1 MNKTYN
7 IIWNAARGMYI
18 VTSELARSG
27 SRAIVSVSASCA
39 VTLLAMDAAPAV
51 AEETRVSIP
60 SQTTTYTLSGATPFV
75 VETGNTVATDTA
87 TSAAIVGDNSN
98 DWDLLIES
106 GAVVGSSL
114 TDSQAMNLDSSTGAT
129 SVHNQGTI
137 TGSNEDG
144 TIMLQ
149 NGGSVINDARIE
161 NNATY
166 EHDPEDIPQEYAGV
180 YMLNGGSYVSSESG
194 VLEGVSG
201 VIVQSGEAHI
211 TNGGMINSDGSWRSY
226 GVEFRD
232 GTYGTI
238 VNTGTIITTA
248 SDGSGKIEDAAI
260 YVHTLND
267 MAVSGSVS
275 VDNSGLMQSDFITVA
290 LYYGSHF
297 EVVNRV
303 GGVITAGNS
312 SLVGI
317 KSTAMELK
325 VGVDNLVTN
334 DGTIS
339 AYGTANT
346 YGIHYG
352 ESTSG
357 GVITNTGSITTT
369 GGGSGDASVYVHGNG
384 DGTVVNN
391 SGTMSSTVYGVY
403 LDSARSKGHTLNNQA
418 GGAISANTAVA
429 INGNGNTISNQ
440 GKMTGVSDGLVLSG
454 NNNIVTTSGGE
465 ISGKNG
471 IRVSKGSGNQITAKS
486 GSKITATSTG
496 ISIAGGNNQVTTE
509 SGSTIVAKDN
519 GILINSG
526 ANNVTNGGSIT
537 ATGSSISYGIQYNS
551 GTSGTITN
559 TGTITTTGKGAGDA
573 SVYAHGGAV
582 TINNS
587 GTMDSSVFGVYVTT
601 GHTLNNLAGGSIT
614 ANTAVQLNGNNN
626 TLANAGA
633 ILGDTNGVTINGS
646 GNTLTSQGKITGGT
660 NAILI
665 NSGSKNNTLT
675 LNTGT
680 EISGSITDDNN
691 SASANN
697 NLILDGE
704 GTLGSSI
711 SGLNS
716 VTSSGDWTLSG
727 ATMNLSGTTNSALW
741 VKSGTLILN
750 GAMTAKGATVDSGTT
765 LQIGNGGTLGAF
777 NGDIVDNGTLTFNR
791 SDAAAYGS
799 VISGSGNVI
808 KQGGGELTL
817 SNNNSYSG
825 GTTIAEGTL
834 TATAGGALGS
844 GNIDNRAYLK
854 LDAANA
860 SDPFIVADLT
870 THSGATVEIGA
881 GSTLQANTLTQQDGS
896 TLTADL
902 TATSGPAIRAKNVN
916 LDGTLNVASPASQE
930 PIRSTDDLISLAL
943 IESDNA
949 ISGDFDGITINGNA
963 MNPDAFI
970 TVVGQKNVND
980 THYDLV
986 ETLTW
991 YADRYNAAIDAHGT
1005 FNLADA
1011 DDSFTVNTVL
1021 ENVDANSGWNG
1032 QSLTKTGA
1040 GTLIL
1045 NAENTYTGGTTI
1057 SDGTLVATNVEALG
1071 TGNVTDNATLELNT
1085 GGDFDNAISG
1095 SGQVVKSGDETL
1107 TLSGSNTY
1115 TGGTIIS
1122 GGTLVATNVEALGT
1136 GDVTDN
1142 ATLELNT
1149 GGDFDN
1155 AIGGTGSVVKS
1166 GDKTLTLSGANSY
1179 TGGTTISGGTLV
1191 ASNVEALG
1199 SGDVTDNATLELN
1212 TGGDFANNIG
1222 GTGSV
1227 VKSGDK
1233 TLTLSGTNSYTGGT
1247 TISGGTLVANNVEA
1261 LGTGDVTNNATLELN
1276 TGGDFD
1282 NAISGSGQVVK
1293 SGDETLTLSGANSYT
1308 GGTTISGGT
1317 LVATNVEALGTG
1329 DITDNATLEL
1339 NAGGDFT
1346 NNIGGTGSVEKS
1358 GDKTLTLSG
1367 TNTYRGGTLISG
1379 GTLVAS
1385 NVEALGSGDVTD
1397 NATLEMNTGGDFANN
1412 IGGTGSVVKSGDKT
1426 LTLSGANS
1434 YTGGTTI
1441 SGGTLV
1447 ASNVEALGTG
1457 NVTDNATLEL
1467 NTGGDFDNAI
1477 SGSGQVVKS
1486 GDGALTLSGANSYS
1500 GATTISGGTLI
1511 AANVNALGTGAID
1524 NRASLLLDASGQF
1537 TVTDLTTESGGNTEI
1552 GAGSTLQATTLTQKS
1567 DSTLTINLNSNTVDP
1582 VIHAAS
1588 QVSLAGTLDITGVG
1602 DVLDSDPASTDD
1614 LDTFTL
1620 IASDKTIAGDF
1631 EKLTVAGMDA
1641 DLADFITVDGR
1652 IDDTGKQYELTTAL
1666 TWYADRDDAVTDAH
1680 GTFNLTNADGSFAV
1694 NTVLE
1699 NVDATLD
1706 PASATGWDGTSLIK
1720 QGAGTLILNAENTYT
1735 GGTTISGGTL
1745 VATNVDALGSGDVTD
1760 DATLELN
1767 TGGTFDNAISGSG
1780 QVVKSG
1786 DDVLTL
1792 SGANSYSGGTLI
1804 SDGTLVASN
1813 VDALGSG
1820 DVTNNATLEMNTGG
1834 DFINNIGGTGRV
1846 EKSGDDTLT
1855 LSGSNTYTG
1864 GTLIS
1869 DGTLVASNVEAL
1881 GTGDVTNNATLEL
1894 NTGGTFDNAISGS
1907 GQVVKSGDDV
1917 LTLSGANSYSGGTLI
1932 SGGTLVANN
1941 VEALGTGDV
1950 TDNATLEM
1958 NTGGDFINNIG
1969 GTGRVEKSGD
1979 DALTLSGSNTYT
1991 GGTTINDGTL
2001 IATSVD
2007 ALGSGDV
2014 TNNAVLELNTGGDF
2028 INNIGGTGRVEK
2040 SGDETLTLSG
2050 SNTYTGGT
2058 LISGGT
2064 LVATNVEAL
2073 GTGDVTDNAVLE
2085 LNTGGD
2091 FINNIGG
2098 TGRVEKSG
2106 DDTLTLS
2113 GSNSYTGGTLISSG
2127 TLVATNVDA
2136 LGSGDVTDNATLEL
2150 NTGGDFTN
2158 NISGSGQ
2165 VVKSGDETLT
2175 LSGSNT
2181 YTGGTTI
2188 NDGTL
2193 VATSVEALGSGDVT
2207 NDAVLALNTGGDF
2220 ANNIGGTGSV
2230 VKSGDETLTLSG
2242 TNSYTGGTTIS
2253 GGTLV
2258 ATNVEALGTG
2268 DVTNNAT
2275 LELNTGGDFTNNISG
2290 NGQVVKSGDDTLT
2303 FSGSNTYTG
2312 GTTINDG
2319 TLVATS
2325 VEALGSGDVTNDA
2338 VLALN
2343 TGGDFANNIGGTGSV
2358 VKSGDETLT
2367 LSGSNTYTGSTLI
2380 SSGTLVANDV
2390 NALGTGDV
2398 TDNATLMLNTGGD
2411 FINNIGGTGRVEKS
2425 GDDTLTLSGSN
2436 SYTGGTLISSGTLV
2450 ATNVDALGSGD
2461 VTDNATLE
2469 LNTGGTF
2476 DNAISGSGQVV
2487 KSGDETLTL
2496 SGANSYTGGTLI
2508 SSGTL
2513 VANDVNALGTGDVT
2527 DNAVLELNTG
2537 GDFDNAISGSGQV
2550 VKSGDETLTLSG
2562 ANSYTGGTTISGGT
2576 LVASNVEALG
2586 SGDIDNYAS
2595 LQLNASGQFVTAN
2608 LTTHDN
2614 AITAI
2619 GAGSALRANTLTQ
2632 EANSTL
2638 AVHLID
2644 SNSGAI
2650 VTADHAN
2657 LGGTLDITGIGNVA
2671 KSWTRDAYAYT
2682 LIDTD
2687 SAINSDFAQFTVAGM
2702 DAKQVDFLTVD
2713 GRVNA
2718 DDDTRYDVTA
2728 SLSWYADSDNAATDA
2743 HGTFT
2748 LSEQGHS
2755 FTLNTALTDVDAT
2768 LNPDSA
2774 TYWDGKSL
2782 IKRGAGTL
2790 ILGAQNTYSGDT
2802 DVQEGALWLAETA
2815 TIGSAGSAQAVNIAA
2830 NAAFGGHNSTVNG
2843 HVNNQGSLYFVDT
2856 FTVNGDV
2863 VNSSAMISGSDQP
2876 NNTLTI
2882 AGNYT
2887 GNDGH
2892 LYLNTQLGDDSSPTD
2907 KLIVTGDT
2915 AGSTTL
2921 HITNVNGLGAQTVNG
2936 IEVIEVGGQSD
2947 GDFRLYK
2954 GHVDINAWTYTL
2966 KQDGGDWYLRS
2977 ESDDVPDDGGEVT
2990 PPDDG
2995 GEVTPPDDGG
3005 EVTPPDD
3012 GGEVTPPDDGGE
3024 VTPPDDDGEVTPPD
3038 DGGDITPPDDGGDI
3052 TPPDGGDVT
3061 PVAPQYRADIGVYL
3075 GNQWMARN
3083 LQMQTL
3089 YDREGS
3095 QYRSADGSIWMR
3107 FKAGKAES
3115 QAVNGNVDI
3124 DSDYSQFQL
3133 GGDILTWSDGAQSVT
3148 VGLMGSYIN
3157 ASTDS
3162 TGNRGADGSQF
3173 SANGSVDGYNLGL
3186 YATWFAD
3193 AQSHRGAYIDS
3204 WYQYGAYN
3212 NSVDNDGLS
3221 ASRYDSA
3228 AHAVSLETGYRY
3240 DIALS
3245 NRNTVSLTPQAQ
3257 VTWQRYSADT
3267 VIDDG
3272 GTRIS
3277 GQNDDSWTTR
3287 LGVRVDGKLYKESG
3301 RIQPFM
3307 EVNWLHASDNA
3318 SATFGDTKVS
3328 QDLPNDRVEVKVGI
3342 QANVSERLSVYAQAA
3357 GQKGKNDYGDA
3368 SFSLNMRYNW

>member
-114 TDSQAMNLDSSTGAT
+114 TDSQAMNLDSLTGAT

-137 TGSNEDG
+137 TGSSADG
-144 TIMLQ
+144 TILLQ
-149 NGGSVINDARIE
+149 NGGSVINDGRIE
-161 NNATY
+161 NSAIYVHNLDYGA
-166 EHDPEDIPQEYAGV
+166 PEIDAAI
-180 YMLNGGSYVSSESG
+180 YMLNGGSYVSSENG
-194 VLEGVSG
+194 VLKGVSG
-201 VIVQSGEAHI
+201 VIVQSGEVHI
-211 TNGGMINSDGSWRSY
+211 TNGGTINSDGSWRSY
-226 GVEFRD
+226 GVELR
-232 GTYGTI
+232 GGAYGTI

-248 SDGSGKIEDAAI
+248 SDGSNKIEDAAI
-260 YVHTLND
+260 YAHTFD
-267 MAVSGSVS
+267 DIAAGDSVS
-275 VDNSGLMQSDFITVA
+275 VDNSGLLQSDFIAVA
-290 LYYGSHF
+290 LYHGAHF
-297 EVVNRV
+297 EVFNRA

-317 KSTAMELK
+317 QSAAMELK
-325 VGVDNLVTN
+325 AGADNLVTN

-369 GGGSGDASVYVHGNG
+369 GGGAGDASVYVHGNG

-440 GKMTGVSDGLVLSG
+440 GKMTGVSDGLLISG

-486 GSKITATSTG
+486 GSKITTTSTG

-509 SGSTIVAKDN
+509 SGSVIVAKDN

-633 ILGDTNGVTINGS
+633 ILGDTNGVTISGS
-646 GNTLTSQGKITGGT
+646 GNTLTNQGKITGGT
-660 NAILI
+660 NAVLI

-680 EISGSITDDNN
+680 EMSGSITDGNN

-697 NLILDGE
+697 NLILDGK

-791 SDAAAYGS
+791 SDAAVYGS
-799 VISGSGNVI
+799 VISGSGNVV

-854 LDAANA
+854 LEAASA

-949 ISGDFDGITINGNA
+949 ISGDFDGITINGSA

-991 YADRYNAAIDAHGT
+991 YADRDNAAIDAHGT

-1045 NAENTYTGGTTI
+1045 NAENTYTGSTTI
-1057 SDGTLVATNVEALG
+1057 SEGTLIATNVEALG
-1071 TGNVTDNATLELNT
+1071 TGNVTDNATLEMNT

-1095 SGQVVKSGDETL
+1095 SGQVVKSGDE
-1107 TLSGSNTY
+1107 
-1115 TGGTIIS
+1115 
-1122 GGTLVATNVEALGT
+1122 
-1136 GDVTDN
+1136 
-1142 ATLELNT
+1142 
-1149 GGDFDN
+1149 
-1155 AIGGTGSVVKS
+1155 
-1166 GDKTLTLSGANSY
+1166 TLTLSGANSY

-1212 TGGDFANNIG
+1212 TGG
-1222 GTGSV
+1222 T
-1227 VKSGDK
+1227 
-1233 TLTLSGTNSYTGGT
+1233 
-1247 TISGGTLVANNVEA
+1247 
-1261 LGTGDVTNNATLELN
+1261 
-1276 TGGDFD
+1276 FD
-1282 NAISGSGQVVK
+1282 NVISGSGQVVK
-1293 SGDETLTLSGANSYT
+1293 SGDDALTLSGNNSYT
-1308 GGTTISGGT
+1308 GGT
-1317 LVATNVEALGTG
+1317 
-1329 DITDNATLEL
+1329 
-1339 NAGGDFT
+1339 
-1346 NNIGGTGSVEKS
+1346 
-1358 GDKTLTLSG
+1358 
-1367 TNTYRGGTLISG
+1367 LISD

-1447 ASNVEALGTG
+1447 ANNVEALGTG
-1457 NVTDNATLEL
+1457 DVTNNATLEL
-1467 NTGGDFDNAI
+1467 NTGGTFDNAI

-1486 GDGALTLSGANSYS
+1486 GDETLTLSGNNTYR

-1511 AANVNALGTGAID
+1511 ATHVNALGTGAID

-1567 DSTLTINLNSNTVDP
+1567 DSTLTINLDSNTADP

-1745 VATNVDALGSGDVTD
+1745 VATNVEALGSGDVTD

-1813 VDALGSG
+1813 VES
-1820 DVTNNATLEMNTGG
+1820 
-1834 DFINNIGGTGRV
+1834 
-1846 EKSGDDTLT
+1846 
-1855 LSGSNTYTG
+1855 
-1864 GTLIS
+1864 
-1869 DGTLVASNVEAL
+1869 L

-1894 NTGGTFDNAISGS
+1894 NTGGTFDNAIGGS
-1907 GQVVKSGDDV
+1907 GNVVKSGADT
-1917 LTLSGANSYSGGTLI
+1917 LTLSGSNSYTGGTTI
-1932 SGGTLVANN
+1932 SGGTLVASN

-1950 TDNATLEM
+1950 TNNAVLEL
-1958 NTGGDFINNIG
+1958 NTGGDFDNAISG
-1969 GTGRVEKSGD
+1969 SGQVEKSGD
-1979 DALTLSGSNTYT
+1979 GTLTLSGSNTYT

-2001 IATSVD
+2001 IATSVE
-2007 ALGSGDV
+2007 ALGTGDV
-2014 TNNAVLELNTGGDF
+2014 TDNATLALNTGGDF

-2073 GTGDVTDNAVLE
+2073 GTGD
-2085 LNTGGD
+2085 
-2091 FINNIGG
+2091 
-2098 TGRVEKSG
+2098 
-2106 DDTLTLS
+2106 
-2113 GSNSYTGGTLISSG
+2113 
-2127 TLVATNVDA
+2127 
-2136 LGSGDVTDNATLEL
+2136 
-2150 NTGGDFTN
+2150 
-2158 NISGSGQ
+2158 
-2165 VVKSGDETLT
+2165 
-2175 LSGSNT
+2175 
-2181 YTGGTTI
+2181 
-2188 NDGTL
+2188 
-2193 VATSVEALGSGDVT
+2193 
-2207 NDAVLALNTGGDF
+2207 
-2220 ANNIGGTGSV
+2220 
-2230 VKSGDETLTLSG
+2230 
-2242 TNSYTGGTTIS
+2242 
-2253 GGTLV
+2253 
-2258 ATNVEALGTG
+2258 
-2268 DVTNNAT
+2268 
-2275 LELNTGGDFTNNISG
+2275 
-2290 NGQVVKSGDDTLT
+2290 
-2303 FSGSNTYTG
+2303 
-2312 GTTINDG
+2312 
-2319 TLVATS
+2319 
-2325 VEALGSGDVTNDA
+2325 
-2338 VLALN
+2338 
-2343 TGGDFANNIGGTGSV
+2343 
-2358 VKSGDETLT
+2358 
-2367 LSGSNTYTGSTLI
+2367 
-2380 SSGTLVANDV
+2380 
-2390 NALGTGDV
+2390 
-2398 TDNATLMLNTGGD
+2398 
-2411 FINNIGGTGRVEKS
+2411 
-2425 GDDTLTLSGSN
+2425 
-2436 SYTGGTLISSGTLV
+2436 
-2450 ATNVDALGSGD
+2450 
-2461 VTDNATLE
+2461 
-2469 LNTGGTF
+2469 
-2476 DNAISGSGQVV
+2476 
-2487 KSGDETLTL
+2487 
-2496 SGANSYTGGTLI
+2496 
-2508 SSGTL
+2508 
-2513 VANDVNALGTGDVT
+2513 
-2527 DNAVLELNTG
+2527 
-2537 GDFDNAISGSGQV
+2537 
-2550 VKSGDETLTLSG
+2550 
-2562 ANSYTGGTTISGGT
+2562 
-2576 LVASNVEALG
+2576 
-2586 SGDIDNYAS
+2586 
-2595 LQLNASGQFVTAN
+2595 
-2608 LTTHDN
+2608 
-2614 AITAI
+2614 
-2619 GAGSALRANTLTQ
+2619 
-2632 EANSTL
+2632 
-2638 AVHLID
+2638 
-2644 SNSGAI
+2644 
-2650 VTADHAN
+2650 
-2657 LGGTLDITGIGNVA
+2657 
-2671 KSWTRDAYAYT
+2671 
-2682 LIDTD
+2682 
-2687 SAINSDFAQFTVAGM
+2687 
-2702 DAKQVDFLTVD
+2702 
-2713 GRVNA
+2713 
-2718 DDDTRYDVTA
+2718 
-2728 SLSWYADSDNAATDA
+2728 
-2743 HGTFT
+2743 
-2748 LSEQGHS
+2748 
-2755 FTLNTALTDVDAT
+2755 
-2768 LNPDSA
+2768 
-2774 TYWDGKSL
+2774 
-2782 IKRGAGTL
+2782 
-2790 ILGAQNTYSGDT
+2790 
-2802 DVQEGALWLAETA
+2802 
-2815 TIGSAGSAQAVNIAA
+2815 
-2830 NAAFGGHNSTVNG
+2830 
-2843 HVNNQGSLYFVDT
+2843 
-2856 FTVNGDV
+2856 
-2863 VNSSAMISGSDQP
+2863 
-2876 NNTLTI
+2876 
-2882 AGNYT
+2882 
-2887 GNDGH
+2887 
-2892 LYLNTQLGDDSSPTD
+2892 
-2907 KLIVTGDT
+2907 
-2915 AGSTTL
+2915 
-2921 HITNVNGLGAQTVNG
+2921 
-2936 IEVIEVGGQSD
+2936 
-2947 GDFRLYK
+2947 
-2954 GHVDINAWTYTL
+2954 
-2966 KQDGGDWYLRS
+2966 
-2977 ESDDVPDDGGEVT
+2977 
-2990 PPDDG
+2990 
-2995 GEVTPPDDGG
+2995 
-3005 EVTPPDD
+3005 
-3012 GGEVTPPDDGGE
+3012 
-3024 VTPPDDDGEVTPPD
+3024 
-3038 DGGDITPPDDGGDI
+3038 
-3052 TPPDGGDVT
+3052 
-3061 PVAPQYRADIGVYL
+3061 
-3075 GNQWMARN
+3075 
-3083 LQMQTL
+3083 
-3089 YDREGS
+3089 
-3095 QYRSADGSIWMR
+3095 
-3107 FKAGKAES
+3107 
-3115 QAVNGNVDI
+3115 
-3124 DSDYSQFQL
+3124 
-3133 GGDILTWSDGAQSVT
+3133 
-3148 VGLMGSYIN
+3148 
-3157 ASTDS
+3157 
-3162 TGNRGADGSQF
+3162 
-3173 SANGSVDGYNLGL
+3173 
-3186 YATWFAD
+3186 
-3193 AQSHRGAYIDS
+3193 
-3204 WYQYGAYN
+3204 
-3212 NSVDNDGLS
+3212 
-3221 ASRYDSA
+3221 
-3228 AHAVSLETGYRY
+3228 
-3240 DIALS
+3240 
-3245 NRNTVSLTPQAQ
+3245 
-3257 VTWQRYSADT
+3257 
-3267 VIDDG
+3267 
-3272 GTRIS
+3272 
-3277 GQNDDSWTTR
+3277 
-3287 LGVRVDGKLYKESG
+3287 
-3301 RIQPFM
+3301 
-3307 EVNWLHASDNA
+3307 
-3318 SATFGDTKVS
+3318 
-3328 QDLPNDRVEVKVGI
+3328 
-3342 QANVSERLSVYAQAA
+3342 
-3357 GQKGKNDYGDA
+3357 
-3368 SFSLNMRYNW
+3368 

>member
-1 MNKTYN
+1 
-7 IIWNAARGMYI
+7 
-18 VTSELARSG
+18 
-27 SRAIVSVSASCA
+27 
-39 VTLLAMDAAPAV
+39 
-51 AEETRVSIP
+51 
-60 SQTTTYTLSGATPFV
+60 
-75 VETGNTVATDTA
+75 
-87 TSAAIVGDNSN
+87 
-98 DWDLLIES
+98 
-106 GAVVGSSL
+106 
-114 TDSQAMNLDSSTGAT
+114 
-129 SVHNQGTI
+129 
-137 TGSNEDG
+137 
-144 TIMLQ
+144 
-149 NGGSVINDARIE
+149 
-161 NNATY
+161 
-166 EHDPEDIPQEYAGV
+166 
-180 YMLNGGSYVSSESG
+180 
-194 VLEGVSG
+194 
-201 VIVQSGEAHI
+201 
-211 TNGGMINSDGSWRSY
+211 
-226 GVEFRD
+226 
-232 GTYGTI
+232 
-238 VNTGTIITTA
+238 
-248 SDGSGKIEDAAI
+248 
-260 YVHTLND
+260 
-267 MAVSGSVS
+267 
-275 VDNSGLMQSDFITVA
+275 
-290 LYYGSHF
+290 
-297 EVVNRV
+297 
-303 GGVITAGNS
+303 
-312 SLVGI
+312 
-317 KSTAMELK
+317 
-325 VGVDNLVTN
+325 
-334 DGTIS
+334 
-339 AYGTANT
+339 
-346 YGIHYG
+346 IHYG
-352 ESTSG
+352 ENTSG

-391 SGTMSSTVYGVY
+391 SGTMSSSVYGVY
-403 LDSARSKGHTLNNQA
+403 LDSTRSKGHTLNNQA

-429 INGNGNTISNQ
+429 INGNGNTITNQ
-440 GKMTGVSDGLVLSG
+440 GKMTGVSDGLLISG

-486 GSKITATSTG
+486 GSKITTTSTG

-551 GTSGTITN
+551 GASGTITN

-633 ILGDTNGVTINGS
+633 ILGDTDGVTISGS

-660 NAILI
+660 NAVLI
-665 NSGSKNNTLT
+665 NSGSKNNTIT

-799 VISGSGNVI
+799 VISGSGNVV

-854 LDAANA
+854 LDAASA

-949 ISGDFDGITINGNA
+949 ISGDFDDITINGNA

-991 YADRYNAAIDAHGT
+991 YADRDNAAIDAHGT

-1045 NAENTYTGGTTI
+1045 NAENTYTGSTTI
-1057 SDGTLVATNVEALG
+1057 SEGTLIATNVEALG
-1071 TGNVTDNATLELNT
+1071 TGNVTDNATLEMNT

-1095 SGQVVKSGDETL
+1095 SGQVVKSGDE
-1107 TLSGSNTY
+1107 
-1115 TGGTIIS
+1115 
-1122 GGTLVATNVEALGT
+1122 
-1136 GDVTDN
+1136 
-1142 ATLELNT
+1142 
-1149 GGDFDN
+1149 
-1155 AIGGTGSVVKS
+1155 
-1166 GDKTLTLSGANSY
+1166 TLTLSGANSY

-1212 TGGDFANNIG
+1212 TGGDFDNNIG

-1233 TLTLSGTNSYTGGT
+1233 
-1247 TISGGTLVANNVEA
+1247 
-1261 LGTGDVTNNATLELN
+1261 
-1276 TGGDFD
+1276 
-1282 NAISGSGQVVK
+1282 
-1293 SGDETLTLSGANSYT
+1293 TLTLSGANSYT

-1317 LVATNVEALGTG
+1317 LVV
-1329 DITDNATLEL
+1329 
-1339 NAGGDFT
+1339 
-1346 NNIGGTGSVEKS
+1346 
-1358 GDKTLTLSG
+1358 
-1367 TNTYRGGTLISG
+1367 
-1379 GTLVAS
+1379 S

-1447 ASNVEALGTG
+1447 ANNVNALGSGDVTDNATLEMNTGGDFANNIGGTGSVVKSGDKTLTLSGANSYTGGTTISGGTLVATNVDALGTG

-1467 NTGGDFDNAI
+1467 NTGGTFDNAI
-1477 SGSGQVVKS
+1477 GGTGSVVKS
-1486 GDGALTLSGANSYS
+1486 GDKTLTLSGANSYS

-1537 TVTDLTTESGGNTEI
+1537 TVTDLTTGSGGNTEI

-1706 PASATGWDGTSLIK
+1706 PASSTGWDGTSLIK

-1745 VATNVDALGSGDVTD
+1745 VATNVEALGTGDVTDNAVLELNTGGTFDNAISGIGQVVKSGDETLMLSGTNTYSGGTLISGGTLVASNVEALGTGDVTNDAVLELNTSGDFDNAISGSGQVEKSGDGTLTLSGSNTYTGGTLISGGTLVASNVEALGTGDVTNDAVLELNTGGTFDNAISGSGQVVKSGDDALTLSGANSYTGGTLISGGTLIASNVEALGSGDVTD
-1760 DATLELN
+1760 NATLALN

-1813 VDALGSG
+1813 VEALGSG
-1820 DVTNNATLEMNTGG
+1820 DVTNDAVLELNTGG
-1834 DFINNIGGTGRV
+1834 TFDNTISGSGRV
-1846 EKSGDDTLT
+1846 VKSGDGALT
-1855 LSGSNTYTG
+1855 LSGANSYSGGTLISDGTLIAGRVDVLGSGDVTDDATLELNTGGTFDNAISGSGQVVKSGDKMLTLSGANSYSG

-1894 NTGGTFDNAISGS
+1894 NTGG
-1907 GQVVKSGDDV
+1907 
-1917 LTLSGANSYSGGTLI
+1917 
-1932 SGGTLVANN
+1932 
-1941 VEALGTGDV
+1941 
-1950 TDNATLEM
+1950 
-1958 NTGGDFINNIG
+1958 
-1969 GTGRVEKSGD
+1969 
-1979 DALTLSGSNTYT
+1979 
-1991 GGTTINDGTL
+1991 
-2001 IATSVD
+2001 
-2007 ALGSGDV
+2007 
-2014 TNNAVLELNTGGDF
+2014 
-2028 INNIGGTGRVEK
+2028 
-2040 SGDETLTLSG
+2040 
-2050 SNTYTGGT
+2050 
-2058 LISGGT
+2058 
-2064 LVATNVEAL
+2064 
-2073 GTGDVTDNAVLE
+2073 
-2085 LNTGGD
+2085 
-2091 FINNIGG
+2091 
-2098 TGRVEKSG
+2098 
-2106 DDTLTLS
+2106 
-2113 GSNSYTGGTLISSG
+2113 
-2127 TLVATNVDA
+2127 
-2136 LGSGDVTDNATLEL
+2136 
-2150 NTGGDFTN
+2150 DFTN

-2165 VVKSGDETLT
+2165 VVKSGDDTLT
-2175 LSGSNT
+2175 LSG
-2181 YTGGTTI
+2181 
-2188 NDGTL
+2188 
-2193 VATSVEALGSGDVT
+2193 A
-2207 NDAVLALNTGGDF
+2207 
-2220 ANNIGGTGSV
+2220 
-2230 VKSGDETLTLSG
+2230 
-2242 TNSYTGGTTIS
+2242 NSYTGGTTIS

-2258 ATNVEALGTG
+2258 ATNVEALGSG
-2268 DVTNNAT
+2268 DVTNNA
-2275 LELNTGGDFTNNISG
+2275 
-2290 NGQVVKSGDDTLT
+2290 V
-2303 FSGSNTYTG
+2303 
-2312 GTTINDG
+2312 
-2319 TLVATS
+2319 
-2325 VEALGSGDVTNDA
+2325 
-2338 VLALN
+2338 
-2343 TGGDFANNIGGTGSV
+2343 
-2358 VKSGDETLT
+2358 
-2367 LSGSNTYTGSTLI
+2367 
-2380 SSGTLVANDV
+2380 
-2390 NALGTGDV
+2390 
-2398 TDNATLMLNTGGD
+2398 
-2411 FINNIGGTGRVEKS
+2411 
-2425 GDDTLTLSGSN
+2425 
-2436 SYTGGTLISSGTLV
+2436 
-2450 ATNVDALGSGD
+2450 
-2461 VTDNATLE
+2461 LE

-2487 KSGDETLTL
+2487 KSGDKTLTL
-2496 SGANSYTGGTLI
+2496 SGANSYTGGTTI
-2508 SSGTL
+2508 NDGTL
-2513 VANDVNALGTGDVT
+2513 VATSVDALGTGDVTDDATLELNTGGDFDNAIGGSGNVVKSGADTLTLSGSNTYTGGTLISDGTLVASNVDALGTGDVT
-2527 DNAVLELNTG
+2527 DNATLELNTG
-2537 GDFDNAISGSGQV
+2537 GDFDNAISGRGQV
-2550 VKSGDETLTLSG
+2550 VKSGDKTLTLSG

-2614 AITAI
+2614 ATTAI

-2638 AVHLID
+2638 AVHLTD

-2650 VTADHAN
+2650 VTADRAN

-2774 TYWDGKSL
+2774 TDWDGKSL

-2830 NAAFGGHNSTVNG
+2830 NAAFGGHNATVNG
-2843 HVNNQGSLYFVDT
+2843 HVNNLGNLYFVDT

-2977 ESDDVPDDGGEVT
+2977 ESDDVPDDGGDVT

-3005 EVTPPDD
+3005 DVTPPDD
-3012 GGEVTPPDDGGE
+3012 GGDVIPPDDGGDI
-3024 VTPPDDDGEVTPPD
+3024 TPPDGGGDVTPPD
-3038 DGGDITPPDDGGDI
+3038 DGGDITPPDDDGNI

-3204 WYQYGAYN
+3204 WYQYGVYN

-3342 QANVSERLSVYAQAA
+3342 QANVSERLSVYAQAV

>member
-161 NNATY
+161 NSATY

-248 SDGSGKIEDAAI
+248 SDGSNKIEDAAI

-290 LYYGSHF
+290 LYHGSHF

-369 GGGSGDASVYVHGNG
+369 GGGAGDASVYVHGNG
-384 DGTVVNN
+384 DGTIVNN
-391 SGTMSSTVYGVY
+391 SGTMSSSVYGVY

-429 INGNGNTISNQ
+429 INGNGNTITNQ
-440 GKMTGVSDGLVLSG
+440 GKMTGVSDGLLISG

-496 ISIAGGNNQVTTE
+496 ISIASGNNQVTTE
-509 SGSTIVAKDN
+509 SGSAIVAKDN

-537 ATGSSISYGIQYNS
+537 ATGSSNSYGIQYNS
-551 GTSGTITN
+551 GASGTITN
-559 TGTITTTGKGAGDA
+559 TGTITTTGKGVGDA

-587 GTMDSSVFGVYVTT
+587 GTMDSSVFCVYVTT

-633 ILGDTNGVTINGS
+633 ILGDTNGVTISGS

-660 NAILI
+660 NAVLI
-665 NSGSKNNTLT
+665 NSGSKNNTIT

-799 VISGSGNVI
+799 VISGSGNVV

-854 LDAANA
+854 LDAASA

-902 TATSGPAIRAKNVN
+902 TETSGPVIRAKNVN

-949 ISGDFDGITINGNA
+949 ISGDFDDITINGNA

-991 YADRYNAAIDAHGT
+991 YADRDNAAIDAHGT

-1021 ENVDANSGWNG
+1021 EDVDANSGWNG

-1057 SDGTLVATNVEALG
+1057 SDGTLVANNVEALG
-1071 TGNVTDNATLELNT
+1071 TGNVTD
-1085 GGDFDNAISG
+1085 
-1095 SGQVVKSGDETL
+1095 
-1107 TLSGSNTY
+1107 
-1115 TGGTIIS
+1115 
-1122 GGTLVATNVEALGT
+1122 
-1136 GDVTDN
+1136 
-1142 ATLELNT
+1142 
-1149 GGDFDN
+1149 
-1155 AIGGTGSVVKS
+1155 
-1166 GDKTLTLSGANSY
+1166 
-1179 TGGTTISGGTLV
+1179 
-1191 ASNVEALG
+1191 
-1199 SGDVTDNATLELN
+1199 
-1212 TGGDFANNIG
+1212 
-1222 GTGSV
+1222 
-1227 VKSGDK
+1227 
-1233 TLTLSGTNSYTGGT
+1233 
-1247 TISGGTLVANNVEA
+1247 
-1261 LGTGDVTNNATLELN
+1261 NATLELN

-1317 LVATNVEALGTG
+1317 LVASNVEALGTG

-1339 NAGGDFT
+1339 NAGGTFD
-1346 NNIGGTGSVEKS
+1346 NV
-1358 GDKTLTLSG
+1358 
-1367 TNTYRGGTLISG
+1367 ISG
-1379 GTLVAS
+1379 
-1385 NVEALGSGDVTD
+1385 SGQ
-1397 NATLEMNTGGDFANN
+1397 
-1412 IGGTGSVVKSGDKT
+1412 VVKSGDDA

-1447 ASNVEALGTG
+1447 ANNVEALGTG
-1457 NVTDNATLEL
+1457 DVTNNATLEL
-1467 NTGGDFDNAI
+1467 NTGGDFTNAI

-1486 GDGALTLSGANSYS
+1486 GDKTLTLSGANSYS

-1511 AANVNALGTGAID
+1511 ATHVNALGTGAID

-1567 DSTLTINLNSNTVDP
+1567 DSTLTINLNSNTADP

-1614 LDTFTL
+1614 LDIFTL

-1786 DDVLTL
+1786 DGALTL

-1907 GQVVKSGDDV
+1907 GQVEKSGDDV

-1932 SGGTLVANN
+1932 SDGTLVASNVEALGTGDVTDDATLELNTGGDFINNIGGTGRVEKSGDDKLTLSGSNTYTGGTLISSGTLVANDVNALGTGDVTDNATLMLNTGGDFTNNIGGTGRVEKSGDDALTLSGSNTYTGGTLISGGTLVANDVNALGTGDITDNATLALNAVGDFDNAISGSGKVEKSGDDALTLSGSNTYTGGTLISSGTLVASN

-1950 TDNATLEM
+1950 TDNATLEL
-1958 NTGGDFINNIG
+1958 NTGGTFDNAISGSGQVVKSGDETLTLSGSNTYTGGTLISGGTLVASNVEALGSGDVTNDAVLELNTDGDFDNAIG

-2007 ALGSGDV
+2007 ALG
-2014 TNNAVLELNTGGDF
+2014 
-2028 INNIGGTGRVEK
+2028 
-2040 SGDETLTLSG
+2040 
-2050 SNTYTGGT
+2050 
-2058 LISGGT
+2058 
-2064 LVATNVEAL
+2064 
-2073 GTGDVTDNAVLE
+2073 TGDVTDNAV
-2085 LNTGGD
+2085 
-2091 FINNIGG
+2091 
-2098 TGRVEKSG
+2098 
-2106 DDTLTLS
+2106 
-2113 GSNSYTGGTLISSG
+2113 
-2127 TLVATNVDA
+2127 
-2136 LGSGDVTDNATLEL
+2136 
-2150 NTGGDFTN
+2150 
-2158 NISGSGQ
+2158 
-2165 VVKSGDETLT
+2165 
-2175 LSGSNT
+2175 
-2181 YTGGTTI
+2181 
-2188 NDGTL
+2188 
-2193 VATSVEALGSGDVT
+2193 
-2207 NDAVLALNTGGDF
+2207 
-2220 ANNIGGTGSV
+2220 
-2230 VKSGDETLTLSG
+2230 
-2242 TNSYTGGTTIS
+2242 
-2253 GGTLV
+2253 
-2258 ATNVEALGTG
+2258 
-2268 DVTNNAT
+2268 
-2275 LELNTGGDFTNNISG
+2275 
-2290 NGQVVKSGDDTLT
+2290 
-2303 FSGSNTYTG
+2303 
-2312 GTTINDG
+2312 
-2319 TLVATS
+2319 
-2325 VEALGSGDVTNDA
+2325 
-2338 VLALN
+2338 
-2343 TGGDFANNIGGTGSV
+2343 
-2358 VKSGDETLT
+2358 
-2367 LSGSNTYTGSTLI
+2367 
-2380 SSGTLVANDV
+2380 
-2390 NALGTGDV
+2390 
-2398 TDNATLMLNTGGD
+2398 
-2411 FINNIGGTGRVEKS
+2411 
-2425 GDDTLTLSGSN
+2425 
-2436 SYTGGTLISSGTLV
+2436 
-2450 ATNVDALGSGD
+2450 
-2461 VTDNATLE
+2461 LE

-2476 DNAISGSGQVV
+2476 DNAISGSGQVE
-2487 KSGDETLTL
+2487 KSGDDVLTL
-2496 SGANSYTGGTLI
+2496 SGANSYSGGTLI
-2508 SSGTL
+2508 SDGTL

-2550 VKSGDETLTLSG
+2550 VKSGDETLTLSGANSYTGGTLISGGTLVATSVEALGSGDVTDNAVLELNTGGTFDNAISGSGQVVKSGDKTLTLSG

-2638 AVHLID
+2638 AVHLTD

-2650 VTADHAN
+2650 VTADRAN

-2682 LIDTD
+2682 LIDSD
-2687 SAINSDFAQFTVAGM
+2687 SAIDSDFAQFTVAGM

-2718 DDDTRYDVTA
+2718 ADDTRYDVTA

-2774 TYWDGKSL
+2774 TDWDGKSL

-2802 DVQEGALWLAETA
+2802 DVQEGTLWLAETA

-2830 NAAFGGHNSTVNG
+2830 NAAFGGHNATVNG

-2947 GDFRLYK
+2947 GDFTLYK

-2977 ESDDVPDDGGEVT
+2977 ESDDVPDDGGDVTPPDDGGDVTPPDDGGDVT

-3005 EVTPPDD
+3005 D
-3012 GGEVTPPDDGGE
+3012 

-3038 DGGDITPPDDGGDI
+3038 DGGDVTPPDDDGDI

-3061 PVAPQYRADIGVYL
+3061 PVTPQYRADIGVYL

-3095 QYRSADGSIWMR
+3095 QYRSADGSVWMR

-3287 LGVRVDGKLYKESG
+3287 LGVRVDGKLYKDSG

>member
-114 TDSQAMNLDSSTGAT
+114 TDSQAMNLDSLTGAT

-149 NGGSVINDARIE
+149 NGGSVINDALIE
-161 NNATY
+161 NSATY

-369 GGGSGDASVYVHGNG
+369 GGGAGDASVYVHGNG

-429 INGNGNTISNQ
+429 INGNGNTITNL
-440 GKMTGVSDGLVLSG
+440 GKMTGVSDGLLISG

-486 GSKITATSTG
+486 GSKITTTSTG

-509 SGSTIVAKDN
+509 SGSAIVAKDN

-601 GHTLNNLAGGSIT
+601 GHTLNNLAGGSIS
-614 ANTAVQLNGNNN
+614 ANTAVQFNGNNN
-626 TLANAGA
+626 KLANAGA
-633 ILGDTNGVTINGS
+633 ISGDTNGVTISGS
-646 GNTLTSQGKITGGT
+646 GNTLTNQGKITGGT
-660 NAILI
+660 NAVLI

-680 EISGSITDDNN
+680 EMSGSITDGNN

-765 LQIGNGGTLGAF
+765 LQIGNSGTLGAF

-791 SDAAAYGS
+791 SDAAVYGS
-799 VISGSGNVI
+799 VISGSGNVV

-854 LDAANA
+854 LDAASA

-949 ISGDFDGITINGNA
+949 ISGDFDDITINGNA

-991 YADRYNAAIDAHGT
+991 YADRDNAAIDAHGT

-1021 ENVDANSGWNG
+1021 ENVDANSGWDG

-1045 NAENTYTGGTTI
+1045 NAENSYTGGTTI
-1057 SDGTLVATNVEALG
+1057 SDGTLVATSVDALG
-1071 TGNVTDNATLELNT
+1071 TGDVTDNATLELNT
-1085 GGDFDNAISG
+1085 GGTFDNAISG

-1107 TLSGSNTY
+1107 ALSGINSYTGGTTISGGTLIASNVEALGTGDVTDNAVLELNTGGDFANNIGGSGQVVKSGDDALTLSGSNTY
-1115 TGGTIIS
+1115 TGGTLIS
-1122 GGTLVATNVEALGT
+1122 DGTLVATNVEALGT

-1142 ATLELNT
+1142 AVLELNT
-1149 GGDFDN
+1149 GGDF
-1155 AIGGTGSVVKS
+1155 T
-1166 GDKTLTLSGANSY
+1166 
-1179 TGGTTISGGTLV
+1179 
-1191 ASNVEALG
+1191 
-1199 SGDVTDNATLELN
+1199 
-1212 TGGDFANNIG
+1212 
-1222 GTGSV
+1222 
-1227 VKSGDK
+1227 
-1233 TLTLSGTNSYTGGT
+1233 
-1247 TISGGTLVANNVEA
+1247 
-1261 LGTGDVTNNATLELN
+1261 
-1276 TGGDFD
+1276 

-1293 SGDETLTLSGANSYT
+1293 SGD
-1308 GGTTISGGT
+1308 
-1317 LVATNVEALGTG
+1317 
-1329 DITDNATLEL
+1329 
-1339 NAGGDFT
+1339 
-1346 NNIGGTGSVEKS
+1346 
-1358 GDKTLTLSG
+1358 KT
-1367 TNTYRGGTLISG
+1367 
-1379 GTLVAS
+1379 
-1385 NVEALGSGDVTD
+1385 
-1397 NATLEMNTGGDFANN
+1397 
-1412 IGGTGSVVKSGDKT
+1412 
-1426 LTLSGANS
+1426 
-1434 YTGGTTI
+1434 
-1441 SGGTLV
+1441 
-1447 ASNVEALGTG
+1447 
-1457 NVTDNATLEL
+1457 
-1467 NTGGDFDNAI
+1467 
-1477 SGSGQVVKS
+1477 
-1486 GDGALTLSGANSYS
+1486 LTLSGANSYS

-1511 AANVNALGTGAID
+1511 ATHVNALGTGAID

-1706 PASATGWDGTSLIK
+1706 PANATGWDGTSLIK

-1745 VATNVDALGSGDVTD
+1745 VATNVEALGSGDVTD
-1760 DATLELN
+1760 
-1767 TGGTFDNAISGSG
+1767 
-1780 QVVKSG
+1780 
-1786 DDVLTL
+1786 
-1792 SGANSYSGGTLI
+1792 
-1804 SDGTLVASN
+1804 
-1813 VDALGSG
+1813 
-1820 DVTNNATLEMNTGG
+1820 
-1834 DFINNIGGTGRV
+1834 
-1846 EKSGDDTLT
+1846 
-1855 LSGSNTYTG
+1855 
-1864 GTLIS
+1864 
-1869 DGTLVASNVEAL
+1869 
-1881 GTGDVTNNATLEL
+1881 NATLEL

-1907 GQVVKSGDDV
+1907 GQVVKSGDK
-1917 LTLSGANSYSGGTLI
+1917 T
-1932 SGGTLVANN
+1932 
-1941 VEALGTGDV
+1941 
-1950 TDNATLEM
+1950 
-1958 NTGGDFINNIG
+1958 
-1969 GTGRVEKSGD
+1969 
-1979 DALTLSGSNTYT
+1979 LTLSGSNTYT
-1991 GGTTINDGTL
+1991 GGTTISDGTL
-2001 IATSVD
+2001 VASNVE
-2007 ALGSGDV
+2007 ALGTGDV
-2014 TNNAVLELNTGGDF
+2014 TNDAVLELNTGGTFDNA
-2028 INNIGGTGRVEK
+2028 ISGSGQVVK

-2050 SNTYTGGT
+2050 ANSYTGGT

-2064 LVATNVEAL
+2064 LVASNVEAL

-2091 FINNIGG
+2091 F
-2098 TGRVEKSG
+2098 
-2106 DDTLTLS
+2106 
-2113 GSNSYTGGTLISSG
+2113 
-2127 TLVATNVDA
+2127 
-2136 LGSGDVTDNATLEL
+2136 DNA
-2150 NTGGDFTN
+2150 
-2158 NISGSGQ
+2158 ISGSGQ

-2175 LSGSNT
+2175 LSGANS

-2188 NDGTL
+2188 SGGTL
-2193 VATSVEALGSGDVT
+2193 VATSVDALGSGDVTDNAVLELNTGGDFTNSISGSGQVVKSGDETLTLSGTNTYRGGTTISGGTLVASNVEALGTGDVT

-2358 VKSGDETLT
+2358 VKSGDKTLT
-2367 LSGSNTYTGSTLI
+2367 LSG
-2380 SSGTLVANDV
+2380 A
-2390 NALGTGDV
+2390 
-2398 TDNATLMLNTGGD
+2398 
-2411 FINNIGGTGRVEKS
+2411 
-2425 GDDTLTLSGSN
+2425 N
-2436 SYTGGTLISSGTLV
+2436 SYTGGTLISGGTLV
-2450 ATNVDALGSGD
+2450 ATSVDALGTGD
-2461 VTDNATLE
+2461 VTDDATLE

-2487 KSGDETLTL
+2487 KSGDDVLTL
-2496 SGANSYTGGTLI
+2496 SGANSYSGGTLI
-2508 SSGTL
+2508 SGGTL
-2513 VANDVNALGTGDVT
+2513 VATSVEALGSGDVT

-2537 GDFDNAISGSGQV
+2537 GTFDNVISGSGQV
-2550 VKSGDETLTLSG
+2550 VKSGDDALTLSG
-2562 ANSYTGGTTISGGT
+2562 ANTYTGGTTISGGT

-2614 AITAI
+2614 ATTAI

-2638 AVHLID
+2638 AVHLTD

-2650 VTADHAN
+2650 VTADRAN

-2682 LIDTD
+2682 LIDSD
-2687 SAINSDFAQFTVAGM
+2687 SAIDSDFAQFTVAGM

-2755 FTLNTALTDVDAT
+2755 FTLNTVLTDVDAT
-2768 LNPDSA
+2768 LDPDSA
-2774 TYWDGKSL
+2774 TDWDGKSL

-2830 NAAFGGHNSTVNG
+2830 NAAFGGHNATVNG
-2843 HVNNQGSLYFVDT
+2843 HVNNLGSLYFVDT

-2907 KLIVTGDT
+2907 KLIVTGNT

-2947 GDFRLYK
+2947 GDFTLYK

-3012 GGEVTPPDDGGE
+3012 GGEVTPPDD
-3024 VTPPDDDGEVTPPD
+3024 DGEV
-3038 DGGDITPPDDGGDI
+3038 TPPDDGGDI

>member
-75 VETGNTVATDTA
+75 VEAGNTIATDTA
-87 TSAAIVGDNSN
+87 ASAAIVGDNSN

-114 TDSQAMNLDSSTGAT
+114 IDSQAMNLDSLTGAT

-137 TGSNEDG
+137 TGSSADG
-144 TIMLQ
+144 TILLQ
-149 NGGSVINDARIE
+149 NGGSVINDGRIE
-161 NNATY
+161 NSAIYVHNLDLGA
-166 EHDPEDIPQEYAGV
+166 PEIDAAI
-180 YMLNGGSYVSSESG
+180 YMLNGGSYVSSENG
-194 VLEGVSG
+194 VLKGVSG
-201 VIVQSGEAHI
+201 VIVQSGEVHI
-211 TNGGMINSDGSWRSY
+211 TNGGTINSDGSWRSY
-226 GVEFRD
+226 GVELR
-232 GTYGTI
+232 GGAYGTI

-248 SDGSGKIEDAAI
+248 SDGSGEIEDAAI
-260 YVHTLND
+260 YAHTFD
-267 MAVSGSVS
+267 DIAAGDYVS
-275 VDNSGLMQSDFITVA
+275 VDNSGLLQSDFIAVA
-290 LYYGSHF
+290 LYHGAHF
-297 EVVNRV
+297 EVINRA

-317 KSTAMELK
+317 QSAAMELK
-325 VGVDNLVTN
+325 AGANNLVTN

-369 GGGSGDASVYVHGNG
+369 GGGAGDASVYVHGNG

-429 INGNGNTISNQ
+429 INGNGNTITNQ
-440 GKMTGVSDGLVLSG
+440 GKMTGVSDGLLISG

-486 GSKITATSTG
+486 GSKITTTSTG
-496 ISIAGGNNQVTTE
+496 ISIAGGNNQITTE
-509 SGSTIVAKDN
+509 SGSAIVAKDN

-537 ATGSSISYGIQYNS
+537 ATGSSISYGIHYYS

-614 ANTAVQLNGNNN
+614 ANTAVQFHGNNN

-633 ILGDTNGVTINGS
+633 ILGDTNGVTISGS
-646 GNTLTSQGKITGGT
+646 GNTLTNQGKITGGT

-765 LQIGNGGTLGAF
+765 LQIGNSGTLGTF

-799 VISGSGNVI
+799 VISGSGNVV

-854 LDAANA
+854 LDAASA

-1057 SDGTLVATNVEALG
+1057 SEGTLVANNVEALG

-1095 SGQVVKSGDETL
+1095 SGQVVKSGDKTL
-1107 TLSGSNTY
+1107 TLSGANSY
-1115 TGGTIIS
+1115 TGGTTIS
-1122 GGTLVATNVEALGT
+1122 GGTLVATNVEALGS

-1149 GGDFDN
+1149 GGTFDN
-1155 AIGGTGSVVKS
+1155 VISGSGQVVKS
-1166 GDKTLTLSGANSY
+1166 GDEMLTLSGANSY

-1212 TGGDFANNIG
+1212 TGGDFDNAIS
-1222 GTGSV
+1222 GSGQV
-1227 VKSGDK
+1227 VKSGDDA
-1233 TLTLSGTNSYTGGT
+1233 LTLSGNNSYTGGT
-1247 TISGGTLVANNVEA
+1247 LISDGTLVASNVEA
-1261 LGTGDVTNNATLELN
+1261 LGSGDVTNDAVLELN

-1282 NAISGSGQVVK
+1282 NAISGSGQ
-1293 SGDETLTLSGANSYT
+1293 
-1308 GGTTISGGT
+1308 
-1317 LVATNVEALGTG
+1317 
-1329 DITDNATLEL
+1329 
-1339 NAGGDFT
+1339 
-1346 NNIGGTGSVEKS
+1346 
-1358 GDKTLTLSG
+1358 
-1367 TNTYRGGTLISG
+1367 
-1379 GTLVAS
+1379 
-1385 NVEALGSGDVTD
+1385 
-1397 NATLEMNTGGDFANN
+1397 
-1412 IGGTGSVVKSGDKT
+1412 VVKSGDKT

-1447 ASNVEALGTG
+1447 ASNVEALGSG
-1457 NVTDNATLEL
+1457 DITDNATLEL

-1486 GDGALTLSGANSYS
+1486 GDETLTLSGTNTYT
-1500 GATTISGGTLI
+1500 GGTTISGGTLI
-1511 AANVNALGTGAID
+1511 ATHVNALGTGAID

-1537 TVTDLTTESGGNTEI
+1537 AVTDLTTESGGNTEI

-1567 DSTLTINLNSNTVDP
+1567 DSTLTINLNSNTADP

-1706 PASATGWDGTSLIK
+1706 PDSATGWDGTSLIK

-1735 GGTTISGGTL
+1735 VGTTISGGTL

-1786 DDVLTL
+1786 DKMLTL
-1792 SGANSYSGGTLI
+1792 SGTNSYSGGTLI
-1804 SDGTLVASN
+1804 SGGTLVATN

-1820 DVTNNATLEMNTGG
+1820 DVT
-1834 DFINNIGGTGRV
+1834 
-1846 EKSGDDTLT
+1846 DD
-1855 LSGSNTYTG
+1855 
-1864 GTLIS
+1864 
-1869 DGTLVASNVEAL
+1869 
-1881 GTGDVTNNATLEL
+1881 ATLEL

-1907 GQVVKSGDDV
+1907 GQVVKSGDDT
-1917 LTLSGANSYSGGTLI
+1917 LTLSGSNTYTGGTII
-1932 SGGTLVANN
+1932 SGGTLVASN

-1950 TDNATLEM
+1950 TNDAVLEL
-1958 NTGGDFINNIG
+1958 NTGGDFDNAISG
-1969 GTGRVEKSGD
+1969 SGQVVKSGD
-1979 DALTLSGSNTYT
+1979 ETLTLSGSNTYT

-2014 TNNAVLELNTGGDF
+2014 T
-2028 INNIGGTGRVEK
+2028 
-2040 SGDETLTLSG
+2040 
-2050 SNTYTGGT
+2050 
-2058 LISGGT
+2058 
-2064 LVATNVEAL
+2064 
-2073 GTGDVTDNAVLE
+2073 DNAV
-2085 LNTGGD
+2085 
-2091 FINNIGG
+2091 
-2098 TGRVEKSG
+2098 
-2106 DDTLTLS
+2106 
-2113 GSNSYTGGTLISSG
+2113 
-2127 TLVATNVDA
+2127 
-2136 LGSGDVTDNATLEL
+2136 
-2150 NTGGDFTN
+2150 
-2158 NISGSGQ
+2158 
-2165 VVKSGDETLT
+2165 
-2175 LSGSNT
+2175 
-2181 YTGGTTI
+2181 
-2188 NDGTL
+2188 
-2193 VATSVEALGSGDVT
+2193 
-2207 NDAVLALNTGGDF
+2207 
-2220 ANNIGGTGSV
+2220 
-2230 VKSGDETLTLSG
+2230 
-2242 TNSYTGGTTIS
+2242 
-2253 GGTLV
+2253 
-2258 ATNVEALGTG
+2258 
-2268 DVTNNAT
+2268 
-2275 LELNTGGDFTNNISG
+2275 
-2290 NGQVVKSGDDTLT
+2290 
-2303 FSGSNTYTG
+2303 
-2312 GTTINDG
+2312 
-2319 TLVATS
+2319 
-2325 VEALGSGDVTNDA
+2325 
-2338 VLALN
+2338 
-2343 TGGDFANNIGGTGSV
+2343 
-2358 VKSGDETLT
+2358 
-2367 LSGSNTYTGSTLI
+2367 
-2380 SSGTLVANDV
+2380 
-2390 NALGTGDV
+2390 
-2398 TDNATLMLNTGGD
+2398 
-2411 FINNIGGTGRVEKS
+2411 
-2425 GDDTLTLSGSN
+2425 
-2436 SYTGGTLISSGTLV
+2436 
-2450 ATNVDALGSGD
+2450 
-2461 VTDNATLE
+2461 LE

-2487 KSGDETLTL
+2487 KSGDKTLTL
-2496 SGANSYTGGTLI
+2496 SGS
-2508 SSGTL
+2508 
-2513 VANDVNALGTGDVT
+2513 
-2527 DNAVLELNTG
+2527 NT
-2537 GDFDNAISGSGQV
+2537 
-2550 VKSGDETLTLSG
+2550 
-2562 ANSYTGGTTISGGT
+2562 YTGGTTISGGT
-2576 LVASNVEALG
+2576 LIASNVEALG
-2586 SGDIDNYAS
+2586 SGNIDNYAS

-2614 AITAI
+2614 ATTAI
-2619 GAGSALRANTLTQ
+2619 GAGSTLRANTLTQ

-2638 AVHLID
+2638 AVHLTD

-2718 DDDTRYDVTA
+2718 ADDTRYDVTA

-2774 TYWDGKSL
+2774 TDWDGKSL

-2830 NAAFGGHNSTVNG
+2830 NAAFGGHNATVNG
-2843 HVNNQGSLYFVDT
+2843 HVNNLGSLYFVDT

-2947 GDFRLYK
+2947 GDFTLYK

-2977 ESDDVPDDGGEVT
+2977 ESDDVPDDGG
-2990 PPDDG
+2990 D
-2995 GEVTPPDDGG
+2995 
-3005 EVTPPDD
+3005 
-3012 GGEVTPPDDGGE
+3012 
-3024 VTPPDDDGEVTPPD
+3024 VTPPD
-3038 DGGDITPPDDGGDI
+3038 DGGDVIPPDDGGDVTPPDDGGDVTPPDDGGDVTPPDDGGDVTPPDDGGDVTPPDDDGDI

-3095 QYRSADGSIWMR
+3095 QYRSADGSVWMR

-3287 LGVRVDGKLYKESG
+3287 LGMRVDGKLYKESG

>member
-1 MNKTYN
+1 
-7 IIWNAARGMYI
+7 
-18 VTSELARSG
+18 
-27 SRAIVSVSASCA
+27 
-39 VTLLAMDAAPAV
+39 TL
-51 AEETRVSIP
+51 
-60 SQTTTYTLSGATPFV
+60 
-75 VETGNTVATDTA
+75 
-87 TSAAIVGDNSN
+87 
-98 DWDLLIES
+98 
-106 GAVVGSSL
+106 
-114 TDSQAMNLDSSTGAT
+114 
-129 SVHNQGTI
+129 
-137 TGSNEDG
+137 
-144 TIMLQ
+144 
-149 NGGSVINDARIE
+149 
-161 NNATY
+161 
-166 EHDPEDIPQEYAGV
+166 
-180 YMLNGGSYVSSESG
+180 
-194 VLEGVSG
+194 
-201 VIVQSGEAHI
+201 
-211 TNGGMINSDGSWRSY
+211 
-226 GVEFRD
+226 
-232 GTYGTI
+232 
-238 VNTGTIITTA
+238 
-248 SDGSGKIEDAAI
+248 
-260 YVHTLND
+260 
-267 MAVSGSVS
+267 
-275 VDNSGLMQSDFITVA
+275 
-290 LYYGSHF
+290 
-297 EVVNRV
+297 
-303 GGVITAGNS
+303 
-312 SLVGI
+312 
-317 KSTAMELK
+317 
-325 VGVDNLVTN
+325 
-334 DGTIS
+334 
-339 AYGTANT
+339 
-346 YGIHYG
+346 
-352 ESTSG
+352 
-357 GVITNTGSITTT
+357 
-369 GGGSGDASVYVHGNG
+369 
-384 DGTVVNN
+384 
-391 SGTMSSTVYGVY
+391 
-403 LDSARSKGHTLNNQA
+403 
-418 GGAISANTAVA
+418 
-429 INGNGNTISNQ
+429 
-440 GKMTGVSDGLVLSG
+440 
-454 NNNIVTTSGGE
+454 
-465 ISGKNG
+465 
-471 IRVSKGSGNQITAKS
+471 
-486 GSKITATSTG
+486 
-496 ISIAGGNNQVTTE
+496 
-509 SGSTIVAKDN
+509 
-519 GILINSG
+519 
-526 ANNVTNGGSIT
+526 
-537 ATGSSISYGIQYNS
+537 
-551 GTSGTITN
+551 
-559 TGTITTTGKGAGDA
+559 
-573 SVYAHGGAV
+573 
-582 TINNS
+582 
-587 GTMDSSVFGVYVTT
+587 
-601 GHTLNNLAGGSIT
+601 
-614 ANTAVQLNGNNN
+614 
-626 TLANAGA
+626 
-633 ILGDTNGVTINGS
+633 
-646 GNTLTSQGKITGGT
+646 
-660 NAILI
+660 
-665 NSGSKNNTLT
+665 
-675 LNTGT
+675 
-680 EISGSITDDNN
+680 
-691 SASANN
+691 
-697 NLILDGE
+697 
-704 GTLGSSI
+704 
-711 SGLNS
+711 
-716 VTSSGDWTLSG
+716 
-727 ATMNLSGTTNSALW
+727 
-741 VKSGTLILN
+741 
-750 GAMTAKGATVDSGTT
+750 
-765 LQIGNGGTLGAF
+765 
-777 NGDIVDNGTLTFNR
+777 
-791 SDAAAYGS
+791 
-799 VISGSGNVI
+799 
-808 KQGGGELTL
+808 
-817 SNNNSYSG
+817 
-825 GTTIAEGTL
+825 
-834 TATAGGALGS
+834 
-844 GNIDNRAYLK
+844 
-854 LDAANA
+854 
-860 SDPFIVADLT
+860 
-870 THSGATVEIGA
+870 
-881 GSTLQANTLTQQDGS
+881 
-896 TLTADL
+896 
-902 TATSGPAIRAKNVN
+902 
-916 LDGTLNVASPASQE
+916 
-930 PIRSTDDLISLAL
+930 
-943 IESDNA
+943 
-949 ISGDFDGITINGNA
+949 
-963 MNPDAFI
+963 
-970 TVVGQKNVND
+970 
-980 THYDLV
+980 
-986 ETLTW
+986 
-991 YADRYNAAIDAHGT
+991 
-1005 FNLADA
+1005 
-1011 DDSFTVNTVL
+1011 
-1021 ENVDANSGWNG
+1021 
-1032 QSLTKTGA
+1032 
-1040 GTLIL
+1040 
-1045 NAENTYTGGTTI
+1045 I
-1057 SDGTLVATNVEALG
+1057 SDGTLVASNVEALG
-1071 TGNVTDNATLELNT
+1071 SGDVTNDAVLELNT

-1095 SGQVVKSGDETL
+1095 SGQ
-1107 TLSGSNTY
+1107 
-1115 TGGTIIS
+1115 
-1122 GGTLVATNVEALGT
+1122 
-1136 GDVTDN
+1136 
-1142 ATLELNT
+1142 
-1149 GGDFDN
+1149 
-1155 AIGGTGSVVKS
+1155 VVKS

-1199 SGDVTDNATLELN
+1199 SGDITD
-1212 TGGDFANNIG
+1212 
-1222 GTGSV
+1222 
-1227 VKSGDK
+1227 
-1233 TLTLSGTNSYTGGT
+1233 
-1247 TISGGTLVANNVEA
+1247 
-1261 LGTGDVTNNATLELN
+1261 NATLELN

-1293 SGDETLTLSGANSYT
+1293 SGDETLTLSGTNTYT

-1317 LVATNVEALGTG
+1317 LIATH
-1329 DITDNATLEL
+1329 
-1339 NAGGDFT
+1339 
-1346 NNIGGTGSVEKS
+1346 
-1358 GDKTLTLSG
+1358 
-1367 TNTYRGGTLISG
+1367 
-1379 GTLVAS
+1379 
-1385 NVEALGSGDVTD
+1385 
-1397 NATLEMNTGGDFANN
+1397 
-1412 IGGTGSVVKSGDKT
+1412 
-1426 LTLSGANS
+1426 
-1434 YTGGTTI
+1434 
-1441 SGGTLV
+1441 
-1447 ASNVEALGTG
+1447 
-1457 NVTDNATLEL
+1457 
-1467 NTGGDFDNAI
+1467 
-1477 SGSGQVVKS
+1477 
-1486 GDGALTLSGANSYS
+1486 
-1500 GATTISGGTLI
+1500 
-1511 AANVNALGTGAID
+1511 VNALGTGAID

-1537 TVTDLTTESGGNTEI
+1537 AVTDLTTESGGNTEI

-1567 DSTLTINLNSNTVDP
+1567 DSTLTINLNSNTADP

-1706 PASATGWDGTSLIK
+1706 PDSATGWDGTSLIK

-1735 GGTTISGGTL
+1735 VGTTISGGTL

-1786 DDVLTL
+1786 DKMLTL
-1792 SGANSYSGGTLI
+1792 SGTNSYSGGTLI
-1804 SDGTLVASN
+1804 SGGTLVATN

-1820 DVTNNATLEMNTGG
+1820 DVT
-1834 DFINNIGGTGRV
+1834 
-1846 EKSGDDTLT
+1846 DD
-1855 LSGSNTYTG
+1855 
-1864 GTLIS
+1864 
-1869 DGTLVASNVEAL
+1869 
-1881 GTGDVTNNATLEL
+1881 ATLEL

-1907 GQVVKSGDDV
+1907 GQVVKSGDD
-1917 LTLSGANSYSGGTLI
+1917 T
-1932 SGGTLVANN
+1932 
-1941 VEALGTGDV
+1941 
-1950 TDNATLEM
+1950 
-1958 NTGGDFINNIG
+1958 
-1969 GTGRVEKSGD
+1969 
-1979 DALTLSGSNTYT
+1979 LTLSGSNTYT
-1991 GGTTINDGTL
+1991 GGTIISGGTL
-2001 IATSVD
+2001 VASNVE
-2007 ALGSGDV
+2007 ALGTGDV
-2014 TNNAVLELNTGGDF
+2014 TNDAVLELNTGGDF
-2028 INNIGGTGRVEK
+2028 DNAISGSGQVVK

-2064 LVATNVEAL
+2064 LVASNVEALGSGDVTNDAVLELNTGGDFTNAISGSGQVVKSGDETLTLSGANSYTGGTLISGGTLIASNVEAL

-2091 FINNIGG
+2091 F
-2098 TGRVEKSG
+2098 
-2106 DDTLTLS
+2106 
-2113 GSNSYTGGTLISSG
+2113 
-2127 TLVATNVDA
+2127 
-2136 LGSGDVTDNATLEL
+2136 
-2150 NTGGDFTN
+2150 
-2158 NISGSGQ
+2158 
-2165 VVKSGDETLT
+2165 
-2175 LSGSNT
+2175 
-2181 YTGGTTI
+2181 
-2188 NDGTL
+2188 
-2193 VATSVEALGSGDVT
+2193 
-2207 NDAVLALNTGGDF
+2207 
-2220 ANNIGGTGSV
+2220 
-2230 VKSGDETLTLSG
+2230 
-2242 TNSYTGGTTIS
+2242 
-2253 GGTLV
+2253 
-2258 ATNVEALGTG
+2258 
-2268 DVTNNAT
+2268 
-2275 LELNTGGDFTNNISG
+2275 
-2290 NGQVVKSGDDTLT
+2290 
-2303 FSGSNTYTG
+2303 
-2312 GTTINDG
+2312 
-2319 TLVATS
+2319 
-2325 VEALGSGDVTNDA
+2325 
-2338 VLALN
+2338 
-2343 TGGDFANNIGGTGSV
+2343 
-2358 VKSGDETLT
+2358 
-2367 LSGSNTYTGSTLI
+2367 
-2380 SSGTLVANDV
+2380 
-2390 NALGTGDV
+2390 
-2398 TDNATLMLNTGGD
+2398 
-2411 FINNIGGTGRVEKS
+2411 
-2425 GDDTLTLSGSN
+2425 
-2436 SYTGGTLISSGTLV
+2436 
-2450 ATNVDALGSGD
+2450 
-2461 VTDNATLE
+2461 
-2469 LNTGGTF
+2469 
-2476 DNAISGSGQVV
+2476 DNAISGSGQVE

-2537 GDFDNAISGSGQV
+2537 GTFDNAISGSGQVVKSGDETLTLSGSNTYTGGTTINDGTLIATSVDALGSGDVTDNAVLELNTGGDFDNAISGSGQV

-2562 ANSYTGGTTISGGT
+2562 TNSYTDGTLISGGTLVATNLEALGTGDVTNNATLELNTGGTFDNAISGSGQVVKSGDDALTLSGSNTYTGGTTISGGT
-2576 LVASNVEALG
+2576 LIATSVDALGSGDVTDNAVLELNTGGTFDNAISGSGQVVKSGDKTLTLSGSNTYTGGTTISGGTLIASNVEALG
-2586 SGDIDNYAS
+2586 SGNIDNYAS

-2614 AITAI
+2614 ATTAI
-2619 GAGSALRANTLTQ
+2619 GAGSTLRANTLTQ

-2638 AVHLID
+2638 AVHLTD

-2718 DDDTRYDVTA
+2718 ADDTRYDVTA

-2774 TYWDGKSL
+2774 TDWDGKSL

-2830 NAAFGGHNSTVNG
+2830 NAAFGGHNATVNG
-2843 HVNNQGSLYFVDT
+2843 HVNNLGSLYFVDT

-2947 GDFRLYK
+2947 GDFTLYK

-2977 ESDDVPDDGGEVT
+2977 ESDDVPDDGG
-2990 PPDDG
+2990 D
-2995 GEVTPPDDGG
+2995 
-3005 EVTPPDD
+3005 
-3012 GGEVTPPDDGGE
+3012 
-3024 VTPPDDDGEVTPPD
+3024 VTPPD
-3038 DGGDITPPDDGGDI
+3038 DGGDVTPPDDGGDVTPPDDGGDVTPPDDGGDVTPPDDDGDI

-3095 QYRSADGSIWMR
+3095 QYRSADGSVWMR

-3287 LGVRVDGKLYKESG
+3287 LGMRVDGKLYKESG

>member
-1 MNKTYN
+1 
-7 IIWNAARGMYI
+7 
-18 VTSELARSG
+18 
-27 SRAIVSVSASCA
+27 
-39 VTLLAMDAAPAV
+39 
-51 AEETRVSIP
+51 
-60 SQTTTYTLSGATPFV
+60 
-75 VETGNTVATDTA
+75 
-87 TSAAIVGDNSN
+87 
-98 DWDLLIES
+98 
-106 GAVVGSSL
+106 
-114 TDSQAMNLDSSTGAT
+114 
-129 SVHNQGTI
+129 
-137 TGSNEDG
+137 
-144 TIMLQ
+144 
-149 NGGSVINDARIE
+149 
-161 NNATY
+161 
-166 EHDPEDIPQEYAGV
+166 YA
-180 YMLNGGSYVSSESG
+180 
-194 VLEGVSG
+194 
-201 VIVQSGEAHI
+201 
-211 TNGGMINSDGSWRSY
+211 
-226 GVEFRD
+226 
-232 GTYGTI
+232 
-238 VNTGTIITTA
+238 
-248 SDGSGKIEDAAI
+248 
-260 YVHTLND
+260 
-267 MAVSGSVS
+267 
-275 VDNSGLMQSDFITVA
+275 
-290 LYYGSHF
+290 
-297 EVVNRV
+297 
-303 GGVITAGNS
+303 
-312 SLVGI
+312 
-317 KSTAMELK
+317 
-325 VGVDNLVTN
+325 
-334 DGTIS
+334 
-339 AYGTANT
+339 
-346 YGIHYG
+346 
-352 ESTSG
+352 
-357 GVITNTGSITTT
+357 
-369 GGGSGDASVYVHGNG
+369 
-384 DGTVVNN
+384 
-391 SGTMSSTVYGVY
+391 
-403 LDSARSKGHTLNNQA
+403 
-418 GGAISANTAVA
+418 
-429 INGNGNTISNQ
+429 
-440 GKMTGVSDGLVLSG
+440 
-454 NNNIVTTSGGE
+454 
-465 ISGKNG
+465 
-471 IRVSKGSGNQITAKS
+471 
-486 GSKITATSTG
+486 
-496 ISIAGGNNQVTTE
+496 
-509 SGSTIVAKDN
+509 
-519 GILINSG
+519 
-526 ANNVTNGGSIT
+526 
-537 ATGSSISYGIQYNS
+537 
-551 GTSGTITN
+551 
-559 TGTITTTGKGAGDA
+559 
-573 SVYAHGGAV
+573 
-582 TINNS
+582 
-587 GTMDSSVFGVYVTT
+587 
-601 GHTLNNLAGGSIT
+601 
-614 ANTAVQLNGNNN
+614 
-626 TLANAGA
+626 
-633 ILGDTNGVTINGS
+633 
-646 GNTLTSQGKITGGT
+646 
-660 NAILI
+660 
-665 NSGSKNNTLT
+665 
-675 LNTGT
+675 
-680 EISGSITDDNN
+680 
-691 SASANN
+691 
-697 NLILDGE
+697 
-704 GTLGSSI
+704 
-711 SGLNS
+711 
-716 VTSSGDWTLSG
+716 
-727 ATMNLSGTTNSALW
+727 
-741 VKSGTLILN
+741 
-750 GAMTAKGATVDSGTT
+750 
-765 LQIGNGGTLGAF
+765 
-777 NGDIVDNGTLTFNR
+777 
-791 SDAAAYGS
+791 
-799 VISGSGNVI
+799 
-808 KQGGGELTL
+808 
-817 SNNNSYSG
+817 G
-825 GTTIAEGTL
+825 GTTI
-834 TATAGGALGS
+834 
-844 GNIDNRAYLK
+844 N
-854 LDAANA
+854 
-860 SDPFIVADLT
+860 
-870 THSGATVEIGA
+870 
-881 GSTLQANTLTQQDGS
+881 
-896 TLTADL
+896 
-902 TATSGPAIRAKNVN
+902 
-916 LDGTLNVASPASQE
+916 
-930 PIRSTDDLISLAL
+930 
-943 IESDNA
+943 
-949 ISGDFDGITINGNA
+949 
-963 MNPDAFI
+963 
-970 TVVGQKNVND
+970 
-980 THYDLV
+980 
-986 ETLTW
+986 
-991 YADRYNAAIDAHGT
+991 
-1005 FNLADA
+1005 
-1011 DDSFTVNTVL
+1011 
-1021 ENVDANSGWNG
+1021 
-1032 QSLTKTGA
+1032 
-1040 GTLIL
+1040 
-1045 NAENTYTGGTTI
+1045 
-1057 SDGTLVATNVEALG
+1057 DGTLVANNVEALG
-1071 TGNVTDNATLELNT
+1071 TGDVIDNATLELNT

-1095 SGQVVKSGDETL
+1095 SGQVVKSGD
-1107 TLSGSNTY
+1107 
-1115 TGGTIIS
+1115 
-1122 GGTLVATNVEALGT
+1122 
-1136 GDVTDN
+1136 
-1142 ATLELNT
+1142 
-1149 GGDFDN
+1149 
-1155 AIGGTGSVVKS
+1155 
-1166 GDKTLTLSGANSY
+1166 KT
-1179 TGGTTISGGTLV
+1179 
-1191 ASNVEALG
+1191 
-1199 SGDVTDNATLELN
+1199 
-1212 TGGDFANNIG
+1212 
-1222 GTGSV
+1222 
-1227 VKSGDK
+1227 
-1233 TLTLSGTNSYTGGT
+1233 
-1247 TISGGTLVANNVEA
+1247 
-1261 LGTGDVTNNATLELN
+1261 
-1276 TGGDFD
+1276 
-1282 NAISGSGQVVK
+1282 
-1293 SGDETLTLSGANSYT
+1293 
-1308 GGTTISGGT
+1308 
-1317 LVATNVEALGTG
+1317 
-1329 DITDNATLEL
+1329 
-1339 NAGGDFT
+1339 
-1346 NNIGGTGSVEKS
+1346 
-1358 GDKTLTLSG
+1358 
-1367 TNTYRGGTLISG
+1367 
-1379 GTLVAS
+1379 
-1385 NVEALGSGDVTD
+1385 
-1397 NATLEMNTGGDFANN
+1397 
-1412 IGGTGSVVKSGDKT
+1412 
-1426 LTLSGANS
+1426 
-1434 YTGGTTI
+1434 
-1441 SGGTLV
+1441 
-1447 ASNVEALGTG
+1447 
-1457 NVTDNATLEL
+1457 
-1467 NTGGDFDNAI
+1467 
-1477 SGSGQVVKS
+1477 
-1486 GDGALTLSGANSYS
+1486 LTLSGANSYS

-1567 DSTLTINLNSNTVDP
+1567 DSTLTINLNSNTADP

-1652 IDDTGKQYELTTAL
+1652 IDDMGKQYELTTAL

-1706 PASATGWDGTSLIK
+1706 PASSTGWDGTSLIK

-1786 DDVLTL
+1786 DDALTL
-1792 SGANSYSGGTLI
+1792 SGANTYTGGTTI
-1804 SDGTLVASN
+1804 NDGTLVACN
-1813 VDALGSG
+1813 VEALGTG
-1820 DVTNNATLEMNTGG
+1820 DVTDNATLELNTGG
-1834 DFINNIGGTGRV
+1834 TFDNVISGSGQMV
-1846 EKSGDDTLT
+1846 KSGDDTLT

-1864 GTLIS
+1864 GTTIS
-1869 DGTLVASNVEAL
+1869 GGTLVATSVDALGSGDVTNDAVLELNTGGDFDNAISGSGQVVKSGDETLTLSGANSYTGGTTISGGTLVASNVEAL
-1881 GTGDVTNNATLEL
+1881 GSSDVTDNATLEL
-1894 NTGGTFDNAISGS
+1894 NTGGDFTNNISGS

-1932 SGGTLVANN
+1932 SDGTLVASN
-1941 VEALGTGDV
+1941 VEALGTGDI
-1950 TDNATLEM
+1950 TD
-1958 NTGGDFINNIG
+1958 
-1969 GTGRVEKSGD
+1969 
-1979 DALTLSGSNTYT
+1979 
-1991 GGTTINDGTL
+1991 
-2001 IATSVD
+2001 
-2007 ALGSGDV
+2007 
-2014 TNNAVLELNTGGDF
+2014 NAVLELNTGGDF
-2028 INNIGGTGRVEK
+2028 DNAISGSGQVVK

-2058 LISGGT
+2058 TISGGTLVASNVDALGTGDVTDNATLELNTGGTFDNVISGSGQVVKSGDKTLTLSGANSYTGGTTINDGTLVASNVDALGSGDVTNDAVLELNTGGDFTNNISGSGQVVKSGDETLTLSGTNSYTDGTLISGGT
-2064 LVATNVEAL
+2064 LVATNLEAL
-2073 GTGDVTDNAVLE
+2073 GTGDVTN
-2085 LNTGGD
+2085 
-2091 FINNIGG
+2091 
-2098 TGRVEKSG
+2098 
-2106 DDTLTLS
+2106 
-2113 GSNSYTGGTLISSG
+2113 
-2127 TLVATNVDA
+2127 
-2136 LGSGDVTDNATLEL
+2136 NATLEL

-2175 LSGSNT
+2175 LSG
-2181 YTGGTTI
+2181 
-2188 NDGTL
+2188 
-2193 VATSVEALGSGDVT
+2193 A
-2207 NDAVLALNTGGDF
+2207 
-2220 ANNIGGTGSV
+2220 
-2230 VKSGDETLTLSG
+2230 
-2242 TNSYTGGTTIS
+2242 NSYTGGTTIS

-2258 ATNVEALGTG
+2258 ASNVE
-2268 DVTNNAT
+2268 
-2275 LELNTGGDFTNNISG
+2275 
-2290 NGQVVKSGDDTLT
+2290 
-2303 FSGSNTYTG
+2303 
-2312 GTTINDG
+2312 
-2319 TLVATS
+2319 
-2325 VEALGSGDVTNDA
+2325 
-2338 VLALN
+2338 
-2343 TGGDFANNIGGTGSV
+2343 
-2358 VKSGDETLT
+2358 
-2367 LSGSNTYTGSTLI
+2367 
-2380 SSGTLVANDV
+2380 
-2390 NALGTGDV
+2390 
-2398 TDNATLMLNTGGD
+2398 
-2411 FINNIGGTGRVEKS
+2411 
-2425 GDDTLTLSGSN
+2425 
-2436 SYTGGTLISSGTLV
+2436 
-2450 ATNVDALGSGD
+2450 ALGSGD

-2469 LNTGGTF
+2469 M
-2476 DNAISGSGQVV
+2476 
-2487 KSGDETLTL
+2487 
-2496 SGANSYTGGTLI
+2496 
-2508 SSGTL
+2508 
-2513 VANDVNALGTGDVT
+2513 
-2527 DNAVLELNTG
+2527 NTG

-2550 VKSGDETLTLSG
+2550 VKSGDKTLTLSG

-2614 AITAI
+2614 ATTAI

-2718 DDDTRYDVTA
+2718 ADDTRYDVTA

-2830 NAAFGGHNSTVNG
+2830 NAAFGGHNATVNG

-2947 GDFRLYK
+2947 GDFTLYK

-3005 EVTPPDD
+3005 DVTPPDGGGDVTPPDD

-3024 VTPPDDDGEVTPPD
+3024 VTPPDDGGDVTPPD
-3038 DGGDITPPDDGGDI
+3038 
-3052 TPPDGGDVT
+3052 DGGDVT

-3157 ASTDS
+3157 ANTDS

-3287 LGVRVDGKLYKESG
+3287 LGMRVDGKLYKESG

-3318 SATFGDTKVS
+3318 AATFGDTKVS

>member
-75 VETGNTVATDTA
+75 VETGNTVATDIA

-114 TDSQAMNLDSSTGAT
+114 TDSQAMNLDSLTGAT

-144 TIMLQ
+144 TILLQ
-149 NGGSVINDARIE
+149 NGGSVINDGRIE
-161 NNATY
+161 NSATY
-166 EHDPEDIPQEYAGV
+166 EHDPQDIPQEYAGV

-290 LYYGSHF
+290 LYHGSHF

-369 GGGSGDASVYVHGNG
+369 GGGAGDASVYVHGNG

-418 GGAISANTAVA
+418 GSAISANTAVA
-429 INGNGNTISNQ
+429 INGNGNTITNQ
-440 GKMTGVSDGLVLSG
+440 GKMTGVSDGLLISG

-496 ISIAGGNNQVTTE
+496 ISIASGNNQVTTE
-509 SGSTIVAKDN
+509 SGSAIVAKDN

-537 ATGSSISYGIQYNS
+537 ATGSSNSYGIQYNS
-551 GTSGTITN
+551 GASGTITN
-559 TGTITTTGKGAGDA
+559 TGTITTTGKGVGDA

-601 GHTLNNLAGGSIT
+601 GHTLNNLAGGSIS
-614 ANTAVQLNGNNN
+614 ANTAVQFHGNNN
-626 TLANAGA
+626 KLANAGA
-633 ILGDTNGVTINGS
+633 ISGDTNGVTISGS
-646 GNTLTSQGKITGGT
+646 GNTLTNQGKITGGT

-799 VISGSGNVI
+799 VISGSGNVV

-854 LDAANA
+854 LDAASA

-1045 NAENTYTGGTTI
+1045 NAENTYTGGTLI
-1057 SDGTLVATNVEALG
+1057 SDGTLVASNVEALG
-1071 TGNVTDNATLELNT
+1071 TGDITDNAVLELNT

-1107 TLSGSNTY
+1107 TLSGSNT
-1115 TGGTIIS
+1115 
-1122 GGTLVATNVEALGT
+1122 
-1136 GDVTDN
+1136 
-1142 ATLELNT
+1142 
-1149 GGDFDN
+1149 
-1155 AIGGTGSVVKS
+1155 
-1166 GDKTLTLSGANSY
+1166 
-1179 TGGTTISGGTLV
+1179 
-1191 ASNVEALG
+1191 
-1199 SGDVTDNATLELN
+1199 
-1212 TGGDFANNIG
+1212 
-1222 GTGSV
+1222 
-1227 VKSGDK
+1227 
-1233 TLTLSGTNSYTGGT
+1233 YTGGT

-1293 SGDETLTLSGANSYT
+1293 SGD
-1308 GGTTISGGT
+1308 
-1317 LVATNVEALGTG
+1317 
-1329 DITDNATLEL
+1329 
-1339 NAGGDFT
+1339 
-1346 NNIGGTGSVEKS
+1346 
-1358 GDKTLTLSG
+1358 KT
-1367 TNTYRGGTLISG
+1367 
-1379 GTLVAS
+1379 
-1385 NVEALGSGDVTD
+1385 
-1397 NATLEMNTGGDFANN
+1397 
-1412 IGGTGSVVKSGDKT
+1412 
-1426 LTLSGANS
+1426 
-1434 YTGGTTI
+1434 
-1441 SGGTLV
+1441 
-1447 ASNVEALGTG
+1447 
-1457 NVTDNATLEL
+1457 
-1467 NTGGDFDNAI
+1467 
-1477 SGSGQVVKS
+1477 
-1486 GDGALTLSGANSYS
+1486 LTLSGANSYS

-1511 AANVNALGTGAID
+1511 ATHVNALGTGAID

-1567 DSTLTINLNSNTVDP
+1567 DSTLTINLNGNTVDP

-1767 TGGTFDNAISGSG
+1767 TGGTFDNAIGGSG
-1780 QVVKSG
+1780 NVVKSG
-1786 DDVLTL
+1786 ADTLTL
-1792 SGANSYSGGTLI
+1792 SGSNSYTGGTTI
-1804 SDGTLVASN
+1804 SGGTLVASN
-1813 VDALGSG
+1813 VEALGTG
-1820 DVTNNATLEMNTGG
+1820 DVTNNATLELNTGG

-1864 GTLIS
+1864 GTLING
-1869 DGTLVASNVEAL
+1869 GTLVASNVEAL
-1881 GTGDVTNNATLEL
+1881 GTGDVTDNATLAL

-1907 GQVVKSGDDV
+1907 GQ
-1917 LTLSGANSYSGGTLI
+1917 
-1932 SGGTLVANN
+1932 
-1941 VEALGTGDV
+1941 
-1950 TDNATLEM
+1950 
-1958 NTGGDFINNIG
+1958 
-1969 GTGRVEKSGD
+1969 
-1979 DALTLSGSNTYT
+1979 
-1991 GGTTINDGTL
+1991 
-2001 IATSVD
+2001 
-2007 ALGSGDV
+2007 
-2014 TNNAVLELNTGGDF
+2014 
-2028 INNIGGTGRVEK
+2028 
-2040 SGDETLTLSG
+2040 
-2050 SNTYTGGT
+2050 
-2058 LISGGT
+2058 
-2064 LVATNVEAL
+2064 
-2073 GTGDVTDNAVLE
+2073 
-2085 LNTGGD
+2085 
-2091 FINNIGG
+2091 
-2098 TGRVEKSG
+2098 
-2106 DDTLTLS
+2106 
-2113 GSNSYTGGTLISSG
+2113 
-2127 TLVATNVDA
+2127 
-2136 LGSGDVTDNATLEL
+2136 
-2150 NTGGDFTN
+2150 
-2158 NISGSGQ
+2158 
-2165 VVKSGDETLT
+2165 
-2175 LSGSNT
+2175 
-2181 YTGGTTI
+2181 
-2188 NDGTL
+2188 
-2193 VATSVEALGSGDVT
+2193 
-2207 NDAVLALNTGGDF
+2207 
-2220 ANNIGGTGSV
+2220 V

-2258 ATNVEALGTG
+2258 ATNVEALGSGDVTDDATLELNTGGTFDNAISGSGQVVKSGDKMLTLSGANSYSGGTLISDGTLVASNVEALGTG

-2275 LELNTGGDFTNNISG
+2275 LALNTGGDFTNNISG
-2290 NGQVVKSGDDTLT
+2290 SGQVVKSGDDTLT
-2303 FSGSNTYTG
+2303 LSGANSYTG
-2312 GTTINDG
+2312 GTTI
-2319 TLVATS
+2319 
-2325 VEALGSGDVTNDA
+2325 SG
-2338 VLALN
+2338 
-2343 TGGDFANNIGGTGSV
+2343 
-2358 VKSGDETLT
+2358 
-2367 LSGSNTYTGSTLI
+2367 
-2380 SSGTLVANDV
+2380 
-2390 NALGTGDV
+2390 
-2398 TDNATLMLNTGGD
+2398 
-2411 FINNIGGTGRVEKS
+2411 
-2425 GDDTLTLSGSN
+2425 
-2436 SYTGGTLISSGTLV
+2436 GTLV
-2450 ATNVDALGSGD
+2450 ATNVDALGTGD
-2461 VTDNATLE
+2461 VTNSSTLE

-2496 SGANSYTGGTLI
+2496 SGSNTYTGGTLISGGTLVATNVDALGTGDVTDNATLELNTGGTFDNVISGSGQVVKSGDDTLTLSGANSYTGGTLI
-2508 SSGTL
+2508 SGGTL
-2513 VANDVNALGTGDVT
+2513 VATSVEALGSGDVT

-2537 GDFDNAISGSGQV
+2537 GTFDNAISGSGQV
-2550 VKSGDETLTLSG
+2550 VKSGDKTLTLSG

-2638 AVHLID
+2638 AVHLTD

-2650 VTADHAN
+2650 VTADRAN

-2682 LIDTD
+2682 LIDSD
-2687 SAINSDFAQFTVAGM
+2687 SAIDSDFAQFTVAGM

-2830 NAAFGGHNSTVNG
+2830 NAAFGGHNATVNG
-2843 HVNNQGSLYFVDT
+2843 HVNNLGNLYFVDT

-3287 LGVRVDGKLYKESG
+3287 LGMRVDGKLYKESG

>member
-1 MNKTYN
+1 
-7 IIWNAARGMYI
+7 
-18 VTSELARSG
+18 
-27 SRAIVSVSASCA
+27 
-39 VTLLAMDAAPAV
+39 
-51 AEETRVSIP
+51 
-60 SQTTTYTLSGATPFV
+60 
-75 VETGNTVATDTA
+75 
-87 TSAAIVGDNSN
+87 
-98 DWDLLIES
+98 
-106 GAVVGSSL
+106 
-114 TDSQAMNLDSSTGAT
+114 
-129 SVHNQGTI
+129 
-137 TGSNEDG
+137 
-144 TIMLQ
+144 
-149 NGGSVINDARIE
+149 
-161 NNATY
+161 
-166 EHDPEDIPQEYAGV
+166 
-180 YMLNGGSYVSSESG
+180 
-194 VLEGVSG
+194 
-201 VIVQSGEAHI
+201 
-211 TNGGMINSDGSWRSY
+211 
-226 GVEFRD
+226 
-232 GTYGTI
+232 
-238 VNTGTIITTA
+238 
-248 SDGSGKIEDAAI
+248 
-260 YVHTLND
+260 
-267 MAVSGSVS
+267 
-275 VDNSGLMQSDFITVA
+275 
-290 LYYGSHF
+290 
-297 EVVNRV
+297 
-303 GGVITAGNS
+303 
-312 SLVGI
+312 
-317 KSTAMELK
+317 
-325 VGVDNLVTN
+325 
-334 DGTIS
+334 
-339 AYGTANT
+339 
-346 YGIHYG
+346 
-352 ESTSG
+352 
-357 GVITNTGSITTT
+357 
-369 GGGSGDASVYVHGNG
+369 
-384 DGTVVNN
+384 
-391 SGTMSSTVYGVY
+391 
-403 LDSARSKGHTLNNQA
+403 
-418 GGAISANTAVA
+418 
-429 INGNGNTISNQ
+429 
-440 GKMTGVSDGLVLSG
+440 
-454 NNNIVTTSGGE
+454 
-465 ISGKNG
+465 
-471 IRVSKGSGNQITAKS
+471 
-486 GSKITATSTG
+486 
-496 ISIAGGNNQVTTE
+496 
-509 SGSTIVAKDN
+509 
-519 GILINSG
+519 
-526 ANNVTNGGSIT
+526 
-537 ATGSSISYGIQYNS
+537 
-551 GTSGTITN
+551 
-559 TGTITTTGKGAGDA
+559 
-573 SVYAHGGAV
+573 
-582 TINNS
+582 
-587 GTMDSSVFGVYVTT
+587 
-601 GHTLNNLAGGSIT
+601 
-614 ANTAVQLNGNNN
+614 
-626 TLANAGA
+626 
-633 ILGDTNGVTINGS
+633 
-646 GNTLTSQGKITGGT
+646 
-660 NAILI
+660 
-665 NSGSKNNTLT
+665 
-675 LNTGT
+675 
-680 EISGSITDDNN
+680 
-691 SASANN
+691 
-697 NLILDGE
+697 
-704 GTLGSSI
+704 
-711 SGLNS
+711 
-716 VTSSGDWTLSG
+716 
-727 ATMNLSGTTNSALW
+727 
-741 VKSGTLILN
+741 
-750 GAMTAKGATVDSGTT
+750 
-765 LQIGNGGTLGAF
+765 
-777 NGDIVDNGTLTFNR
+777 
-791 SDAAAYGS
+791 
-799 VISGSGNVI
+799 
-808 KQGGGELTL
+808 
-817 SNNNSYSG
+817 
-825 GTTIAEGTL
+825 
-834 TATAGGALGS
+834 
-844 GNIDNRAYLK
+844 
-854 LDAANA
+854 
-860 SDPFIVADLT
+860 
-870 THSGATVEIGA
+870 
-881 GSTLQANTLTQQDGS
+881 
-896 TLTADL
+896 
-902 TATSGPAIRAKNVN
+902 
-916 LDGTLNVASPASQE
+916 
-930 PIRSTDDLISLAL
+930 
-943 IESDNA
+943 
-949 ISGDFDGITINGNA
+949 
-963 MNPDAFI
+963 
-970 TVVGQKNVND
+970 
-980 THYDLV
+980 
-986 ETLTW
+986 
-991 YADRYNAAIDAHGT
+991 
-1005 FNLADA
+1005 
-1011 DDSFTVNTVL
+1011 
-1021 ENVDANSGWNG
+1021 
-1032 QSLTKTGA
+1032 
-1040 GTLIL
+1040 
-1045 NAENTYTGGTTI
+1045 
-1057 SDGTLVATNVEALG
+1057 GTLVANNVEALG
-1071 TGNVTDNATLELNT
+1071 TGDVIDNATLELNT

-1095 SGQVVKSGDETL
+1095 SGQVVKSGD
-1107 TLSGSNTY
+1107 
-1115 TGGTIIS
+1115 
-1122 GGTLVATNVEALGT
+1122 
-1136 GDVTDN
+1136 
-1142 ATLELNT
+1142 
-1149 GGDFDN
+1149 
-1155 AIGGTGSVVKS
+1155 
-1166 GDKTLTLSGANSY
+1166 KT
-1179 TGGTTISGGTLV
+1179 
-1191 ASNVEALG
+1191 
-1199 SGDVTDNATLELN
+1199 
-1212 TGGDFANNIG
+1212 
-1222 GTGSV
+1222 
-1227 VKSGDK
+1227 
-1233 TLTLSGTNSYTGGT
+1233 
-1247 TISGGTLVANNVEA
+1247 
-1261 LGTGDVTNNATLELN
+1261 
-1276 TGGDFD
+1276 
-1282 NAISGSGQVVK
+1282 
-1293 SGDETLTLSGANSYT
+1293 
-1308 GGTTISGGT
+1308 
-1317 LVATNVEALGTG
+1317 
-1329 DITDNATLEL
+1329 
-1339 NAGGDFT
+1339 
-1346 NNIGGTGSVEKS
+1346 
-1358 GDKTLTLSG
+1358 
-1367 TNTYRGGTLISG
+1367 
-1379 GTLVAS
+1379 
-1385 NVEALGSGDVTD
+1385 
-1397 NATLEMNTGGDFANN
+1397 
-1412 IGGTGSVVKSGDKT
+1412 
-1426 LTLSGANS
+1426 
-1434 YTGGTTI
+1434 
-1441 SGGTLV
+1441 
-1447 ASNVEALGTG
+1447 
-1457 NVTDNATLEL
+1457 
-1467 NTGGDFDNAI
+1467 
-1477 SGSGQVVKS
+1477 
-1486 GDGALTLSGANSYS
+1486 LTLSGANSYS

-1567 DSTLTINLNSNTVDP
+1567 DSTLTINLNSNTADP

-1652 IDDTGKQYELTTAL
+1652 IDDMGKQYELTTAL

-1706 PASATGWDGTSLIK
+1706 PASSTGWDGTSLIK

-1786 DDVLTL
+1786 DDALTL
-1792 SGANSYSGGTLI
+1792 SGANTYTGGTTI
-1804 SDGTLVASN
+1804 NDGTLVACN
-1813 VDALGSG
+1813 VEALGTG
-1820 DVTNNATLEMNTGG
+1820 DVTDNATLELNTGG
-1834 DFINNIGGTGRV
+1834 TFDNVISGSGQMV
-1846 EKSGDDTLT
+1846 KSGDDTLT

-1864 GTLIS
+1864 GTTIS
-1869 DGTLVASNVEAL
+1869 GGTLVATSVDALGSGDVTNDAVLELNTGGDFDNAISGSGQVVKSGDETLTLSGANSYTGGTTISGGTLVASNVEAL
-1881 GTGDVTNNATLEL
+1881 GSSDVTDNATLEL
-1894 NTGGTFDNAISGS
+1894 NTGGDFTNNISGS

-1932 SGGTLVANN
+1932 SDGTLVASN
-1941 VEALGTGDV
+1941 VEALGTGDI
-1950 TDNATLEM
+1950 TD
-1958 NTGGDFINNIG
+1958 
-1969 GTGRVEKSGD
+1969 
-1979 DALTLSGSNTYT
+1979 
-1991 GGTTINDGTL
+1991 
-2001 IATSVD
+2001 
-2007 ALGSGDV
+2007 
-2014 TNNAVLELNTGGDF
+2014 NAVLELNTGGDF
-2028 INNIGGTGRVEK
+2028 DNAISGSGQVVK

-2058 LISGGT
+2058 TISGGTLVASNVDALGTGDVTDNATLELNTGGTFDNVISGSGQVVKSGDKTLTLSGANSYTGGTTINDGTLVASNVDALGSGDVTNDAVLELNTGGDFTNNISGSGQVVKSGDETLTLSGTNSYTDGTLISGGT
-2064 LVATNVEAL
+2064 LVATNLEAL
-2073 GTGDVTDNAVLE
+2073 GTGDVTN
-2085 LNTGGD
+2085 
-2091 FINNIGG
+2091 
-2098 TGRVEKSG
+2098 
-2106 DDTLTLS
+2106 
-2113 GSNSYTGGTLISSG
+2113 
-2127 TLVATNVDA
+2127 
-2136 LGSGDVTDNATLEL
+2136 NATLEL

-2175 LSGSNT
+2175 LSG
-2181 YTGGTTI
+2181 
-2188 NDGTL
+2188 
-2193 VATSVEALGSGDVT
+2193 A
-2207 NDAVLALNTGGDF
+2207 
-2220 ANNIGGTGSV
+2220 
-2230 VKSGDETLTLSG
+2230 
-2242 TNSYTGGTTIS
+2242 NSYTGGTTIS

-2258 ATNVEALGTG
+2258 ASNVE
-2268 DVTNNAT
+2268 
-2275 LELNTGGDFTNNISG
+2275 
-2290 NGQVVKSGDDTLT
+2290 
-2303 FSGSNTYTG
+2303 
-2312 GTTINDG
+2312 
-2319 TLVATS
+2319 
-2325 VEALGSGDVTNDA
+2325 
-2338 VLALN
+2338 
-2343 TGGDFANNIGGTGSV
+2343 
-2358 VKSGDETLT
+2358 
-2367 LSGSNTYTGSTLI
+2367 
-2380 SSGTLVANDV
+2380 
-2390 NALGTGDV
+2390 
-2398 TDNATLMLNTGGD
+2398 
-2411 FINNIGGTGRVEKS
+2411 
-2425 GDDTLTLSGSN
+2425 
-2436 SYTGGTLISSGTLV
+2436 
-2450 ATNVDALGSGD
+2450 ALGSGD

-2469 LNTGGTF
+2469 M
-2476 DNAISGSGQVV
+2476 
-2487 KSGDETLTL
+2487 
-2496 SGANSYTGGTLI
+2496 
-2508 SSGTL
+2508 
-2513 VANDVNALGTGDVT
+2513 
-2527 DNAVLELNTG
+2527 NTG

-2550 VKSGDETLTLSG
+2550 VKSGDKTLTLSG

-2614 AITAI
+2614 ATTAI

-2718 DDDTRYDVTA
+2718 ADDTRYDVTA

-2830 NAAFGGHNSTVNG
+2830 NAAFGGHNATVNG

-2947 GDFRLYK
+2947 GDFTLYK

-3005 EVTPPDD
+3005 DVTPPDGGGDVTPPDD

-3024 VTPPDDDGEVTPPD
+3024 VTPPDDGGDVTPPD
-3038 DGGDITPPDDGGDI
+3038 
-3052 TPPDGGDVT
+3052 DGGDVT

-3157 ASTDS
+3157 ANTDS

-3287 LGVRVDGKLYKESG
+3287 LGMRVDGKLYKESG

-3318 SATFGDTKVS
+3318 AATFGDTKVS

>member
-1 MNKTYN
+1 MNRTYN

-114 TDSQAMNLDSSTGAT
+114 TDSQAMNLDSLTGAT

-137 TGSNEDG
+137 TGSSADG
-144 TIMLQ
+144 TILLQ
-149 NGGSVINDARIE
+149 NGGSVINDGRIE
-161 NNATY
+161 NSAIYVHNLDYGA
-166 EHDPEDIPQEYAGV
+166 PEIDAAI
-180 YMLNGGSYVSSESG
+180 YMLNGGSYVSSENG
-194 VLEGVSG
+194 VLKGVSG
-201 VIVQSGEAHI
+201 VIVQSGEVHI
-211 TNGGMINSDGSWRSY
+211 TNGGTINSDGSWRSY
-226 GVEFRD
+226 GVELR
-232 GTYGTI
+232 GGAYGTI

-248 SDGSGKIEDAAI
+248 SDGSNKIEDAAI
-260 YVHTLND
+260 YAHTFD
-267 MAVSGSVS
+267 DIAAGDSVS
-275 VDNSGLMQSDFITVA
+275 VDNSGLLQSDFIAVA
-290 LYYGSHF
+290 LYHGAHF
-297 EVVNRV
+297 EVFNRA

-317 KSTAMELK
+317 QSAAMELK
-325 VGVDNLVTN
+325 AGADNLVTN

-352 ESTSG
+352 ENTSG

-391 SGTMSSTVYGVY
+391 SGTMSSSVYGVY
-403 LDSARSKGHTLNNQA
+403 LDSTRSKGHTLNNQA

-429 INGNGNTISNQ
+429 INGNGNTITNQ
-440 GKMTGVSDGLVLSG
+440 GKMTGVSDGLLISG

-486 GSKITATSTG
+486 GSKITTTSTG

-551 GTSGTITN
+551 GASGTITN

-633 ILGDTNGVTINGS
+633 ILGDTDGVTISGS

-660 NAILI
+660 NAVLI
-665 NSGSKNNTLT
+665 NSGSKNNTIT

-799 VISGSGNVI
+799 VISGSGNVV

-854 LDAANA
+854 LDAASA

-949 ISGDFDGITINGNA
+949 ISGDFDDITINGNA

-991 YADRYNAAIDAHGT
+991 YADRDNAAIDAHGT

-1045 NAENTYTGGTTI
+1045 NAENTYTGSTTI
-1057 SDGTLVATNVEALG
+1057 SEGTLIATNVEALG
-1071 TGNVTDNATLELNT
+1071 TGNVTDNATLEMNT

-1095 SGQVVKSGDETL
+1095 SGQVVKSGDE
-1107 TLSGSNTY
+1107 
-1115 TGGTIIS
+1115 
-1122 GGTLVATNVEALGT
+1122 
-1136 GDVTDN
+1136 
-1142 ATLELNT
+1142 
-1149 GGDFDN
+1149 
-1155 AIGGTGSVVKS
+1155 
-1166 GDKTLTLSGANSY
+1166 TLTLSGANSY

-1212 TGGDFANNIG
+1212 TGGDFDNNIG

-1233 TLTLSGTNSYTGGT
+1233 
-1247 TISGGTLVANNVEA
+1247 
-1261 LGTGDVTNNATLELN
+1261 
-1276 TGGDFD
+1276 
-1282 NAISGSGQVVK
+1282 
-1293 SGDETLTLSGANSYT
+1293 TLTLSGANSYT

-1317 LVATNVEALGTG
+1317 LVV
-1329 DITDNATLEL
+1329 
-1339 NAGGDFT
+1339 
-1346 NNIGGTGSVEKS
+1346 
-1358 GDKTLTLSG
+1358 
-1367 TNTYRGGTLISG
+1367 
-1379 GTLVAS
+1379 S

-1447 ASNVEALGTG
+1447 ANNVNALGSGDVTDNATLEMNTGGDFANNIGGTGSVVKSGDKTLTLSGANSYTGGTTISGGTLVATNVDALGTG

-1467 NTGGDFDNAI
+1467 NTGGTFDNAI
-1477 SGSGQVVKS
+1477 GGTGSVVKS
-1486 GDGALTLSGANSYS
+1486 GDKTLTLSGANSYS

-1537 TVTDLTTESGGNTEI
+1537 TVTDLTTGSGGNTEI

-1706 PASATGWDGTSLIK
+1706 PASSTGWDGTSLIK

-1745 VATNVDALGSGDVTD
+1745 VATNVEALGTGDVTD
-1760 DATLELN
+1760 NAVLELNTGGTFDNAISGIGQVVKSGDETLMLSGTNTYSGGTLISGGTLVASNVEALGTGDVTNDAVLELNTSGDFDNAISGSGQVEKSGDGTLTLSGSNTYTGGTLISGGTLVASNVEALGTGDVTNDAVLELN

-1786 DDVLTL
+1786 DD
-1792 SGANSYSGGTLI
+1792 A
-1804 SDGTLVASN
+1804 
-1813 VDALGSG
+1813 
-1820 DVTNNATLEMNTGG
+1820 
-1834 DFINNIGGTGRV
+1834 
-1846 EKSGDDTLT
+1846 
-1855 LSGSNTYTG
+1855 
-1864 GTLIS
+1864 
-1869 DGTLVASNVEAL
+1869 
-1881 GTGDVTNNATLEL
+1881 
-1894 NTGGTFDNAISGS
+1894 
-1907 GQVVKSGDDV
+1907 
-1917 LTLSGANSYSGGTLI
+1917 
-1932 SGGTLVANN
+1932 
-1941 VEALGTGDV
+1941 
-1950 TDNATLEM
+1950 
-1958 NTGGDFINNIG
+1958 
-1969 GTGRVEKSGD
+1969 
-1979 DALTLSGSNTYT
+1979 
-1991 GGTTINDGTL
+1991 
-2001 IATSVD
+2001 
-2007 ALGSGDV
+2007 
-2014 TNNAVLELNTGGDF
+2014 
-2028 INNIGGTGRVEK
+2028 
-2040 SGDETLTLSG
+2040 
-2050 SNTYTGGT
+2050 
-2058 LISGGT
+2058 
-2064 LVATNVEAL
+2064 
-2073 GTGDVTDNAVLE
+2073 
-2085 LNTGGD
+2085 
-2091 FINNIGG
+2091 
-2098 TGRVEKSG
+2098 
-2106 DDTLTLS
+2106 
-2113 GSNSYTGGTLISSG
+2113 
-2127 TLVATNVDA
+2127 
-2136 LGSGDVTDNATLEL
+2136 
-2150 NTGGDFTN
+2150 
-2158 NISGSGQ
+2158 
-2165 VVKSGDETLT
+2165 
-2175 LSGSNT
+2175 
-2181 YTGGTTI
+2181 
-2188 NDGTL
+2188 
-2193 VATSVEALGSGDVT
+2193 
-2207 NDAVLALNTGGDF
+2207 
-2220 ANNIGGTGSV
+2220 
-2230 VKSGDETLTLSG
+2230 
-2242 TNSYTGGTTIS
+2242 
-2253 GGTLV
+2253 
-2258 ATNVEALGTG
+2258 
-2268 DVTNNAT
+2268 
-2275 LELNTGGDFTNNISG
+2275 
-2290 NGQVVKSGDDTLT
+2290 
-2303 FSGSNTYTG
+2303 
-2312 GTTINDG
+2312 
-2319 TLVATS
+2319 
-2325 VEALGSGDVTNDA
+2325 
-2338 VLALN
+2338 
-2343 TGGDFANNIGGTGSV
+2343 
-2358 VKSGDETLT
+2358 
-2367 LSGSNTYTGSTLI
+2367 
-2380 SSGTLVANDV
+2380 
-2390 NALGTGDV
+2390 
-2398 TDNATLMLNTGGD
+2398 
-2411 FINNIGGTGRVEKS
+2411 
-2425 GDDTLTLSGSN
+2425 
-2436 SYTGGTLISSGTLV
+2436 
-2450 ATNVDALGSGD
+2450 
-2461 VTDNATLE
+2461 
-2469 LNTGGTF
+2469 
-2476 DNAISGSGQVV
+2476 
-2487 KSGDETLTL
+2487 LTL

-2508 SSGTL
+2508 S
-2513 VANDVNALGTGDVT
+2513 
-2527 DNAVLELNTG
+2527 
-2537 GDFDNAISGSGQV
+2537 
-2550 VKSGDETLTLSG
+2550 
-2562 ANSYTGGTTISGGT
+2562 GGT
-2576 LVASNVEALG
+2576 LIASNVEALG
-2586 SGDIDNYAS
+2586 SGDVTDNAT
-2595 LQLNASGQFVTAN
+2595 LALNTGGTF
-2608 LTTHDN
+2608 DN
-2614 AITAI
+2614 AI
-2619 GAGSALRANTLTQ
+2619 
-2632 EANSTL
+2632 
-2638 AVHLID
+2638 
-2644 SNSGAI
+2644 
-2650 VTADHAN
+2650 
-2657 LGGTLDITGIGNVA
+2657 
-2671 KSWTRDAYAYT
+2671 
-2682 LIDTD
+2682 
-2687 SAINSDFAQFTVAGM
+2687 
-2702 DAKQVDFLTVD
+2702 
-2713 GRVNA
+2713 
-2718 DDDTRYDVTA
+2718 
-2728 SLSWYADSDNAATDA
+2728 
-2743 HGTFT
+2743 
-2748 LSEQGHS
+2748 
-2755 FTLNTALTDVDAT
+2755 
-2768 LNPDSA
+2768 
-2774 TYWDGKSL
+2774 
-2782 IKRGAGTL
+2782 
-2790 ILGAQNTYSGDT
+2790 
-2802 DVQEGALWLAETA
+2802 
-2815 TIGSAGSAQAVNIAA
+2815 
-2830 NAAFGGHNSTVNG
+2830 
-2843 HVNNQGSLYFVDT
+2843 
-2856 FTVNGDV
+2856 
-2863 VNSSAMISGSDQP
+2863 SGS
-2876 NNTLTI
+2876 
-2882 AGNYT
+2882 G
-2887 GNDGH
+2887 
-2892 LYLNTQLGDDSSPTD
+2892 
-2907 KLIVTGDT
+2907 
-2915 AGSTTL
+2915 
-2921 HITNVNGLGAQTVNG
+2921 
-2936 IEVIEVGGQSD
+2936 
-2947 GDFRLYK
+2947 
-2954 GHVDINAWTYTL
+2954 
-2966 KQDGGDWYLRS
+2966 
-2977 ESDDVPDDGGEVT
+2977 
-2990 PPDDG
+2990 
-2995 GEVTPPDDGG
+2995 
-3005 EVTPPDD
+3005 
-3012 GGEVTPPDDGGE
+3012 
-3024 VTPPDDDGEVTPPD
+3024 
-3038 DGGDITPPDDGGDI
+3038 
-3052 TPPDGGDVT
+3052 
-3061 PVAPQYRADIGVYL
+3061 
-3075 GNQWMARN
+3075 
-3083 LQMQTL
+3083 
-3089 YDREGS
+3089 
-3095 QYRSADGSIWMR
+3095 
-3107 FKAGKAES
+3107 
-3115 QAVNGNVDI
+3115 
-3124 DSDYSQFQL
+3124 
-3133 GGDILTWSDGAQSVT
+3133 
-3148 VGLMGSYIN
+3148 
-3157 ASTDS
+3157 
-3162 TGNRGADGSQF
+3162 
-3173 SANGSVDGYNLGL
+3173 
-3186 YATWFAD
+3186 
-3193 AQSHRGAYIDS
+3193 
-3204 WYQYGAYN
+3204 
-3212 NSVDNDGLS
+3212 
-3221 ASRYDSA
+3221 
-3228 AHAVSLETGYRY
+3228 
-3240 DIALS
+3240 
-3245 NRNTVSLTPQAQ
+3245 
-3257 VTWQRYSADT
+3257 
-3267 VIDDG
+3267 
-3272 GTRIS
+3272 
-3277 GQNDDSWTTR
+3277 
-3287 LGVRVDGKLYKESG
+3287 
-3301 RIQPFM
+3301 
-3307 EVNWLHASDNA
+3307 
-3318 SATFGDTKVS
+3318 
-3328 QDLPNDRVEVKVGI
+3328 
-3342 QANVSERLSVYAQAA
+3342 
-3357 GQKGKNDYGDA
+3357 
-3368 SFSLNMRYNW
+3368 

>member
-161 NNATY
+161 NSATY

-248 SDGSGKIEDAAI
+248 SDGSNKIEDAAI

-290 LYYGSHF
+290 LYHGSHF

-369 GGGSGDASVYVHGNG
+369 GGGAGDASVYVHGNG
-384 DGTVVNN
+384 DGTIVNN
-391 SGTMSSTVYGVY
+391 SGTMSSSVYGVY

-429 INGNGNTISNQ
+429 INGNGNTITNQ
-440 GKMTGVSDGLVLSG
+440 GKMTGVSDGLLISG

-496 ISIAGGNNQVTTE
+496 ISIASGNNQVTTE
-509 SGSTIVAKDN
+509 SGSAIVAKDN

-537 ATGSSISYGIQYNS
+537 ATGSSNSYGIQYNS
-551 GTSGTITN
+551 GASGTITN
-559 TGTITTTGKGAGDA
+559 TGTITTTGKGVGDA

-633 ILGDTNGVTINGS
+633 ILGDTNGVTISGS

-660 NAILI
+660 NAVLI
-665 NSGSKNNTLT
+665 NSGSKNNTIT

-799 VISGSGNVI
+799 VISGSGNVV

-854 LDAANA
+854 LDAASA

-902 TATSGPAIRAKNVN
+902 TETSGPVIRAKNVN

-949 ISGDFDGITINGNA
+949 ISGDFDDITINGNA

-991 YADRYNAAIDAHGT
+991 YADRDNAAIDAHGT

-1021 ENVDANSGWNG
+1021 EDVDANSGWNG

-1057 SDGTLVATNVEALG
+1057 SDGTLVANNVEALG
-1071 TGNVTDNATLELNT
+1071 TGNVTD
-1085 GGDFDNAISG
+1085 
-1095 SGQVVKSGDETL
+1095 
-1107 TLSGSNTY
+1107 
-1115 TGGTIIS
+1115 
-1122 GGTLVATNVEALGT
+1122 
-1136 GDVTDN
+1136 
-1142 ATLELNT
+1142 
-1149 GGDFDN
+1149 
-1155 AIGGTGSVVKS
+1155 
-1166 GDKTLTLSGANSY
+1166 
-1179 TGGTTISGGTLV
+1179 
-1191 ASNVEALG
+1191 
-1199 SGDVTDNATLELN
+1199 
-1212 TGGDFANNIG
+1212 
-1222 GTGSV
+1222 
-1227 VKSGDK
+1227 
-1233 TLTLSGTNSYTGGT
+1233 
-1247 TISGGTLVANNVEA
+1247 
-1261 LGTGDVTNNATLELN
+1261 NATLELN

-1317 LVATNVEALGTG
+1317 LVASNVEALGTG

-1339 NAGGDFT
+1339 NAGGTFD
-1346 NNIGGTGSVEKS
+1346 NV
-1358 GDKTLTLSG
+1358 
-1367 TNTYRGGTLISG
+1367 ISG
-1379 GTLVAS
+1379 
-1385 NVEALGSGDVTD
+1385 SGQ
-1397 NATLEMNTGGDFANN
+1397 
-1412 IGGTGSVVKSGDKT
+1412 VVKSGDDA

-1447 ASNVEALGTG
+1447 ANNVEALGTG
-1457 NVTDNATLEL
+1457 DVTNNATLEL
-1467 NTGGDFDNAI
+1467 NTGGDFTNAI

-1486 GDGALTLSGANSYS
+1486 GDKTLTLSGANSYS

-1511 AANVNALGTGAID
+1511 ATHVNALGTGAID

-1567 DSTLTINLNSNTVDP
+1567 DSTLTINLNSNTADP

-1614 LDTFTL
+1614 LDIFTL

-1786 DDVLTL
+1786 DGALTL

-1907 GQVVKSGDDV
+1907 GQVEKSGDDV

-1932 SGGTLVANN
+1932 SDGTLVASNVEALGTGDVTDDATLELNTGGDFINNIGGTGRVEKSGDDKLTLSGSNTYTGGTLISSGTLVANDVNALGTGDVTDNATLMLNTGGDFTNNIGGTGRVEKSGDDALTLSGSNTYTGGTLISGGTLVANDVNALGTGDITDNATLALNAVGDFDNAISGSGKVEKSGDDALTLSGSNTYTGGTLISSGTLVASN

-1950 TDNATLEM
+1950 TDNATLEL
-1958 NTGGDFINNIG
+1958 NTGGTFDNAISGSGQVVKSGDETLTLSGSNTYTGGTLISGGTLVASNVEALGSGDVTNDAVLELNTDGDFDNAIG

-2007 ALGSGDV
+2007 ALG
-2014 TNNAVLELNTGGDF
+2014 
-2028 INNIGGTGRVEK
+2028 
-2040 SGDETLTLSG
+2040 
-2050 SNTYTGGT
+2050 
-2058 LISGGT
+2058 
-2064 LVATNVEAL
+2064 
-2073 GTGDVTDNAVLE
+2073 TGDVTDNAV
-2085 LNTGGD
+2085 
-2091 FINNIGG
+2091 
-2098 TGRVEKSG
+2098 
-2106 DDTLTLS
+2106 
-2113 GSNSYTGGTLISSG
+2113 
-2127 TLVATNVDA
+2127 
-2136 LGSGDVTDNATLEL
+2136 
-2150 NTGGDFTN
+2150 
-2158 NISGSGQ
+2158 
-2165 VVKSGDETLT
+2165 
-2175 LSGSNT
+2175 
-2181 YTGGTTI
+2181 
-2188 NDGTL
+2188 
-2193 VATSVEALGSGDVT
+2193 
-2207 NDAVLALNTGGDF
+2207 
-2220 ANNIGGTGSV
+2220 
-2230 VKSGDETLTLSG
+2230 
-2242 TNSYTGGTTIS
+2242 
-2253 GGTLV
+2253 
-2258 ATNVEALGTG
+2258 
-2268 DVTNNAT
+2268 
-2275 LELNTGGDFTNNISG
+2275 
-2290 NGQVVKSGDDTLT
+2290 
-2303 FSGSNTYTG
+2303 
-2312 GTTINDG
+2312 
-2319 TLVATS
+2319 
-2325 VEALGSGDVTNDA
+2325 
-2338 VLALN
+2338 
-2343 TGGDFANNIGGTGSV
+2343 
-2358 VKSGDETLT
+2358 
-2367 LSGSNTYTGSTLI
+2367 
-2380 SSGTLVANDV
+2380 
-2390 NALGTGDV
+2390 
-2398 TDNATLMLNTGGD
+2398 
-2411 FINNIGGTGRVEKS
+2411 
-2425 GDDTLTLSGSN
+2425 
-2436 SYTGGTLISSGTLV
+2436 
-2450 ATNVDALGSGD
+2450 
-2461 VTDNATLE
+2461 LE

-2476 DNAISGSGQVV
+2476 DNAISGSGQVE
-2487 KSGDETLTL
+2487 KSGDDVLTL
-2496 SGANSYTGGTLI
+2496 SGANSYSGGTLI
-2508 SSGTL
+2508 SDGTL

-2550 VKSGDETLTLSG
+2550 VKSGDETLTLSGANSYTGGTLISGGTLVATSVEALGSGDVTDNAVLELNTGGTFDNAISGSGQVVKSGDKTLTLSG

-2638 AVHLID
+2638 AVHLTD

-2650 VTADHAN
+2650 VTADRAN

-2682 LIDTD
+2682 LIDSD
-2687 SAINSDFAQFTVAGM
+2687 SAIDSDFAQFTVAGM

-2718 DDDTRYDVTA
+2718 ADDTRYDVTA

-2774 TYWDGKSL
+2774 TDWDGKSL

-2802 DVQEGALWLAETA
+2802 DVQEGTLWLAETA

-2830 NAAFGGHNSTVNG
+2830 NAAFGGHNATVNG

-2947 GDFRLYK
+2947 GDFTLYK

-2977 ESDDVPDDGGEVT
+2977 ESDDVPDDGGDVTPPDDGGDVTPPDDGGDVT

-3005 EVTPPDD
+3005 D
-3012 GGEVTPPDDGGE
+3012 

-3038 DGGDITPPDDGGDI
+3038 DGGDVTPPDDDGDI

-3061 PVAPQYRADIGVYL
+3061 PVTPQYRADIGVYL

-3095 QYRSADGSIWMR
+3095 QYRSADGSVWMR

-3287 LGVRVDGKLYKESG
+3287 LGVRVDGKLYKDSG

>member
-18 VTSELARSG
+18 VTSELARRG

-75 VETGNTVATDTA
+75 VETDNTIATDTA
-87 TSAAIVGDNSN
+87 ASAAIVGDNSN

-211 TNGGMINSDGSWRSY
+211 TNGGMISSDGSWRSY

-248 SDGSGKIEDAAI
+248 SDGSNKIEDAAI

-290 LYYGSHF
+290 LYHGSHF

-369 GGGSGDASVYVHGNG
+369 GGGAGDASVYVHGNG

-429 INGNGNTISNQ
+429 INGNGNTITNQ
-440 GKMTGVSDGLVLSG
+440 GKMTGVSDGLLISG
-454 NNNIVTTSGGE
+454 NNNIVITSGGE

-486 GSKITATSTG
+486 GSKITTTSTG
-496 ISIAGGNNQVTTE
+496 ISIAGGNNQITTE
-509 SGSTIVAKDN
+509 SGSAIVAKDN

-537 ATGSSISYGIQYNS
+537 ATGSNMSYGIQYNS
-551 GTSGTITN
+551 GASGTITN

-601 GHTLNNLAGGSIT
+601 GHTLNNLAGGSIS
-614 ANTAVQLNGNNN
+614 ANTAVQFHGNNN
-626 TLANAGA
+626 KLANAGA
-633 ILGDTNGVTINGS
+633 ISGDTNGVTISGS
-646 GNTLTSQGKITGGT
+646 GNTLTNQGKITGGT
-660 NAILI
+660 NAVLI

-680 EISGSITDDNN
+680 EMSGSITDGNN

-765 LQIGNGGTLGAF
+765 LQIGNSGTLGAF

-854 LDAANA
+854 LEAASA

-1107 TLSGSNTY
+1107 TLSGANSY
-1115 TGGTIIS
+1115 TGGTTIS
-1122 GGTLVATNVEALGT
+1122 GGTLVASNVEALGT
-1136 GDVTDN
+1136 GDITDN
-1142 ATLELNT
+1142 ATLEMNT
-1149 GGDFDN
+1149 GGDFAN
-1155 AIGGTGSVVKS
+1155 NIGGTGSVVKS

-1261 LGTGDVTNNATLELN
+1261 LGTGDVT
-1276 TGGDFD
+1276 
-1282 NAISGSGQVVK
+1282 
-1293 SGDETLTLSGANSYT
+1293 
-1308 GGTTISGGT
+1308 
-1317 LVATNVEALGTG
+1317 
-1329 DITDNATLEL
+1329 
-1339 NAGGDFT
+1339 
-1346 NNIGGTGSVEKS
+1346 
-1358 GDKTLTLSG
+1358 
-1367 TNTYRGGTLISG
+1367 
-1379 GTLVAS
+1379 
-1385 NVEALGSGDVTD
+1385 
-1397 NATLEMNTGGDFANN
+1397 
-1412 IGGTGSVVKSGDKT
+1412 
-1426 LTLSGANS
+1426 
-1434 YTGGTTI
+1434 
-1441 SGGTLV
+1441 
-1447 ASNVEALGTG
+1447 
-1457 NVTDNATLEL
+1457 DNATLEL

-1486 GDGALTLSGANSYS
+1486 GDKTLTLSGANSYS

-1511 AANVNALGTGAID
+1511 ATHVNALGTGAID
-1524 NRASLLLDASGQF
+1524 NRASLLLDASGQL

-1786 DDVLTL
+1786 DGALTL

-1813 VDALGSG
+1813 V
-1820 DVTNNATLEMNTGG
+1820 
-1834 DFINNIGGTGRV
+1834 
-1846 EKSGDDTLT
+1846 
-1855 LSGSNTYTG
+1855 
-1864 GTLIS
+1864 
-1869 DGTLVASNVEAL
+1869 EAL
-1881 GTGDVTNNATLEL
+1881 GTGDVTDDAVLEL
-1894 NTGGTFDNAISGS
+1894 NTGGDFDNAISGS
-1907 GQVVKSGDDV
+1907 GQVV
-1917 LTLSGANSYSGGTLI
+1917 
-1932 SGGTLVANN
+1932 
-1941 VEALGTGDV
+1941 
-1950 TDNATLEM
+1950 
-1958 NTGGDFINNIG
+1958 
-1969 GTGRVEKSGD
+1969 
-1979 DALTLSGSNTYT
+1979 
-1991 GGTTINDGTL
+1991 
-2001 IATSVD
+2001 
-2007 ALGSGDV
+2007 
-2014 TNNAVLELNTGGDF
+2014 
-2028 INNIGGTGRVEK
+2028 K

-2064 LVATNVEAL
+2064 LVASNVEAL
-2073 GTGDVTDNAVLE
+2073 GSGDVTNDAVLE
-2085 LNTGGD
+2085 LNTGGTFD
-2091 FINNIGG
+2091 NVISGSG
-2098 TGRVEKSG
+2098 QVVKSG
-2106 DDTLTLS
+2106 DDALTLS
-2113 GSNSYTGGTLISSG
+2113 GANTYTGGTTINDG
-2127 TLVATNVDA
+2127 TLVATSVDA
-2136 LGSGDVTDNATLEL
+2136 LGSGDVTDNATLELNTGGTFDNAISGSGQVVKSGDKMLTLSGANSYSGGTLISDGTLVASNVESLGTGDVTNNATLEL

-2367 LSGSNTYTGSTLI
+2367 LSGSNTYTGGTLI

-2562 ANSYTGGTTISGGT
+2562 ANSYTGGTLISGGTLVATSVEALGSGDVTDNAVLELNTGGTFDNAISGSGQVVKSGDKTLTLSGANSYTGGTTISGGT

-2632 EANSTL
+2632 EANGTL
-2638 AVHLID
+2638 AVHLTD
-2644 SNSGAI
+2644 NNSGAI
-2650 VTADHAN
+2650 VTADRAN
-2657 LGGTLDITGIGNVA
+2657 LGGTLDITGIGNVT

-2687 SAINSDFAQFTVAGM
+2687 SAIDSDFAQFTVAGM

-2768 LNPDSA
+2768 LDPDSA
-2774 TYWDGKSL
+2774 TGWDGKSL
-2782 IKRGAGTL
+2782 IKRGAGAL

-2802 DVQEGALWLAETA
+2802 DVQEGALWLTETA

-2830 NAAFGGHNSTVNG
+2830 NAAFGGHNATVNG
-2843 HVNNQGSLYFVDT
+2843 HVNNLGSLYFADT

>member
-149 NGGSVINDARIE
+149 NGGSVINDALIE

-248 SDGSGKIEDAAI
+248 SDGSNKIEDAAI

-290 LYYGSHF
+290 LYHGSHF

-369 GGGSGDASVYVHGNG
+369 GGGAGDASVYVHGNG

-418 GGAISANTAVA
+418 GGVISANTAVA
-429 INGNGNTISNQ
+429 VNGNGNTITNQ
-440 GKMTGVSDGLVLSG
+440 GKMTGVSDGLLISG

-486 GSKITATSTG
+486 GSKITTTSTG
-496 ISIAGGNNQVTTE
+496 ISIAGGNNQITTE
-509 SGSTIVAKDN
+509 SGSAIVAKDN

-537 ATGSSISYGIQYNS
+537 ATGSNMSYGIQYNS
-551 GTSGTITN
+551 GASGTITN

-601 GHTLNNLAGGSIT
+601 GHTLNNLAGGSIS
-614 ANTAVQLNGNNN
+614 ANTAVQFHGNNN
-626 TLANAGA
+626 KLANAGA

-646 GNTLTSQGKITGGT
+646 GNTLTSQGKITGGI

-799 VISGSGNVI
+799 VISGSGNVV

-854 LDAANA
+854 LDAASA

-902 TATSGPAIRAKNVN
+902 TETSGPVIRAKNVN

-949 ISGDFDGITINGNA
+949 ISGDFDDITINGNA

-991 YADRYNAAIDAHGT
+991 YADRDNAAIDAHGT

-1021 ENVDANSGWNG
+1021 EDVDANSGWNG

-1045 NAENTYTGGTTI
+1045 NAENTYTGSTTI
-1057 SDGTLVATNVEALG
+1057 SEGTLIATNVEALG
-1071 TGNVTDNATLELNT
+1071 TGNVTDNATLEMNT

-1095 SGQVVKSGDETL
+1095 SGQVVKSGDE
-1107 TLSGSNTY
+1107 
-1115 TGGTIIS
+1115 
-1122 GGTLVATNVEALGT
+1122 
-1136 GDVTDN
+1136 
-1142 ATLELNT
+1142 
-1149 GGDFDN
+1149 
-1155 AIGGTGSVVKS
+1155 
-1166 GDKTLTLSGANSY
+1166 TLTLSGANSY

-1212 TGGDFANNIG
+1212 TGGDF
-1222 GTGSV
+1222 
-1227 VKSGDK
+1227 D
-1233 TLTLSGTNSYTGGT
+1233 
-1247 TISGGTLVANNVEA
+1247 
-1261 LGTGDVTNNATLELN
+1261 
-1276 TGGDFD
+1276 
-1282 NAISGSGQVVK
+1282 
-1293 SGDETLTLSGANSYT
+1293 
-1308 GGTTISGGT
+1308 
-1317 LVATNVEALGTG
+1317 
-1329 DITDNATLEL
+1329 
-1339 NAGGDFT
+1339 
-1346 NNIGGTGSVEKS
+1346 
-1358 GDKTLTLSG
+1358 
-1367 TNTYRGGTLISG
+1367 
-1379 GTLVAS
+1379 
-1385 NVEALGSGDVTD
+1385 
-1397 NATLEMNTGGDFANN
+1397 NN

-1447 ASNVEALGTG
+1447 ATNVEALGSGDVTDNAVLELNTGGDFTNAISGSGQVVKSGDKTLTLSGANSYTGGTTISGGTLVATNVEALGTGNVTDNATLELSTGGDFANNIGGTGSVVKSGDETLTLSGANSYTGGTTISGGTLVASNVEALGTG
-1457 NVTDNATLEL
+1457 DVTDNATLEL

-1486 GDGALTLSGANSYS
+1486 GDKTLTLSGANSYS

-1511 AANVNALGTGAID
+1511 ATHVNALGTGAID

-1567 DSTLTINLNSNTVDP
+1567 DSTLTINLNSNTADP

-1786 DDVLTL
+1786 DETLTLSGTNTYSGGTLISGGTLVASNVEALGTGDVTNDAVLELNTGGTFDNAISGSGQVVKSGDKMLTL

-1813 VDALGSG
+1813 VEALGSG
-1820 DVTNNATLEMNTGG
+1820 DVTNDAVLELNTGGTFDNVISGSGKVEKSGDDALTLSGSNTYTGGTLISGGTLVASNVEALGTGDVTDNATLALNAGGDFTNNIGGTGRVEKSGDQTLTLSGSNTYTGGTLISSGTLVATSVDALGTGNVTNNATLALNTGGDFINNIGGTGRVEKSGDDALTLSGSNTYTGGTLISGGTLVANDVNALGTGDVTDNAALMLNTGG

-1869 DGTLVASNVEAL
+1869 GGTLVANDVNALGTGDVTDNATLALNAVGDFNNAIGGSGKVEKSGDDTLTLSGSNTYTGGTLINGGTLVASNVEAL
-1881 GTGDVTNNATLEL
+1881 GTGDVTDDATLEL
-1894 NTGGTFDNAISGS
+1894 NTGGKFDNAISGS
-1907 GQVVKSGDDV
+1907 GNVVKSGAD
-1917 LTLSGANSYSGGTLI
+1917 
-1932 SGGTLVANN
+1932 
-1941 VEALGTGDV
+1941 
-1950 TDNATLEM
+1950 
-1958 NTGGDFINNIG
+1958 
-1969 GTGRVEKSGD
+1969 
-1979 DALTLSGSNTYT
+1979 
-1991 GGTTINDGTL
+1991 
-2001 IATSVD
+2001 
-2007 ALGSGDV
+2007 
-2014 TNNAVLELNTGGDF
+2014 
-2028 INNIGGTGRVEK
+2028 
-2040 SGDETLTLSG
+2040 
-2050 SNTYTGGT
+2050 
-2058 LISGGT
+2058 
-2064 LVATNVEAL
+2064 
-2073 GTGDVTDNAVLE
+2073 
-2085 LNTGGD
+2085 
-2091 FINNIGG
+2091 
-2098 TGRVEKSG
+2098 
-2106 DDTLTLS
+2106 
-2113 GSNSYTGGTLISSG
+2113 
-2127 TLVATNVDA
+2127 
-2136 LGSGDVTDNATLEL
+2136 
-2150 NTGGDFTN
+2150 
-2158 NISGSGQ
+2158 
-2165 VVKSGDETLT
+2165 TLT

-2193 VATSVEALGSGDVT
+2193 VATSVD
-2207 NDAVLALNTGGDF
+2207 
-2220 ANNIGGTGSV
+2220 
-2230 VKSGDETLTLSG
+2230 
-2242 TNSYTGGTTIS
+2242 
-2253 GGTLV
+2253 
-2258 ATNVEALGTG
+2258 ALGTG
-2268 DVTNNAT
+2268 DVTDDAT
-2275 LELNTGGDFTNNISG
+2275 LELNTGGD
-2290 NGQVVKSGDDTLT
+2290 
-2303 FSGSNTYTG
+2303 
-2312 GTTINDG
+2312 
-2319 TLVATS
+2319 
-2325 VEALGSGDVTNDA
+2325 
-2338 VLALN
+2338 
-2343 TGGDFANNIGGTGSV
+2343 
-2358 VKSGDETLT
+2358 
-2367 LSGSNTYTGSTLI
+2367 
-2380 SSGTLVANDV
+2380 
-2390 NALGTGDV
+2390 
-2398 TDNATLMLNTGGD
+2398 
-2411 FINNIGGTGRVEKS
+2411 
-2425 GDDTLTLSGSN
+2425 
-2436 SYTGGTLISSGTLV
+2436 
-2450 ATNVDALGSGD
+2450 
-2461 VTDNATLE
+2461 
-2469 LNTGGTF
+2469 F

-2487 KSGDETLTL
+2487 KSGDDTLTL
-2496 SGANSYTGGTLI
+2496 SGSNTYTGGTLI

-2527 DNAVLELNTG
+2527 DNATLELNTG
-2537 GDFDNAISGSGQV
+2537 GDFTNNIGGTGRV
-2550 VKSGDETLTLSG
+2550 EKSGDGTLTLSG
-2562 ANSYTGGTTISGGT
+2562 SNTYTGGTLISDGT

-2614 AITAI
+2614 ATTAI
-2619 GAGSALRANTLTQ
+2619 GADSALRGNTLTQ

-2638 AVHLID
+2638 AVHLTD

-2718 DDDTRYDVTA
+2718 ADDTRYDVTA

-2748 LSEQGHS
+2748 LSEQGHC

-2802 DVQEGALWLAETA
+2802 DVQEGVLWLAETA

-2830 NAAFGGHNSTVNG
+2830 NAAFGGHNATVNG
-2843 HVNNQGSLYFVDT
+2843 HVNNLGNLYFVDT

-2947 GDFRLYK
+2947 GDFTLYK

-2977 ESDDVPDDGGEVT
+2977 ESDDVPDDGGDVI

-2995 GEVTPPDDGG
+2995 GD
-3005 EVTPPDD
+3005 
-3012 GGEVTPPDDGGE
+3012 
-3024 VTPPDDDGEVTPPD
+3024 VTPPD
-3038 DGGDITPPDDGGDI
+3038 DGGDVTPPDDGGDVTPPDDGGDVSPPDDGGDVTPPDDGGDVTPPDDDGDI

>member
-75 VETGNTVATDTA
+75 VETGNTIATDTA
-87 TSAAIVGDNSN
+87 ASAAIVGDNSN

-114 TDSQAMNLDSSTGAT
+114 IDSQAMNLDSLTGAT

-137 TGSNEDG
+137 IGSSADG
-144 TIMLQ
+144 TILLQ
-149 NGGSVINDARIE
+149 NGGSVINDGRIE
-161 NNATY
+161 NSAIYVHNLDLGA
-166 EHDPEDIPQEYAGV
+166 PEIDAAI
-180 YMLNGGSYVSSESG
+180 YMLNGGSYVSSENG
-194 VLEGVSG
+194 VLKGVSG
-201 VIVQSGEAHI
+201 VIVQSGEVHI
-211 TNGGMINSDGSWRSY
+211 TNGGTINSDGSWRSY
-226 GVEFRD
+226 GVELR
-232 GTYGTI
+232 GGAYGTI

-248 SDGSGKIEDAAI
+248 SDGSGEIEDAAI
-260 YVHTLND
+260 YAHTFD
-267 MAVSGSVS
+267 DIAAGDYVS
-275 VDNSGLMQSDFITVA
+275 VDNSGLLQSDFIAVA
-290 LYYGSHF
+290 LYHGAHF
-297 EVVNRV
+297 EVINRA

-317 KSTAMELK
+317 QSAAMELK
-325 VGVDNLVTN
+325 AGANNLVTN

-369 GGGSGDASVYVHGNG
+369 GGGAGDASVYVHGNG

-429 INGNGNTISNQ
+429 INGNGNTITNQ
-440 GKMTGVSDGLVLSG
+440 GKMTGVSDGLLISG

-496 ISIAGGNNQVTTE
+496 ISIASGNNQVTTE
-509 SGSTIVAKDN
+509 SGSAIVAKDN

-633 ILGDTNGVTINGS
+633 ILGDTNGVTISGS
-646 GNTLTSQGKITGGT
+646 GNTLTNQGKITGGT
-660 NAILI
+660 NAVLI

-680 EISGSITDDNN
+680 EMSGSITDGNN

-791 SDAAAYGS
+791 SDAAVYGS
-799 VISGSGNVI
+799 VISGSGNVV

-854 LDAANA
+854 LDAASA

-949 ISGDFDGITINGNA
+949 ISGDFDDITINGNA

-991 YADRYNAAIDAHGT
+991 YADRDNAAIDAHGT

-1057 SDGTLVATNVEALG
+1057 SDGTLVANNVEALG
-1071 TGNVTDNATLELNT
+1071 TGNVTD
-1085 GGDFDNAISG
+1085 
-1095 SGQVVKSGDETL
+1095 
-1107 TLSGSNTY
+1107 
-1115 TGGTIIS
+1115 
-1122 GGTLVATNVEALGT
+1122 
-1136 GDVTDN
+1136 
-1142 ATLELNT
+1142 
-1149 GGDFDN
+1149 
-1155 AIGGTGSVVKS
+1155 
-1166 GDKTLTLSGANSY
+1166 
-1179 TGGTTISGGTLV
+1179 
-1191 ASNVEALG
+1191 
-1199 SGDVTDNATLELN
+1199 
-1212 TGGDFANNIG
+1212 
-1222 GTGSV
+1222 
-1227 VKSGDK
+1227 
-1233 TLTLSGTNSYTGGT
+1233 
-1247 TISGGTLVANNVEA
+1247 
-1261 LGTGDVTNNATLELN
+1261 NATLELN

-1317 LVATNVEALGTG
+1317 LVATNVEALG
-1329 DITDNATLEL
+1329 
-1339 NAGGDFT
+1339 
-1346 NNIGGTGSVEKS
+1346 
-1358 GDKTLTLSG
+1358 
-1367 TNTYRGGTLISG
+1367 
-1379 GTLVAS
+1379 
-1385 NVEALGSGDVTD
+1385 SGDVTD
-1397 NATLEMNTGGDFANN
+1397 NATLELNTGGTFDNV
-1412 IGGTGSVVKSGDKT
+1412 ISGSGQVVKSGDEM

-1447 ASNVEALGTG
+1447 VSNVEALGSG
-1457 NVTDNATLEL
+1457 DVTDNATLEL

-1486 GDGALTLSGANSYS
+1486 GG
-1500 GATTISGGTLI
+1500 
-1511 AANVNALGTGAID
+1511 
-1524 NRASLLLDASGQF
+1524 
-1537 TVTDLTTESGGNTEI
+1537 
-1552 GAGSTLQATTLTQKS
+1552 
-1567 DSTLTINLNSNTVDP
+1567 
-1582 VIHAAS
+1582 
-1588 QVSLAGTLDITGVG
+1588 
-1602 DVLDSDPASTDD
+1602 
-1614 LDTFTL
+1614 
-1620 IASDKTIAGDF
+1620 
-1631 EKLTVAGMDA
+1631 
-1641 DLADFITVDGR
+1641 
-1652 IDDTGKQYELTTAL
+1652 
-1666 TWYADRDDAVTDAH
+1666 
-1680 GTFNLTNADGSFAV
+1680 
-1694 NTVLE
+1694 
-1699 NVDATLD
+1699 
-1706 PASATGWDGTSLIK
+1706 
-1720 QGAGTLILNAENTYT
+1720 
-1735 GGTTISGGTL
+1735 
-1745 VATNVDALGSGDVTD
+1745 
-1760 DATLELN
+1760 
-1767 TGGTFDNAISGSG
+1767 
-1780 QVVKSG
+1780 
-1786 DDVLTL
+1786 
-1792 SGANSYSGGTLI
+1792 
-1804 SDGTLVASN
+1804 
-1813 VDALGSG
+1813 
-1820 DVTNNATLEMNTGG
+1820 
-1834 DFINNIGGTGRV
+1834 
-1846 EKSGDDTLT
+1846 DTLT
-1855 LSGSNTYTG
+1855 LSGNNSYTG

-1869 DGTLVASNVEAL
+1869 DGTLVA
-1881 GTGDVTNNATLEL
+1881 T
-1894 NTGGTFDNAISGS
+1894 
-1907 GQVVKSGDDV
+1907 
-1917 LTLSGANSYSGGTLI
+1917 
-1932 SGGTLVANN
+1932 
-1941 VEALGTGDV
+1941 
-1950 TDNATLEM
+1950 
-1958 NTGGDFINNIG
+1958 
-1969 GTGRVEKSGD
+1969 
-1979 DALTLSGSNTYT
+1979 
-1991 GGTTINDGTL
+1991 
-2001 IATSVD
+2001 
-2007 ALGSGDV
+2007 
-2014 TNNAVLELNTGGDF
+2014 
-2028 INNIGGTGRVEK
+2028 
-2040 SGDETLTLSG
+2040 
-2050 SNTYTGGT
+2050 
-2058 LISGGT
+2058 
-2064 LVATNVEAL
+2064 
-2073 GTGDVTDNAVLE
+2073 
-2085 LNTGGD
+2085 
-2091 FINNIGG
+2091 
-2098 TGRVEKSG
+2098 
-2106 DDTLTLS
+2106 
-2113 GSNSYTGGTLISSG
+2113 
-2127 TLVATNVDA
+2127 
-2136 LGSGDVTDNATLEL
+2136 
-2150 NTGGDFTN
+2150 
-2158 NISGSGQ
+2158 
-2165 VVKSGDETLT
+2165 
-2175 LSGSNT
+2175 
-2181 YTGGTTI
+2181 
-2188 NDGTL
+2188 
-2193 VATSVEALGSGDVT
+2193 
-2207 NDAVLALNTGGDF
+2207 
-2220 ANNIGGTGSV
+2220 
-2230 VKSGDETLTLSG
+2230 
-2242 TNSYTGGTTIS
+2242 
-2253 GGTLV
+2253 
-2258 ATNVEALGTG
+2258 
-2268 DVTNNAT
+2268 
-2275 LELNTGGDFTNNISG
+2275 
-2290 NGQVVKSGDDTLT
+2290 
-2303 FSGSNTYTG
+2303 
-2312 GTTINDG
+2312 
-2319 TLVATS
+2319 
-2325 VEALGSGDVTNDA
+2325 
-2338 VLALN
+2338 
-2343 TGGDFANNIGGTGSV
+2343 
-2358 VKSGDETLT
+2358 
-2367 LSGSNTYTGSTLI
+2367 
-2380 SSGTLVANDV
+2380 
-2390 NALGTGDV
+2390 
-2398 TDNATLMLNTGGD
+2398 
-2411 FINNIGGTGRVEKS
+2411 
-2425 GDDTLTLSGSN
+2425 
-2436 SYTGGTLISSGTLV
+2436 
-2450 ATNVDALGSGD
+2450 
-2461 VTDNATLE
+2461 
-2469 LNTGGTF
+2469 
-2476 DNAISGSGQVV
+2476 
-2487 KSGDETLTL
+2487 
-2496 SGANSYTGGTLI
+2496 
-2508 SSGTL
+2508 
-2513 VANDVNALGTGDVT
+2513 
-2527 DNAVLELNTG
+2527 
-2537 GDFDNAISGSGQV
+2537 
-2550 VKSGDETLTLSG
+2550 
-2562 ANSYTGGTTISGGT
+2562 
-2576 LVASNVEALG
+2576 NVEALG

-2614 AITAI
+2614 ATTAI

-2638 AVHLID
+2638 AVHLTN

-2650 VTADHAN
+2650 VTADRAN

-2682 LIDTD
+2682 LIDSD
-2687 SAINSDFAQFTVAGM
+2687 SAIDSDFAQFTVAGM

-2802 DVQEGALWLAETA
+2802 DVQEGVLWLAETA

-2830 NAAFGGHNSTVNG
+2830 NAAFGGHNATVNG
-2843 HVNNQGSLYFVDT
+2843 HVNNQGSLYFIDT

-2947 GDFRLYK
+2947 GDFTLYK

-2995 GEVTPPDDGG
+2995 GDVTPPDDGGDVTPPDDGG

-3012 GGEVTPPDDGGE
+3012 GGD
-3024 VTPPDDDGEVTPPD
+3024 VTPPD
-3038 DGGDITPPDDGGDI
+3038 DGGDVTPPDDGGDVTPPDDGGDVTPPDDDGDI

-3157 ASTDS
+3157 ANTDS

-3287 LGVRVDGKLYKESG
+3287 LGMRVDGKLYKESG

-3318 SATFGDTKVS
+3318 SSTFGDTKVS
-3328 QDLPNDRVEVKVGI
+3328 QDLPNGRVEVKVGI

>member
-18 VTSELARSG
+18 VTSELARRG

-114 TDSQAMNLDSSTGAT
+114 TDSQAMNLDSLTGAT

-137 TGSNEDG
+137 TGSSADG
-144 TIMLQ
+144 TILLQ
-149 NGGSVINDARIE
+149 NGGSVINDGRIE
-161 NNATY
+161 NSAIYVHNLDYGA
-166 EHDPEDIPQEYAGV
+166 PEIDAAI
-180 YMLNGGSYVSSESG
+180 YMLNGGSYVSSENG
-194 VLEGVSG
+194 VLKGVSG
-201 VIVQSGEAHI
+201 VIVQSGEVHI
-211 TNGGMINSDGSWRSY
+211 TNGGTINSDGSWRSY
-226 GVEFRD
+226 GVELR
-232 GTYGTI
+232 GGAYGTI

-248 SDGSGKIEDAAI
+248 SDGSNKIEDAAI
-260 YVHTLND
+260 YAHTFD
-267 MAVSGSVS
+267 DIAAGDSVS
-275 VDNSGLMQSDFITVA
+275 VDNSGLLQSDFIAVA
-290 LYYGSHF
+290 LYHGAHF
-297 EVVNRV
+297 EVFNRA

-317 KSTAMELK
+317 QSAAMELK
-325 VGVDNLVTN
+325 AGADNLVTN

-352 ESTSG
+352 ENTSG

-429 INGNGNTISNQ
+429 INGNGNTITNQ
-440 GKMTGVSDGLVLSG
+440 GKMTGVSDGLLISG

-486 GSKITATSTG
+486 GSKITTTSTG

-509 SGSTIVAKDN
+509 SGSAIVAKDN

-551 GTSGTITN
+551 GASGTITN

-633 ILGDTNGVTINGS
+633 ISGDTNGVTISGS

-660 NAILI
+660 NAVLI
-665 NSGSKNNTLT
+665 NSGSKNNTIT

-741 VKSGTLILN
+741 VKSGTLIVN

-799 VISGSGNVI
+799 VISGSGNVV

-854 LDAANA
+854 LDAASA

-902 TATSGPAIRAKNVN
+902 TETSGPVIRAKNVN

-949 ISGDFDGITINGNA
+949 ISGDFGDITINGNA

-991 YADRYNAAIDAHGT
+991 YADRDNAAIDAHGT

-1045 NAENTYTGGTTI
+1045 NAENTYTGSTTI
-1057 SDGTLVATNVEALG
+1057 SEGTLIATNVEALG
-1071 TGNVTDNATLELNT
+1071 TGNVTDNATLEMNT

-1107 TLSGSNTY
+1107 TLSGANSY
-1115 TGGTIIS
+1115 TGGTTIS
-1122 GGTLVATNVEALGT
+1122 GGTLVASNVEALGT
-1136 GDVTDN
+1136 GDITDN

-1155 AIGGTGSVVKS
+1155 VISGSGQVVKS

-1212 TGGDFANNIG
+1212 T
-1222 GTGSV
+1222 S
-1227 VKSGDK
+1227 
-1233 TLTLSGTNSYTGGT
+1233 
-1247 TISGGTLVANNVEA
+1247 
-1261 LGTGDVTNNATLELN
+1261 
-1276 TGGDFD
+1276 
-1282 NAISGSGQVVK
+1282 
-1293 SGDETLTLSGANSYT
+1293 
-1308 GGTTISGGT
+1308 
-1317 LVATNVEALGTG
+1317 
-1329 DITDNATLEL
+1329 
-1339 NAGGDFT
+1339 
-1346 NNIGGTGSVEKS
+1346 
-1358 GDKTLTLSG
+1358 
-1367 TNTYRGGTLISG
+1367 
-1379 GTLVAS
+1379 
-1385 NVEALGSGDVTD
+1385 
-1397 NATLEMNTGGDFANN
+1397 GDFANN

-1434 YTGGTTI
+1434 YTGGTII

-1447 ASNVEALGTG
+1447 ATNVDALGTG
-1457 NVTDNATLEL
+1457 DVIDNATLEL

-1486 GDGALTLSGANSYS
+1486 GDDTLALSGANSYS

-1567 DSTLTINLNSNTVDP
+1567 DSTLTINLDSNTADP

-1786 DDVLTL
+1786 D
-1792 SGANSYSGGTLI
+1792 
-1804 SDGTLVASN
+1804 
-1813 VDALGSG
+1813 
-1820 DVTNNATLEMNTGG
+1820 E
-1834 DFINNIGGTGRV
+1834 
-1846 EKSGDDTLT
+1846 TLT
-1855 LSGSNTYTG
+1855 LSGTNT
-1864 GTLIS
+1864 
-1869 DGTLVASNVEAL
+1869 
-1881 GTGDVTNNATLEL
+1881 
-1894 NTGGTFDNAISGS
+1894 
-1907 GQVVKSGDDV
+1907 
-1917 LTLSGANSYSGGTLI
+1917 YSGGTLI
-1932 SGGTLVANN
+1932 SGGTLVASN

-2113 GSNSYTGGTLISSG
+2113 GSNSYTGGTLISG
-2127 TLVATNVDA
+2127 
-2136 LGSGDVTDNATLEL
+2136 
-2150 NTGGDFTN
+2150 
-2158 NISGSGQ
+2158 
-2165 VVKSGDETLT
+2165 
-2175 LSGSNT
+2175 
-2181 YTGGTTI
+2181 
-2188 NDGTL
+2188 
-2193 VATSVEALGSGDVT
+2193 
-2207 NDAVLALNTGGDF
+2207 
-2220 ANNIGGTGSV
+2220 
-2230 VKSGDETLTLSG
+2230 
-2242 TNSYTGGTTIS
+2242 
-2253 GGTLV
+2253 
-2258 ATNVEALGTG
+2258 
-2268 DVTNNAT
+2268 
-2275 LELNTGGDFTNNISG
+2275 
-2290 NGQVVKSGDDTLT
+2290 
-2303 FSGSNTYTG
+2303 
-2312 GTTINDG
+2312 
-2319 TLVATS
+2319 
-2325 VEALGSGDVTNDA
+2325 
-2338 VLALN
+2338 
-2343 TGGDFANNIGGTGSV
+2343 
-2358 VKSGDETLT
+2358 
-2367 LSGSNTYTGSTLI
+2367 
-2380 SSGTLVANDV
+2380 
-2390 NALGTGDV
+2390 
-2398 TDNATLMLNTGGD
+2398 
-2411 FINNIGGTGRVEKS
+2411 
-2425 GDDTLTLSGSN
+2425 
-2436 SYTGGTLISSGTLV
+2436 GTLV

-2562 ANSYTGGTTISGGT
+2562 ANSYTGGTLISGGTLVATSVEALGSGDVTDNAVLELNTGGTFDNAISGSGQVVKSGDKTLTLSGANSYTGGTTISGGT

-2614 AITAI
+2614 ATTAI

-2638 AVHLID
+2638 AVHLTD

-2650 VTADHAN
+2650 VTADRAN

-2802 DVQEGALWLAETA
+2802 DVQEGTLWLAETA

-2830 NAAFGGHNSTVNG
+2830 NAAFGGHNATVNG
-2843 HVNNQGSLYFVDT
+2843 HVNNLGNLYFVDT

-2892 LYLNTQLGDDSSPTD
+2892 LYLNTQLGDDNSPTD

-2947 GDFRLYK
+2947 GDFTLYK

-2977 ESDDVPDDGGEVT
+2977 ESDDVPDDGG
-2990 PPDDG
+2990 D
-2995 GEVTPPDDGG
+2995 
-3005 EVTPPDD
+3005 
-3012 GGEVTPPDDGGE
+3012 
-3024 VTPPDDDGEVTPPD
+3024 VTPPD
-3038 DGGDITPPDDGGDI
+3038 DGGDVTPPDDGGDVTPPDDGGDVTPPDDGGDVSPPDDGGDVTPPDDGGDVTPPDGDGDI

-3061 PVAPQYRADIGVYL
+3061 PVTPQYRADIGVYL

-3095 QYRSADGSIWMR
+3095 QYRSADGSVWMR

>member
-7 IIWNAARGMYI
+7 IIWNAARGIYI

-149 NGGSVINDARIE
+149 NGGSVINDALIE

-248 SDGSGKIEDAAI
+248 SDGSNKIEDAAI

-290 LYYGSHF
+290 LYHGSHF

-369 GGGSGDASVYVHGNG
+369 GGGAGDASVYVHGNG

-418 GGAISANTAVA
+418 GSAISANTAVA
-429 INGNGNTISNQ
+429 INGNGNTITNQ
-440 GKMTGVSDGLVLSG
+440 GKMTGVSDGLLISG

-486 GSKITATSTG
+486 GSKITTTSTG
-496 ISIAGGNNQVTTE
+496 ISIAGGNNQITTE
-509 SGSTIVAKDN
+509 SGSAIVAKDN

-537 ATGSSISYGIQYNS
+537 ATGSSISYGIHYYS

-799 VISGSGNVI
+799 VISGSGNVV

-854 LDAANA
+854 LDAASA

-902 TATSGPAIRAKNVN
+902 TETSGPVIRAKNVN
-916 LDGTLNVASPASQE
+916 LDGTLNIASPASQE

-949 ISGDFDGITINGNA
+949 ISGDFDDITINGNA

-991 YADRYNAAIDAHGT
+991 YADRDNAAIDAHGT

-1021 ENVDANSGWNG
+1021 EDVDANSGWNG

-1045 NAENTYTGGTTI
+1045 NAENTYTGSTTI
-1057 SDGTLVATNVEALG
+1057 SEGTLIATNVEALG
-1071 TGNVTDNATLELNT
+1071 TGNVTDNATLEMNT

-1107 TLSGSNTY
+1107 TLSGANSY
-1115 TGGTIIS
+1115 TGGTTIS
-1122 GGTLVATNVEALGT
+1122 GGTLVASNVEALGT
-1136 GDVTDN
+1136 GDITDN
-1142 ATLELNT
+1142 ATLELNA
-1149 GGDFDN
+1149 GGDFAN
-1155 AIGGTGSVVKS
+1155 NIGGTGSVVKS
-1166 GDKTLTLSGANSY
+1166 GDKTLTLSGSNTY

-1199 SGDVTDNATLELN
+1199 SGDVTDNATLELS

-1276 TGGDFD
+1276 TGGDFT
-1282 NAISGSGQVVK
+1282 NAISGSGQ
-1293 SGDETLTLSGANSYT
+1293 
-1308 GGTTISGGT
+1308 
-1317 LVATNVEALGTG
+1317 
-1329 DITDNATLEL
+1329 
-1339 NAGGDFT
+1339 
-1346 NNIGGTGSVEKS
+1346 
-1358 GDKTLTLSG
+1358 
-1367 TNTYRGGTLISG
+1367 
-1379 GTLVAS
+1379 
-1385 NVEALGSGDVTD
+1385 
-1397 NATLEMNTGGDFANN
+1397 
-1412 IGGTGSVVKSGDKT
+1412 VVKSGDKT

-1447 ASNVEALGTG
+1447 ANDVNALGTGDVTDNATLALNAVGDFNNAIGGSGKVEKSGDDTLTLSGSNTYTGGTLINGGTLVASNVEALGTG
-1457 NVTDNATLEL
+1457 DVTDDATLEL

-1486 GDGALTLSGANSYS
+1486 GD
-1500 GATTISGGTLI
+1500 
-1511 AANVNALGTGAID
+1511 
-1524 NRASLLLDASGQF
+1524 
-1537 TVTDLTTESGGNTEI
+1537 
-1552 GAGSTLQATTLTQKS
+1552 
-1567 DSTLTINLNSNTVDP
+1567 
-1582 VIHAAS
+1582 
-1588 QVSLAGTLDITGVG
+1588 
-1602 DVLDSDPASTDD
+1602 
-1614 LDTFTL
+1614 
-1620 IASDKTIAGDF
+1620 
-1631 EKLTVAGMDA
+1631 
-1641 DLADFITVDGR
+1641 
-1652 IDDTGKQYELTTAL
+1652 
-1666 TWYADRDDAVTDAH
+1666 
-1680 GTFNLTNADGSFAV
+1680 
-1694 NTVLE
+1694 
-1699 NVDATLD
+1699 
-1706 PASATGWDGTSLIK
+1706 
-1720 QGAGTLILNAENTYT
+1720 
-1735 GGTTISGGTL
+1735 
-1745 VATNVDALGSGDVTD
+1745 
-1760 DATLELN
+1760 
-1767 TGGTFDNAISGSG
+1767 
-1780 QVVKSG
+1780 
-1786 DDVLTL
+1786 
-1792 SGANSYSGGTLI
+1792 
-1804 SDGTLVASN
+1804 
-1813 VDALGSG
+1813 
-1820 DVTNNATLEMNTGG
+1820 
-1834 DFINNIGGTGRV
+1834 
-1846 EKSGDDTLT
+1846 
-1855 LSGSNTYTG
+1855 
-1864 GTLIS
+1864 
-1869 DGTLVASNVEAL
+1869 
-1881 GTGDVTNNATLEL
+1881 
-1894 NTGGTFDNAISGS
+1894 
-1907 GQVVKSGDDV
+1907 
-1917 LTLSGANSYSGGTLI
+1917 
-1932 SGGTLVANN
+1932 
-1941 VEALGTGDV
+1941 
-1950 TDNATLEM
+1950 
-1958 NTGGDFINNIG
+1958 
-1969 GTGRVEKSGD
+1969 
-1979 DALTLSGSNTYT
+1979 
-1991 GGTTINDGTL
+1991 
-2001 IATSVD
+2001 
-2007 ALGSGDV
+2007 
-2014 TNNAVLELNTGGDF
+2014 
-2028 INNIGGTGRVEK
+2028 
-2040 SGDETLTLSG
+2040 ETLTLSG
-2050 SNTYTGGT
+2050 SNT
-2058 LISGGT
+2058 
-2064 LVATNVEAL
+2064 
-2073 GTGDVTDNAVLE
+2073 
-2085 LNTGGD
+2085 
-2091 FINNIGG
+2091 
-2098 TGRVEKSG
+2098 
-2106 DDTLTLS
+2106 
-2113 GSNSYTGGTLISSG
+2113 
-2127 TLVATNVDA
+2127 
-2136 LGSGDVTDNATLEL
+2136 
-2150 NTGGDFTN
+2150 
-2158 NISGSGQ
+2158 
-2165 VVKSGDETLT
+2165 
-2175 LSGSNT
+2175 
-2181 YTGGTTI
+2181 
-2188 NDGTL
+2188 
-2193 VATSVEALGSGDVT
+2193 
-2207 NDAVLALNTGGDF
+2207 
-2220 ANNIGGTGSV
+2220 
-2230 VKSGDETLTLSG
+2230 
-2242 TNSYTGGTTIS
+2242 
-2253 GGTLV
+2253 
-2258 ATNVEALGTG
+2258 
-2268 DVTNNAT
+2268 
-2275 LELNTGGDFTNNISG
+2275 
-2290 NGQVVKSGDDTLT
+2290 
-2303 FSGSNTYTG
+2303 
-2312 GTTINDG
+2312 
-2319 TLVATS
+2319 
-2325 VEALGSGDVTNDA
+2325 
-2338 VLALN
+2338 
-2343 TGGDFANNIGGTGSV
+2343 
-2358 VKSGDETLT
+2358 
-2367 LSGSNTYTGSTLI
+2367 
-2380 SSGTLVANDV
+2380 
-2390 NALGTGDV
+2390 
-2398 TDNATLMLNTGGD
+2398 
-2411 FINNIGGTGRVEKS
+2411 
-2425 GDDTLTLSGSN
+2425 
-2436 SYTGGTLISSGTLV
+2436 
-2450 ATNVDALGSGD
+2450 
-2461 VTDNATLE
+2461 
-2469 LNTGGTF
+2469 
-2476 DNAISGSGQVV
+2476 
-2487 KSGDETLTL
+2487 
-2496 SGANSYTGGTLI
+2496 YTGGTLI

-2537 GDFDNAISGSGQV
+2537 GDFINSIGGTGRVEKSGDETLTLSGSNTYTGGTTINDGTLVATSVDALGSGDVTDNATLELNTSGTFDNVISGSGQV
-2550 VKSGDETLTLSG
+2550 VKSGDDALTLSG

-2614 AITAI
+2614 ATTAI

-2638 AVHLID
+2638 AVHLTD

-2650 VTADHAN
+2650 VTADRAN
-2657 LGGTLDITGIGNVA
+2657 LGGTLDITGIGNVT
-2671 KSWTRDAYAYT
+2671 KSWTRDAYSYT

-2687 SAINSDFAQFTVAGM
+2687 SAIDSDFAQFTVAGI

-2728 SLSWYADSDNAATDA
+2728 SLSWYADSDNAATNA

-2790 ILGAQNTYSGDT
+2790 TLGAQNTYSGDT

-2830 NAAFGGHNSTVNG
+2830 NAAFGGHNATVNG
-2843 HVNNQGSLYFVDT
+2843 HVNNLGNLYFVDT

-2921 HITNVNGLGAQTVNG
+2921 HITNVNGLGAKTVNG

-2947 GDFRLYK
+2947 GDFTLYK

-2995 GEVTPPDDGG
+2995 GDITPPDDGG

>member
-75 VETGNTVATDTA
+75 VETGNTIATDTA
-87 TSAAIVGDNSN
+87 ASAAIVGDNSN

-114 TDSQAMNLDSSTGAT
+114 IDSQAMNLDSLTGAT

-137 TGSNEDG
+137 TGSSADG
-144 TIMLQ
+144 TILLQ
-149 NGGSVINDARIE
+149 NGGSVINDGRIE
-161 NNATY
+161 NSAIYVHNLDLGA
-166 EHDPEDIPQEYAGV
+166 PEIDAAI
-180 YMLNGGSYVSSESG
+180 YMLNGGSYVSSENG
-194 VLEGVSG
+194 VLKGVSG
-201 VIVQSGEAHI
+201 VIVQSGEVHI
-211 TNGGMINSDGSWRSY
+211 TNGGTINSDGSWRSY
-226 GVEFRD
+226 GVELR
-232 GTYGTI
+232 GGAYGTI

-248 SDGSGKIEDAAI
+248 SDGSGEIEDAAI
-260 YVHTLND
+260 YAHTFD
-267 MAVSGSVS
+267 DIAAGDYVS
-275 VDNSGLMQSDFITVA
+275 VDNSGLLQSDFIAVA
-290 LYYGSHF
+290 LYHGAHF
-297 EVVNRV
+297 EVINRA

-317 KSTAMELK
+317 QSAAMELK
-325 VGVDNLVTN
+325 AGANNLVTN

-369 GGGSGDASVYVHGNG
+369 GGGAGDASVYVHGNG

-429 INGNGNTISNQ
+429 INGNGNTITNQ
-440 GKMTGVSDGLVLSG
+440 GKMTGVSDGLLISG

-496 ISIAGGNNQVTTE
+496 ISIASGNNQVTTE
-509 SGSTIVAKDN
+509 SGSAIVAKDN

-633 ILGDTNGVTINGS
+633 ILGDTNGVTISGS
-646 GNTLTSQGKITGGT
+646 GNTLTNQGKITGGT
-660 NAILI
+660 NAVLI

-799 VISGSGNVI
+799 VISGSGNVV
-808 KQGGGELTL
+808 KQGGGELAL

-854 LDAANA
+854 LDAASA

-902 TATSGPAIRAKNVN
+902 AETSGPAIRAKNVN
-916 LDGTLNVASPASQE
+916 LDGTLNVASPASHE

-991 YADRYNAAIDAHGT
+991 YADRDNAAIDAHGT

-1057 SDGTLVATNVEALG
+1057 SDGTLVANNVEALG

-1142 ATLELNT
+1142 AVLELNTGGTFDNVISGSGQVVKSGDDALTLSGSNTYTGGTTISGGTLVATNVEALGSGDVTDNATLELNT

-1155 AIGGTGSVVKS
+1155 AISGSGQVVKS

-1191 ASNVEALG
+1191 AS
-1199 SGDVTDNATLELN
+1199 
-1212 TGGDFANNIG
+1212 
-1222 GTGSV
+1222 
-1227 VKSGDK
+1227 
-1233 TLTLSGTNSYTGGT
+1233 
-1247 TISGGTLVANNVEA
+1247 NVEA

-1293 SGDETLTLSGANSYT
+1293 SGD
-1308 GGTTISGGT
+1308 
-1317 LVATNVEALGTG
+1317 
-1329 DITDNATLEL
+1329 
-1339 NAGGDFT
+1339 
-1346 NNIGGTGSVEKS
+1346 
-1358 GDKTLTLSG
+1358 KT
-1367 TNTYRGGTLISG
+1367 
-1379 GTLVAS
+1379 
-1385 NVEALGSGDVTD
+1385 
-1397 NATLEMNTGGDFANN
+1397 
-1412 IGGTGSVVKSGDKT
+1412 
-1426 LTLSGANS
+1426 
-1434 YTGGTTI
+1434 
-1441 SGGTLV
+1441 
-1447 ASNVEALGTG
+1447 
-1457 NVTDNATLEL
+1457 
-1467 NTGGDFDNAI
+1467 
-1477 SGSGQVVKS
+1477 
-1486 GDGALTLSGANSYS
+1486 LTLSGANSYS

-1511 AANVNALGTGAID
+1511 ATHVNALGTGAID

-1567 DSTLTINLNSNTVDP
+1567 DSTLTINLNSNTADP

-1792 SGANSYSGGTLI
+1792 SGANSYSGGSLI
-1804 SDGTLVASN
+1804 SGGTLVATN
-1813 VDALGSG
+1813 VEALGSG
-1820 DVTNNATLEMNTGG
+1820 DVTNNA
-1834 DFINNIGGTGRV
+1834 V
-1846 EKSGDDTLT
+1846 
-1855 LSGSNTYTG
+1855 
-1864 GTLIS
+1864 
-1869 DGTLVASNVEAL
+1869 
-1881 GTGDVTNNATLEL
+1881 LEL

-1907 GQVVKSGDDV
+1907 GQVVKSGD
-1917 LTLSGANSYSGGTLI
+1917 
-1932 SGGTLVANN
+1932 
-1941 VEALGTGDV
+1941 
-1950 TDNATLEM
+1950 
-1958 NTGGDFINNIG
+1958 
-1969 GTGRVEKSGD
+1969 
-1979 DALTLSGSNTYT
+1979 
-1991 GGTTINDGTL
+1991 
-2001 IATSVD
+2001 
-2007 ALGSGDV
+2007 
-2014 TNNAVLELNTGGDF
+2014 
-2028 INNIGGTGRVEK
+2028 
-2040 SGDETLTLSG
+2040 
-2050 SNTYTGGT
+2050 
-2058 LISGGT
+2058 
-2064 LVATNVEAL
+2064 
-2073 GTGDVTDNAVLE
+2073 
-2085 LNTGGD
+2085 
-2091 FINNIGG
+2091 
-2098 TGRVEKSG
+2098 
-2106 DDTLTLS
+2106 
-2113 GSNSYTGGTLISSG
+2113 
-2127 TLVATNVDA
+2127 
-2136 LGSGDVTDNATLEL
+2136 
-2150 NTGGDFTN
+2150 
-2158 NISGSGQ
+2158 
-2165 VVKSGDETLT
+2165 
-2175 LSGSNT
+2175 
-2181 YTGGTTI
+2181 
-2188 NDGTL
+2188 
-2193 VATSVEALGSGDVT
+2193 
-2207 NDAVLALNTGGDF
+2207 
-2220 ANNIGGTGSV
+2220 
-2230 VKSGDETLTLSG
+2230 ETLTLSG
-2242 TNSYTGGTTIS
+2242 TNSYTDGTLIS

-2290 NGQVVKSGDDTLT
+2290 SGQVVKSGDDALT
-2303 FSGSNTYTG
+2303 FSGGNSYTG
-2312 GTTINDG
+2312 GTTISGGTLVATNVEALGSGDVTDNAVLELNTGGDFDNAISGSGQVEKSGDDVLTLSGANSYSGGTLISDG
-2319 TLVATS
+2319 TLVATN
-2325 VEALGSGDVTNDA
+2325 VEALGSGDVTNNA
-2338 VLALN
+2338 V
-2343 TGGDFANNIGGTGSV
+2343 
-2358 VKSGDETLT
+2358 
-2367 LSGSNTYTGSTLI
+2367 
-2380 SSGTLVANDV
+2380 
-2390 NALGTGDV
+2390 
-2398 TDNATLMLNTGGD
+2398 
-2411 FINNIGGTGRVEKS
+2411 
-2425 GDDTLTLSGSN
+2425 
-2436 SYTGGTLISSGTLV
+2436 
-2450 ATNVDALGSGD
+2450 
-2461 VTDNATLE
+2461 LE

-2487 KSGDETLTL
+2487 KSGDDALTLSGSNTYTGGTIISGGTLVATNVDALGTGDVTDNATLELNTGGTFDNVISGSGQVVKSGDDTLTL
-2496 SGANSYTGGTLI
+2496 SGSNTYTGGTLI
-2508 SSGTL
+2508 SDGTL
-2513 VANDVNALGTGDVT
+2513 VATSVDALGTGDVT

-2537 GDFDNAISGSGQV
+2537 GDFTNNISGSGQV

-2586 SGDIDNYAS
+2586 SGDVTDNATLEMNTGGDFDNAISGSGQVVKSGDETLTLSGANTYTGGTTINGGTLVASNVEALGSGDIDNYAS

-2614 AITAI
+2614 ATTAI

-2638 AVHLID
+2638 AVHLTN

-2650 VTADHAN
+2650 VTADRAN

-2682 LIDTD
+2682 LIDSD
-2687 SAINSDFAQFTVAGM
+2687 SAIDSDFAQFTVAGM

-2802 DVQEGALWLAETA
+2802 DVQEGTLWLAETA

-2830 NAAFGGHNSTVNG
+2830 NAAFGGHNATVNG

-2887 GNDGH
+2887 GNNGH

-2947 GDFRLYK
+2947 GDFTLYK

-2977 ESDDVPDDGGEVT
+2977 ESDDVPDDGGDVIPPDDGGDVT

-2995 GEVTPPDDGG
+2995 GD
-3005 EVTPPDD
+3005 VTPPDD

-3024 VTPPDDDGEVTPPD
+3024 VTPPDDDGDVTPPD
-3038 DGGDITPPDDGGDI
+3038 DGGDVTPPDDDGDI

-3061 PVAPQYRADIGVYL
+3061 PVTPQYRADIGVYL

>member
-161 NNATY
+161 NSATY

-248 SDGSGKIEDAAI
+248 SDGSNKIEDAAI

-290 LYYGSHF
+290 LYHGSHF

-369 GGGSGDASVYVHGNG
+369 GGGAGDASVYVHGNG
-384 DGTVVNN
+384 DGTIVNN
-391 SGTMSSTVYGVY
+391 SGTMSSSVYGVY

-429 INGNGNTISNQ
+429 INGNGNTITNQ
-440 GKMTGVSDGLVLSG
+440 GKMTGVSDGLLISG

-496 ISIAGGNNQVTTE
+496 ISIASGNNQVTTE
-509 SGSTIVAKDN
+509 SGSAIVAKDN

-537 ATGSSISYGIQYNS
+537 ATGSSNSYGIQYNS
-551 GTSGTITN
+551 GASGTITN
-559 TGTITTTGKGAGDA
+559 TGTITTTGKGVGDA

-633 ILGDTNGVTINGS
+633 ILGDTNGVTISGS

-660 NAILI
+660 NAVLI
-665 NSGSKNNTLT
+665 NSGSKNNTIT

-799 VISGSGNVI
+799 VISGSGNVV

-854 LDAANA
+854 LDAASA

-902 TATSGPAIRAKNVN
+902 TETSGPVIRAKNVN

-949 ISGDFDGITINGNA
+949 ISGDFDDITINGNA

-991 YADRYNAAIDAHGT
+991 YADRDNAAIDAHGT

-1021 ENVDANSGWNG
+1021 EDVDANSGWNG

-1057 SDGTLVATNVEALG
+1057 SDGTLVANNVEALG

-1095 SGQVVKSGDETL
+1095 SGQVVKSGDD
-1107 TLSGSNTY
+1107 
-1115 TGGTIIS
+1115 
-1122 GGTLVATNVEALGT
+1122 A
-1136 GDVTDN
+1136 
-1142 ATLELNT
+1142 
-1149 GGDFDN
+1149 
-1155 AIGGTGSVVKS
+1155 
-1166 GDKTLTLSGANSY
+1166 LTLSGA
-1179 TGGTTISGGTLV
+1179 
-1191 ASNVEALG
+1191 
-1199 SGDVTDNATLELN
+1199 
-1212 TGGDFANNIG
+1212 
-1222 GTGSV
+1222 
-1227 VKSGDK
+1227 
-1233 TLTLSGTNSYTGGT
+1233 NSYTGGT

-1276 TGGDFD
+1276 TGGDFT

-1293 SGDETLTLSGANSYT
+1293 SGD
-1308 GGTTISGGT
+1308 
-1317 LVATNVEALGTG
+1317 
-1329 DITDNATLEL
+1329 
-1339 NAGGDFT
+1339 
-1346 NNIGGTGSVEKS
+1346 
-1358 GDKTLTLSG
+1358 KT
-1367 TNTYRGGTLISG
+1367 
-1379 GTLVAS
+1379 
-1385 NVEALGSGDVTD
+1385 
-1397 NATLEMNTGGDFANN
+1397 
-1412 IGGTGSVVKSGDKT
+1412 
-1426 LTLSGANS
+1426 
-1434 YTGGTTI
+1434 
-1441 SGGTLV
+1441 
-1447 ASNVEALGTG
+1447 
-1457 NVTDNATLEL
+1457 
-1467 NTGGDFDNAI
+1467 
-1477 SGSGQVVKS
+1477 
-1486 GDGALTLSGANSYS
+1486 LTLSGANSYS

-1511 AANVNALGTGAID
+1511 ATHVNALGTGAID

-1567 DSTLTINLNSNTVDP
+1567 DSTLTINLNSNTADP

-1614 LDTFTL
+1614 LDIFTL

-1786 DDVLTL
+1786 DGALTL

-1907 GQVVKSGDDV
+1907 GQVEKSGDDV

-1932 SGGTLVANN
+1932 S
-1941 VEALGTGDV
+1941 D
-1950 TDNATLEM
+1950 
-1958 NTGGDFINNIG
+1958 
-1969 GTGRVEKSGD
+1969 
-1979 DALTLSGSNTYT
+1979 
-1991 GGTTINDGTL
+1991 
-2001 IATSVD
+2001 
-2007 ALGSGDV
+2007 
-2014 TNNAVLELNTGGDF
+2014 
-2028 INNIGGTGRVEK
+2028 
-2040 SGDETLTLSG
+2040 
-2050 SNTYTGGT
+2050 
-2058 LISGGT
+2058 
-2064 LVATNVEAL
+2064 
-2073 GTGDVTDNAVLE
+2073 
-2085 LNTGGD
+2085 
-2091 FINNIGG
+2091 
-2098 TGRVEKSG
+2098 
-2106 DDTLTLS
+2106 
-2113 GSNSYTGGTLISSG
+2113 
-2127 TLVATNVDA
+2127 
-2136 LGSGDVTDNATLEL
+2136 
-2150 NTGGDFTN
+2150 
-2158 NISGSGQ
+2158 
-2165 VVKSGDETLT
+2165 
-2175 LSGSNT
+2175 
-2181 YTGGTTI
+2181 
-2188 NDGTL
+2188 
-2193 VATSVEALGSGDVT
+2193 
-2207 NDAVLALNTGGDF
+2207 
-2220 ANNIGGTGSV
+2220 
-2230 VKSGDETLTLSG
+2230 
-2242 TNSYTGGTTIS
+2242 
-2253 GGTLV
+2253 
-2258 ATNVEALGTG
+2258 
-2268 DVTNNAT
+2268 
-2275 LELNTGGDFTNNISG
+2275 
-2290 NGQVVKSGDDTLT
+2290 
-2303 FSGSNTYTG
+2303 
-2312 GTTINDG
+2312 
-2319 TLVATS
+2319 
-2325 VEALGSGDVTNDA
+2325 
-2338 VLALN
+2338 
-2343 TGGDFANNIGGTGSV
+2343 
-2358 VKSGDETLT
+2358 
-2367 LSGSNTYTGSTLI
+2367 
-2380 SSGTLVANDV
+2380 
-2390 NALGTGDV
+2390 
-2398 TDNATLMLNTGGD
+2398 
-2411 FINNIGGTGRVEKS
+2411 
-2425 GDDTLTLSGSN
+2425 
-2436 SYTGGTLISSGTLV
+2436 
-2450 ATNVDALGSGD
+2450 
-2461 VTDNATLE
+2461 
-2469 LNTGGTF
+2469 
-2476 DNAISGSGQVV
+2476 
-2487 KSGDETLTL
+2487 
-2496 SGANSYTGGTLI
+2496 
-2508 SSGTL
+2508 
-2513 VANDVNALGTGDVT
+2513 
-2527 DNAVLELNTG
+2527 
-2537 GDFDNAISGSGQV
+2537 
-2550 VKSGDETLTLSG
+2550 
-2562 ANSYTGGTTISGGT
+2562 GT

-2586 SGDIDNYAS
+2586 
-2595 LQLNASGQFVTAN
+2595 
-2608 LTTHDN
+2608 
-2614 AITAI
+2614 
-2619 GAGSALRANTLTQ
+2619 
-2632 EANSTL
+2632 
-2638 AVHLID
+2638 
-2644 SNSGAI
+2644 
-2650 VTADHAN
+2650 
-2657 LGGTLDITGIGNVA
+2657 TG
-2671 KSWTRDAYAYT
+2671 
-2682 LIDTD
+2682 
-2687 SAINSDFAQFTVAGM
+2687 
-2702 DAKQVDFLTVD
+2702 
-2713 GRVNA
+2713 
-2718 DDDTRYDVTA
+2718 
-2728 SLSWYADSDNAATDA
+2728 
-2743 HGTFT
+2743 
-2748 LSEQGHS
+2748 
-2755 FTLNTALTDVDAT
+2755 
-2768 LNPDSA
+2768 
-2774 TYWDGKSL
+2774 
-2782 IKRGAGTL
+2782 
-2790 ILGAQNTYSGDT
+2790 
-2802 DVQEGALWLAETA
+2802 
-2815 TIGSAGSAQAVNIAA
+2815 
-2830 NAAFGGHNSTVNG
+2830 
-2843 HVNNQGSLYFVDT
+2843 
-2856 FTVNGDV
+2856 
-2863 VNSSAMISGSDQP
+2863 
-2876 NNTLTI
+2876 
-2882 AGNYT
+2882 
-2887 GNDGH
+2887 
-2892 LYLNTQLGDDSSPTD
+2892 
-2907 KLIVTGDT
+2907 
-2915 AGSTTL
+2915 
-2921 HITNVNGLGAQTVNG
+2921 
-2936 IEVIEVGGQSD
+2936 
-2947 GDFRLYK
+2947 
-2954 GHVDINAWTYTL
+2954 
-2966 KQDGGDWYLRS
+2966 
-2977 ESDDVPDDGGEVT
+2977 
-2990 PPDDG
+2990 
-2995 GEVTPPDDGG
+2995 
-3005 EVTPPDD
+3005 
-3012 GGEVTPPDDGGE
+3012 
-3024 VTPPDDDGEVTPPD
+3024 
-3038 DGGDITPPDDGGDI
+3038 
-3052 TPPDGGDVT
+3052 
-3061 PVAPQYRADIGVYL
+3061 
-3075 GNQWMARN
+3075 
-3083 LQMQTL
+3083 
-3089 YDREGS
+3089 
-3095 QYRSADGSIWMR
+3095 
-3107 FKAGKAES
+3107 
-3115 QAVNGNVDI
+3115 
-3124 DSDYSQFQL
+3124 
-3133 GGDILTWSDGAQSVT
+3133 
-3148 VGLMGSYIN
+3148 
-3157 ASTDS
+3157 
-3162 TGNRGADGSQF
+3162 
-3173 SANGSVDGYNLGL
+3173 
-3186 YATWFAD
+3186 
-3193 AQSHRGAYIDS
+3193 
-3204 WYQYGAYN
+3204 
-3212 NSVDNDGLS
+3212 
-3221 ASRYDSA
+3221 
-3228 AHAVSLETGYRY
+3228 
-3240 DIALS
+3240 
-3245 NRNTVSLTPQAQ
+3245 
-3257 VTWQRYSADT
+3257 
-3267 VIDDG
+3267 
-3272 GTRIS
+3272 
-3277 GQNDDSWTTR
+3277 
-3287 LGVRVDGKLYKESG
+3287 
-3301 RIQPFM
+3301 
-3307 EVNWLHASDNA
+3307 
-3318 SATFGDTKVS
+3318 
-3328 QDLPNDRVEVKVGI
+3328 
-3342 QANVSERLSVYAQAA
+3342 
-3357 GQKGKNDYGDA
+3357 
-3368 SFSLNMRYNW
+3368 

>member
-144 TIMLQ
+144 AIMLQ

-161 NNATY
+161 NSATY

-211 TNGGMINSDGSWRSY
+211 TNGGMISSDGSWRSY

-248 SDGSGKIEDAAI
+248 SDGSNKIEDAAI

-290 LYYGSHF
+290 LYHGSHF

-369 GGGSGDASVYVHGNG
+369 GGGAGDASVYVHGNG

-418 GGAISANTAVA
+418 GSAISANTAVA

-440 GKMTGVSDGLVLSG
+440 GKMTGVSDGLLISG

-486 GSKITATSTG
+486 GSKITTTSTG
-496 ISIAGGNNQVTTE
+496 ISIAGGNNQITTE
-509 SGSTIVAKDN
+509 SGSAIVAKDN

-537 ATGSSISYGIQYNS
+537 ATGSNMSYGIQYNS
-551 GTSGTITN
+551 GASGTITN

-601 GHTLNNLAGGSIT
+601 GHTLNNLAGGSIS
-614 ANTAVQLNGNNN
+614 ANTAVQFHGNNN
-626 TLANAGA
+626 KLANAGA

-646 GNTLTSQGKITGGT
+646 GNTLTSQGKITGGI

-799 VISGSGNVI
+799 VISGSGNVV

-854 LDAANA
+854 LDAASA

-949 ISGDFDGITINGNA
+949 ISGDFDDITINGNA

-991 YADRYNAAIDAHGT
+991 YADRDNAAIDAHGT

-1045 NAENTYTGGTTI
+1045 NAENTYTGSTTI
-1057 SDGTLVATNVEALG
+1057 SEGTLIATNVEALG
-1071 TGNVTDNATLELNT
+1071 TGNVTDNATLEMNTGGDFDNAISGSGQVVKSGDETLTLSGANSYTGGTTISGGTLVASNVEALGTGDITDNATLELNAGGDFANNIGGTGSVVKSGDKTLTLSGSNTYTGGTTISGGTLVASNVEALGSGDVTDNATLEMNTGGDFANNIGGTGSVVKSGDETLTLSGANSYTGGTTISGGTLVASNVEALGTGDVTDNATLELNT

-1095 SGQVVKSGDETL
+1095 SGQVVKSGDKTL
-1107 TLSGSNTY
+1107 TLSGINSY
-1115 TGGTIIS
+1115 TGGTTIS
-1122 GGTLVATNVEALGT
+1122 GGTLVASNVDALGS

-1293 SGDETLTLSGANSYT
+1293 SGD
-1308 GGTTISGGT
+1308 
-1317 LVATNVEALGTG
+1317 
-1329 DITDNATLEL
+1329 
-1339 NAGGDFT
+1339 
-1346 NNIGGTGSVEKS
+1346 
-1358 GDKTLTLSG
+1358 KT
-1367 TNTYRGGTLISG
+1367 
-1379 GTLVAS
+1379 
-1385 NVEALGSGDVTD
+1385 
-1397 NATLEMNTGGDFANN
+1397 
-1412 IGGTGSVVKSGDKT
+1412 
-1426 LTLSGANS
+1426 
-1434 YTGGTTI
+1434 
-1441 SGGTLV
+1441 
-1447 ASNVEALGTG
+1447 
-1457 NVTDNATLEL
+1457 
-1467 NTGGDFDNAI
+1467 
-1477 SGSGQVVKS
+1477 
-1486 GDGALTLSGANSYS
+1486 LTLSGANSYS

-1511 AANVNALGTGAID
+1511 ATHVNALGTGAID

-1567 DSTLTINLNSNTVDP
+1567 DSTLTINLDSNTADP

-1813 VDALGSG
+1813 V
-1820 DVTNNATLEMNTGG
+1820 
-1834 DFINNIGGTGRV
+1834 
-1846 EKSGDDTLT
+1846 
-1855 LSGSNTYTG
+1855 
-1864 GTLIS
+1864 
-1869 DGTLVASNVEAL
+1869 
-1881 GTGDVTNNATLEL
+1881 
-1894 NTGGTFDNAISGS
+1894 
-1907 GQVVKSGDDV
+1907 
-1917 LTLSGANSYSGGTLI
+1917 
-1932 SGGTLVANN
+1932 
-1941 VEALGTGDV
+1941 EALGTGDV
-1950 TDNATLEM
+1950 TDDAT
-1958 NTGGDFINNIG
+1958 
-1969 GTGRVEKSGD
+1969 
-1979 DALTLSGSNTYT
+1979 
-1991 GGTTINDGTL
+1991 
-2001 IATSVD
+2001 
-2007 ALGSGDV
+2007 
-2014 TNNAVLELNTGGDF
+2014 
-2028 INNIGGTGRVEK
+2028 
-2040 SGDETLTLSG
+2040 
-2050 SNTYTGGT
+2050 
-2058 LISGGT
+2058 
-2064 LVATNVEAL
+2064 
-2073 GTGDVTDNAVLE
+2073 LE

-2106 DDTLTLS
+2106 DD
-2113 GSNSYTGGTLISSG
+2113 
-2127 TLVATNVDA
+2127 
-2136 LGSGDVTDNATLEL
+2136 
-2150 NTGGDFTN
+2150 
-2158 NISGSGQ
+2158 
-2165 VVKSGDETLT
+2165 KLT

-2181 YTGGTTI
+2181 YTGG
-2188 NDGTL
+2188 
-2193 VATSVEALGSGDVT
+2193 
-2207 NDAVLALNTGGDF
+2207 
-2220 ANNIGGTGSV
+2220 
-2230 VKSGDETLTLSG
+2230 
-2242 TNSYTGGTTIS
+2242 
-2253 GGTLV
+2253 
-2258 ATNVEALGTG
+2258 
-2268 DVTNNAT
+2268 
-2275 LELNTGGDFTNNISG
+2275 
-2290 NGQVVKSGDDTLT
+2290 
-2303 FSGSNTYTG
+2303 
-2312 GTTINDG
+2312 
-2319 TLVATS
+2319 
-2325 VEALGSGDVTNDA
+2325 
-2338 VLALN
+2338 
-2343 TGGDFANNIGGTGSV
+2343 
-2358 VKSGDETLT
+2358 
-2367 LSGSNTYTGSTLI
+2367 TLI

-2411 FINNIGGTGRVEKS
+2411 FTNNIGGTGRVEKS
-2425 GDDTLTLSGSN
+2425 GDDALTLSGSNTYTGGTLISGGTLVANDVNALGTGDITDNATLALNAVGDFDNAISGSGKVEKSGDDALTLSGSNTYTGGTLISSGTLVASNVEALGTGDVTDNATLELNTSGTFDNAISGSGQVVKSGDKMLTLSGANSYSGGTLISDGTLVASNVESLGTGDVTNNATLELNTGGDFTNNISGSGQVVKSGDDALALSGAN

-2487 KSGDETLTL
+2487 KSGDKTLTL
-2496 SGANSYTGGTLI
+2496 SG
-2508 SSGTL
+2508 
-2513 VANDVNALGTGDVT
+2513 
-2527 DNAVLELNTG
+2527 
-2537 GDFDNAISGSGQV
+2537 
-2550 VKSGDETLTLSG
+2550 
-2562 ANSYTGGTTISGGT
+2562 
-2576 LVASNVEALG
+2576 SN
-2586 SGDIDNYAS
+2586 
-2595 LQLNASGQFVTAN
+2595 
-2608 LTTHDN
+2608 
-2614 AITAI
+2614 
-2619 GAGSALRANTLTQ
+2619 
-2632 EANSTL
+2632 
-2638 AVHLID
+2638 
-2644 SNSGAI
+2644 
-2650 VTADHAN
+2650 
-2657 LGGTLDITGIGNVA
+2657 
-2671 KSWTRDAYAYT
+2671 
-2682 LIDTD
+2682 
-2687 SAINSDFAQFTVAGM
+2687 
-2702 DAKQVDFLTVD
+2702 
-2713 GRVNA
+2713 
-2718 DDDTRYDVTA
+2718 
-2728 SLSWYADSDNAATDA
+2728 
-2743 HGTFT
+2743 
-2748 LSEQGHS
+2748 
-2755 FTLNTALTDVDAT
+2755 
-2768 LNPDSA
+2768 
-2774 TYWDGKSL
+2774 
-2782 IKRGAGTL
+2782 
-2790 ILGAQNTYSGDT
+2790 
-2802 DVQEGALWLAETA
+2802 
-2815 TIGSAGSAQAVNIAA
+2815 
-2830 NAAFGGHNSTVNG
+2830 
-2843 HVNNQGSLYFVDT
+2843 
-2856 FTVNGDV
+2856 
-2863 VNSSAMISGSDQP
+2863 
-2876 NNTLTI
+2876 
-2882 AGNYT
+2882 
-2887 GNDGH
+2887 
-2892 LYLNTQLGDDSSPTD
+2892 
-2907 KLIVTGDT
+2907 
-2915 AGSTTL
+2915 
-2921 HITNVNGLGAQTVNG
+2921 
-2936 IEVIEVGGQSD
+2936 
-2947 GDFRLYK
+2947 
-2954 GHVDINAWTYTL
+2954 
-2966 KQDGGDWYLRS
+2966 
-2977 ESDDVPDDGGEVT
+2977 
-2990 PPDDG
+2990 
-2995 GEVTPPDDGG
+2995 
-3005 EVTPPDD
+3005 
-3012 GGEVTPPDDGGE
+3012 
-3024 VTPPDDDGEVTPPD
+3024 
-3038 DGGDITPPDDGGDI
+3038 
-3052 TPPDGGDVT
+3052 
-3061 PVAPQYRADIGVYL
+3061 
-3075 GNQWMARN
+3075 
-3083 LQMQTL
+3083 
-3089 YDREGS
+3089 
-3095 QYRSADGSIWMR
+3095 
-3107 FKAGKAES
+3107 
-3115 QAVNGNVDI
+3115 
-3124 DSDYSQFQL
+3124 
-3133 GGDILTWSDGAQSVT
+3133 
-3148 VGLMGSYIN
+3148 
-3157 ASTDS
+3157 
-3162 TGNRGADGSQF
+3162 
-3173 SANGSVDGYNLGL
+3173 
-3186 YATWFAD
+3186 
-3193 AQSHRGAYIDS
+3193 
-3204 WYQYGAYN
+3204 
-3212 NSVDNDGLS
+3212 
-3221 ASRYDSA
+3221 
-3228 AHAVSLETGYRY
+3228 
-3240 DIALS
+3240 
-3245 NRNTVSLTPQAQ
+3245 
-3257 VTWQRYSADT
+3257 
-3267 VIDDG
+3267 
-3272 GTRIS
+3272 
-3277 GQNDDSWTTR
+3277 
-3287 LGVRVDGKLYKESG
+3287 
-3301 RIQPFM
+3301 
-3307 EVNWLHASDNA
+3307 
-3318 SATFGDTKVS
+3318 
-3328 QDLPNDRVEVKVGI
+3328 
-3342 QANVSERLSVYAQAA
+3342 
-3357 GQKGKNDYGDA
+3357 
-3368 SFSLNMRYNW
+3368 

>member
-166 EHDPEDIPQEYAGV
+166 EHDPQDIPQEYAGV

-248 SDGSGKIEDAAI
+248 SDGSNKIEDAAI

-290 LYYGSHF
+290 LYHGSHF

-369 GGGSGDASVYVHGNG
+369 GGGAGDASVYVHGNG

-391 SGTMSSTVYGVY
+391 SGTMSSSVYGVY

-418 GGAISANTAVA
+418 GSAISANTAVA
-429 INGNGNTISNQ
+429 INGNGNIITNQ
-440 GKMTGVSDGLVLSG
+440 GKMTGVSDGLLISG

-486 GSKITATSTG
+486 GSKITTTSTG
-496 ISIAGGNNQVTTE
+496 ISIAGGNNQITTE
-509 SGSTIVAKDN
+509 SGSVIVAKDN

-537 ATGSSISYGIQYNS
+537 ATGSNMSYGIQYNS
-551 GTSGTITN
+551 GASGTITN

-601 GHTLNNLAGGSIT
+601 GHTLNNLAGGSIS
-614 ANTAVQLNGNNN
+614 ANTAVQFHGNNN
-626 TLANAGA
+626 KLANAGA
-633 ILGDTNGVTINGS
+633 ILGDTNGVTISGS

-660 NAILI
+660 NAVLI
-665 NSGSKNNTLT
+665 NSGSKNNTIT

-799 VISGSGNVI
+799 VISGSGNVV

-854 LDAANA
+854 LDAASA

-949 ISGDFDGITINGNA
+949 ISGDFDDITINGNA

-991 YADRYNAAIDAHGT
+991 YADHDNAAIDAHGT

-1057 SDGTLVATNVEALG
+1057 SEGTL
-1071 TGNVTDNATLELNT
+1071 
-1085 GGDFDNAISG
+1085 I
-1095 SGQVVKSGDETL
+1095 
-1107 TLSGSNTY
+1107 
-1115 TGGTIIS
+1115 
-1122 GGTLVATNVEALGT
+1122 ATNVEALGT

-1199 SGDVTDNATLELN
+1199 TGDITDNATLELN

-1293 SGDETLTLSGANSYT
+1293 SGD
-1308 GGTTISGGT
+1308 
-1317 LVATNVEALGTG
+1317 
-1329 DITDNATLEL
+1329 
-1339 NAGGDFT
+1339 
-1346 NNIGGTGSVEKS
+1346 
-1358 GDKTLTLSG
+1358 KT
-1367 TNTYRGGTLISG
+1367 
-1379 GTLVAS
+1379 
-1385 NVEALGSGDVTD
+1385 
-1397 NATLEMNTGGDFANN
+1397 
-1412 IGGTGSVVKSGDKT
+1412 
-1426 LTLSGANS
+1426 
-1434 YTGGTTI
+1434 
-1441 SGGTLV
+1441 
-1447 ASNVEALGTG
+1447 
-1457 NVTDNATLEL
+1457 
-1467 NTGGDFDNAI
+1467 
-1477 SGSGQVVKS
+1477 
-1486 GDGALTLSGANSYS
+1486 LTLSGANSYS

-1511 AANVNALGTGAID
+1511 ATHVNALGTGAID

-1567 DSTLTINLNSNTVDP
+1567 DSTLTINLNGNTVDP

-1786 DDVLTL
+1786 DETLTLSGTNTYSGGTLISGGTLVASNVEALGTGDVTNDAVLELNTGGTFDNAISGSGQVVKSGDKMLTL
-1792 SGANSYSGGTLI
+1792 SGANSYS
-1804 SDGTLVASN
+1804 
-1813 VDALGSG
+1813 
-1820 DVTNNATLEMNTGG
+1820 
-1834 DFINNIGGTGRV
+1834 
-1846 EKSGDDTLT
+1846 
-1855 LSGSNTYTG
+1855 G

-1894 NTGGTFDNAISGS
+1894 NTGGDFTNNISGS
-1907 GQVVKSGDDV
+1907 GQVVKSGDK
-1917 LTLSGANSYSGGTLI
+1917 
-1932 SGGTLVANN
+1932 
-1941 VEALGTGDV
+1941 
-1950 TDNATLEM
+1950 M
-1958 NTGGDFINNIG
+1958 
-1969 GTGRVEKSGD
+1969 
-1979 DALTLSGSNTYT
+1979 LTLSGSNTYT
-1991 GGTTINDGTL
+1991 GGTTINDGM
-2001 IATSVD
+2001 
-2007 ALGSGDV
+2007 
-2014 TNNAVLELNTGGDF
+2014 
-2028 INNIGGTGRVEK
+2028 
-2040 SGDETLTLSG
+2040 
-2050 SNTYTGGT
+2050 
-2058 LISGGT
+2058 
-2064 LVATNVEAL
+2064 
-2073 GTGDVTDNAVLE
+2073 
-2085 LNTGGD
+2085 
-2091 FINNIGG
+2091 
-2098 TGRVEKSG
+2098 
-2106 DDTLTLS
+2106 
-2113 GSNSYTGGTLISSG
+2113 
-2127 TLVATNVDA
+2127 
-2136 LGSGDVTDNATLEL
+2136 
-2150 NTGGDFTN
+2150 
-2158 NISGSGQ
+2158 
-2165 VVKSGDETLT
+2165 
-2175 LSGSNT
+2175 
-2181 YTGGTTI
+2181 
-2188 NDGTL
+2188 
-2193 VATSVEALGSGDVT
+2193 
-2207 NDAVLALNTGGDF
+2207 
-2220 ANNIGGTGSV
+2220 
-2230 VKSGDETLTLSG
+2230 
-2242 TNSYTGGTTIS
+2242 
-2253 GGTLV
+2253 
-2258 ATNVEALGTG
+2258 
-2268 DVTNNAT
+2268 
-2275 LELNTGGDFTNNISG
+2275 
-2290 NGQVVKSGDDTLT
+2290 
-2303 FSGSNTYTG
+2303 
-2312 GTTINDG
+2312 
-2319 TLVATS
+2319 LVATS

-2367 LSGSNTYTGSTLI
+2367 LSGSNTYTGGTLI

-2425 GDDTLTLSGSN
+2425 GDDTLTLSGTN
-2436 SYTGGTLISSGTLV
+2436 SYTGGTTISGGTLV
-2450 ATNVDALGSGD
+2450 ATNVEALGTGD
-2461 VTDNATLE
+2461 VTNNATLE
-2469 LNTGGTF
+2469 LNTGGDFT
-2476 DNAISGSGQVV
+2476 NNISGSGQVV

-2496 SGANSYTGGTLI
+2496 SGANSYT
-2508 SSGTL
+2508 
-2513 VANDVNALGTGDVT
+2513 
-2527 DNAVLELNTG
+2527 
-2537 GDFDNAISGSGQV
+2537 
-2550 VKSGDETLTLSG
+2550 
-2562 ANSYTGGTTISGGT
+2562 
-2576 LVASNVEALG
+2576 
-2586 SGDIDNYAS
+2586 
-2595 LQLNASGQFVTAN
+2595 
-2608 LTTHDN
+2608 
-2614 AITAI
+2614 
-2619 GAGSALRANTLTQ
+2619 
-2632 EANSTL
+2632 
-2638 AVHLID
+2638 
-2644 SNSGAI
+2644 
-2650 VTADHAN
+2650 
-2657 LGGTLDITGIGNVA
+2657 
-2671 KSWTRDAYAYT
+2671 
-2682 LIDTD
+2682 
-2687 SAINSDFAQFTVAGM
+2687 
-2702 DAKQVDFLTVD
+2702 
-2713 GRVNA
+2713 
-2718 DDDTRYDVTA
+2718 
-2728 SLSWYADSDNAATDA
+2728 
-2743 HGTFT
+2743 
-2748 LSEQGHS
+2748 
-2755 FTLNTALTDVDAT
+2755 
-2768 LNPDSA
+2768 
-2774 TYWDGKSL
+2774 
-2782 IKRGAGTL
+2782 
-2790 ILGAQNTYSGDT
+2790 
-2802 DVQEGALWLAETA
+2802 
-2815 TIGSAGSAQAVNIAA
+2815 
-2830 NAAFGGHNSTVNG
+2830 
-2843 HVNNQGSLYFVDT
+2843 
-2856 FTVNGDV
+2856 
-2863 VNSSAMISGSDQP
+2863 
-2876 NNTLTI
+2876 
-2882 AGNYT
+2882 
-2887 GNDGH
+2887 
-2892 LYLNTQLGDDSSPTD
+2892 
-2907 KLIVTGDT
+2907 
-2915 AGSTTL
+2915 
-2921 HITNVNGLGAQTVNG
+2921 
-2936 IEVIEVGGQSD
+2936 
-2947 GDFRLYK
+2947 
-2954 GHVDINAWTYTL
+2954 
-2966 KQDGGDWYLRS
+2966 
-2977 ESDDVPDDGGEVT
+2977 
-2990 PPDDG
+2990 
-2995 GEVTPPDDGG
+2995 
-3005 EVTPPDD
+3005 
-3012 GGEVTPPDDGGE
+3012 
-3024 VTPPDDDGEVTPPD
+3024 
-3038 DGGDITPPDDGGDI
+3038 
-3052 TPPDGGDVT
+3052 
-3061 PVAPQYRADIGVYL
+3061 
-3075 GNQWMARN
+3075 
-3083 LQMQTL
+3083 
-3089 YDREGS
+3089 
-3095 QYRSADGSIWMR
+3095 
-3107 FKAGKAES
+3107 
-3115 QAVNGNVDI
+3115 
-3124 DSDYSQFQL
+3124 
-3133 GGDILTWSDGAQSVT
+3133 
-3148 VGLMGSYIN
+3148 
-3157 ASTDS
+3157 
-3162 TGNRGADGSQF
+3162 
-3173 SANGSVDGYNLGL
+3173 
-3186 YATWFAD
+3186 
-3193 AQSHRGAYIDS
+3193 
-3204 WYQYGAYN
+3204 
-3212 NSVDNDGLS
+3212 
-3221 ASRYDSA
+3221 
-3228 AHAVSLETGYRY
+3228 
-3240 DIALS
+3240 
-3245 NRNTVSLTPQAQ
+3245 
-3257 VTWQRYSADT
+3257 
-3267 VIDDG
+3267 
-3272 GTRIS
+3272 
-3277 GQNDDSWTTR
+3277 
-3287 LGVRVDGKLYKESG
+3287 
-3301 RIQPFM
+3301 
-3307 EVNWLHASDNA
+3307 
-3318 SATFGDTKVS
+3318 
-3328 QDLPNDRVEVKVGI
+3328 
-3342 QANVSERLSVYAQAA
+3342 
-3357 GQKGKNDYGDA
+3357 
-3368 SFSLNMRYNW
+3368 

>member
-7 IIWNAARGMYI
+7 IIWNAARGIYI

-149 NGGSVINDARIE
+149 NGGSVINDALIE

-248 SDGSGKIEDAAI
+248 SDGSNKIEDAAI

-290 LYYGSHF
+290 LYHGSHF

-369 GGGSGDASVYVHGNG
+369 GGGAGDASVYVHGNG

-418 GGAISANTAVA
+418 GSAISANTAVA
-429 INGNGNTISNQ
+429 INGNGNTITNQ
-440 GKMTGVSDGLVLSG
+440 GKMTGVSDGLLISG

-486 GSKITATSTG
+486 GSKITTTSTG
-496 ISIAGGNNQVTTE
+496 ISIAGGNNQITTE
-509 SGSTIVAKDN
+509 SGSAIVAKDN

-537 ATGSSISYGIQYNS
+537 ATGSSISYGIHYYS

-799 VISGSGNVI
+799 VISGSGNVV

-854 LDAANA
+854 LDAASA

-902 TATSGPAIRAKNVN
+902 TETSGPVIRAKNVN

-949 ISGDFDGITINGNA
+949 ISGDFDDITINGNA

-991 YADRYNAAIDAHGT
+991 YADRDNAAIDAHGT

-1021 ENVDANSGWNG
+1021 EDVDANSGWNG

-1045 NAENTYTGGTTI
+1045 NAENTYTGSTTI
-1057 SDGTLVATNVEALG
+1057 SEGTLIATNVEALG
-1071 TGNVTDNATLELNT
+1071 TGNVTDNATLEMNT

-1107 TLSGSNTY
+1107 TLSGANSY
-1115 TGGTIIS
+1115 TGGTTIS
-1122 GGTLVATNVEALGT
+1122 GGTLVASNVEALGT
-1136 GDVTDN
+1136 GDITDN
-1142 ATLELNT
+1142 ATLELNA
-1149 GGDFDN
+1149 GGDFAN
-1155 AIGGTGSVVKS
+1155 NIGGTGSVVKS
-1166 GDKTLTLSGANSY
+1166 GDKTLTLSGSNTY

-1199 SGDVTDNATLELN
+1199 SGDVTDNATLELS

-1276 TGGDFD
+1276 TGGDFT

-1293 SGDETLTLSGANSYT
+1293 SGD
-1308 GGTTISGGT
+1308 
-1317 LVATNVEALGTG
+1317 
-1329 DITDNATLEL
+1329 
-1339 NAGGDFT
+1339 
-1346 NNIGGTGSVEKS
+1346 K
-1358 GDKTLTLSG
+1358 
-1367 TNTYRGGTLISG
+1367 
-1379 GTLVAS
+1379 
-1385 NVEALGSGDVTD
+1385 
-1397 NATLEMNTGGDFANN
+1397 
-1412 IGGTGSVVKSGDKT
+1412 
-1426 LTLSGANS
+1426 
-1434 YTGGTTI
+1434 
-1441 SGGTLV
+1441 
-1447 ASNVEALGTG
+1447 
-1457 NVTDNATLEL
+1457 
-1467 NTGGDFDNAI
+1467 
-1477 SGSGQVVKS
+1477 
-1486 GDGALTLSGANSYS
+1486 
-1500 GATTISGGTLI
+1500 
-1511 AANVNALGTGAID
+1511 
-1524 NRASLLLDASGQF
+1524 
-1537 TVTDLTTESGGNTEI
+1537 
-1552 GAGSTLQATTLTQKS
+1552 
-1567 DSTLTINLNSNTVDP
+1567 
-1582 VIHAAS
+1582 
-1588 QVSLAGTLDITGVG
+1588 
-1602 DVLDSDPASTDD
+1602 
-1614 LDTFTL
+1614 
-1620 IASDKTIAGDF
+1620 
-1631 EKLTVAGMDA
+1631 
-1641 DLADFITVDGR
+1641 
-1652 IDDTGKQYELTTAL
+1652 
-1666 TWYADRDDAVTDAH
+1666 
-1680 GTFNLTNADGSFAV
+1680 
-1694 NTVLE
+1694 
-1699 NVDATLD
+1699 
-1706 PASATGWDGTSLIK
+1706 
-1720 QGAGTLILNAENTYT
+1720 
-1735 GGTTISGGTL
+1735 
-1745 VATNVDALGSGDVTD
+1745 
-1760 DATLELN
+1760 
-1767 TGGTFDNAISGSG
+1767 
-1780 QVVKSG
+1780 
-1786 DDVLTL
+1786 
-1792 SGANSYSGGTLI
+1792 
-1804 SDGTLVASN
+1804 
-1813 VDALGSG
+1813 
-1820 DVTNNATLEMNTGG
+1820 
-1834 DFINNIGGTGRV
+1834 
-1846 EKSGDDTLT
+1846 
-1855 LSGSNTYTG
+1855 
-1864 GTLIS
+1864 
-1869 DGTLVASNVEAL
+1869 
-1881 GTGDVTNNATLEL
+1881 
-1894 NTGGTFDNAISGS
+1894 
-1907 GQVVKSGDDV
+1907 
-1917 LTLSGANSYSGGTLI
+1917 
-1932 SGGTLVANN
+1932 
-1941 VEALGTGDV
+1941 
-1950 TDNATLEM
+1950 
-1958 NTGGDFINNIG
+1958 
-1969 GTGRVEKSGD
+1969 
-1979 DALTLSGSNTYT
+1979 
-1991 GGTTINDGTL
+1991 
-2001 IATSVD
+2001 
-2007 ALGSGDV
+2007 
-2014 TNNAVLELNTGGDF
+2014 
-2028 INNIGGTGRVEK
+2028 
-2040 SGDETLTLSG
+2040 
-2050 SNTYTGGT
+2050 
-2058 LISGGT
+2058 
-2064 LVATNVEAL
+2064 
-2073 GTGDVTDNAVLE
+2073 
-2085 LNTGGD
+2085 
-2091 FINNIGG
+2091 
-2098 TGRVEKSG
+2098 
-2106 DDTLTLS
+2106 
-2113 GSNSYTGGTLISSG
+2113 
-2127 TLVATNVDA
+2127 
-2136 LGSGDVTDNATLEL
+2136 
-2150 NTGGDFTN
+2150 
-2158 NISGSGQ
+2158 
-2165 VVKSGDETLT
+2165 
-2175 LSGSNT
+2175 
-2181 YTGGTTI
+2181 
-2188 NDGTL
+2188 
-2193 VATSVEALGSGDVT
+2193 
-2207 NDAVLALNTGGDF
+2207 
-2220 ANNIGGTGSV
+2220 
-2230 VKSGDETLTLSG
+2230 
-2242 TNSYTGGTTIS
+2242 
-2253 GGTLV
+2253 
-2258 ATNVEALGTG
+2258 
-2268 DVTNNAT
+2268 
-2275 LELNTGGDFTNNISG
+2275 
-2290 NGQVVKSGDDTLT
+2290 
-2303 FSGSNTYTG
+2303 
-2312 GTTINDG
+2312 
-2319 TLVATS
+2319 
-2325 VEALGSGDVTNDA
+2325 
-2338 VLALN
+2338 
-2343 TGGDFANNIGGTGSV
+2343 
-2358 VKSGDETLT
+2358 
-2367 LSGSNTYTGSTLI
+2367 
-2380 SSGTLVANDV
+2380 
-2390 NALGTGDV
+2390 
-2398 TDNATLMLNTGGD
+2398 
-2411 FINNIGGTGRVEKS
+2411 
-2425 GDDTLTLSGSN
+2425 
-2436 SYTGGTLISSGTLV
+2436 
-2450 ATNVDALGSGD
+2450 
-2461 VTDNATLE
+2461 
-2469 LNTGGTF
+2469 
-2476 DNAISGSGQVV
+2476 
-2487 KSGDETLTL
+2487 
-2496 SGANSYTGGTLI
+2496 
-2508 SSGTL
+2508 
-2513 VANDVNALGTGDVT
+2513 
-2527 DNAVLELNTG
+2527 
-2537 GDFDNAISGSGQV
+2537 
-2550 VKSGDETLTLSG
+2550 TLTLSG

-2614 AITAI
+2614 ATTAI

-2638 AVHLID
+2638 AVHLTD

-2650 VTADHAN
+2650 VTADRAN
-2657 LGGTLDITGIGNVA
+2657 LGGTLDITGIGNVT
-2671 KSWTRDAYAYT
+2671 KSWTRDAYSYT

-2687 SAINSDFAQFTVAGM
+2687 SAIDSDFAQFTVAGI

-2728 SLSWYADSDNAATDA
+2728 SLSWYADSDNAATNA

-2790 ILGAQNTYSGDT
+2790 TLGAQNTYSGDT

-2830 NAAFGGHNSTVNG
+2830 NAAFGGHNATVNG
-2843 HVNNQGSLYFVDT
+2843 HVNNLGNLYFVDT

-2921 HITNVNGLGAQTVNG
+2921 HITNVNGLGAKTVNG

-2947 GDFRLYK
+2947 GDFTLYK

-2995 GEVTPPDDGG
+2995 GDITPPDDGG

>member
-114 TDSQAMNLDSSTGAT
+114 TDSQAMNLDSLTGAT

-144 TIMLQ
+144 TILLQ
-149 NGGSVINDARIE
+149 NGGSVINDGRIE
-161 NNATY
+161 NSAIYVHNLDYGA
-166 EHDPEDIPQEYAGV
+166 PEIDAAI
-180 YMLNGGSYVSSESG
+180 YMLNGGSYVSSENG

-201 VIVQSGEAHI
+201 VIVQSGEVHI

-226 GVEFRD
+226 GVELR
-232 GTYGTI
+232 GGAYGTI

-248 SDGSGKIEDAAI
+248 SDGSGEIEDAAI
-260 YVHTLND
+260 YAHTFD
-267 MAVSGSVS
+267 DIAAGDYVS
-275 VDNSGLMQSDFITVA
+275 VDNSGLLQSDFIAVA
-290 LYYGSHF
+290 LYHGAHF
-297 EVVNRV
+297 EVINRV

-317 KSTAMELK
+317 QSAAMELK
-325 VGVDNLVTN
+325 AGVGNLVTN

-369 GGGSGDASVYVHGNG
+369 GGGAGDASVYVHGNG

-429 INGNGNTISNQ
+429 INGNGNTITNQ
-440 GKMTGVSDGLVLSG
+440 GKMTGVSDGLLISG

-486 GSKITATSTG
+486 GSKITTTSTG

-509 SGSTIVAKDN
+509 SGSAIVAKDN

-551 GTSGTITN
+551 GASGTITN

-633 ILGDTNGVTINGS
+633 ILGDTDGVTISGS

-660 NAILI
+660 NAVLI
-665 NSGSKNNTLT
+665 NSGSKNNTIT

-799 VISGSGNVI
+799 VISGSGNVV

-949 ISGDFDGITINGNA
+949 ISGDFDDITINGNA

-991 YADRYNAAIDAHGT
+991 YADRDNAAIDAHGT

-1045 NAENTYTGGTTI
+1045 NAENTYTGSTTI
-1057 SDGTLVATNVEALG
+1057 SEGTLIATNVEALG
-1071 TGNVTDNATLELNT
+1071 TGNVTDNATLEMNT

-1095 SGQVVKSGDETL
+1095 SGQVVKSGDE
-1107 TLSGSNTY
+1107 
-1115 TGGTIIS
+1115 
-1122 GGTLVATNVEALGT
+1122 
-1136 GDVTDN
+1136 
-1142 ATLELNT
+1142 
-1149 GGDFDN
+1149 
-1155 AIGGTGSVVKS
+1155 
-1166 GDKTLTLSGANSY
+1166 TLTLSGANSY

-1199 SGDVTDNATLELN
+1199 TGDITDNATLELNAGGDFANNIGGTGSVVKSGDKTLTLSGSNTYTGGTTISGGTLVASNVDALGSGDVTDNATLEMN

-1247 TISGGTLVANNVEA
+1247 TISGGTLVASNVEA
-1261 LGTGDVTNNATLELN
+1261 LGTGD
-1276 TGGDFD
+1276 
-1282 NAISGSGQVVK
+1282 
-1293 SGDETLTLSGANSYT
+1293 
-1308 GGTTISGGT
+1308 
-1317 LVATNVEALGTG
+1317 
-1329 DITDNATLEL
+1329 
-1339 NAGGDFT
+1339 
-1346 NNIGGTGSVEKS
+1346 
-1358 GDKTLTLSG
+1358 
-1367 TNTYRGGTLISG
+1367 
-1379 GTLVAS
+1379 
-1385 NVEALGSGDVTD
+1385 
-1397 NATLEMNTGGDFANN
+1397 
-1412 IGGTGSVVKSGDKT
+1412 
-1426 LTLSGANS
+1426 
-1434 YTGGTTI
+1434 
-1441 SGGTLV
+1441 
-1447 ASNVEALGTG
+1447 
-1457 NVTDNATLEL
+1457 VTDNATLEL

-1486 GDGALTLSGANSYS
+1486 GDKTLTLSGANSYS

-1511 AANVNALGTGAID
+1511 ATHVNALGTGAID

-1932 SGGTLVANN
+1932 SDGTLVASN

-1950 TDNATLEM
+1950 TDDAT
-1958 NTGGDFINNIG
+1958 
-1969 GTGRVEKSGD
+1969 
-1979 DALTLSGSNTYT
+1979 
-1991 GGTTINDGTL
+1991 
-2001 IATSVD
+2001 
-2007 ALGSGDV
+2007 
-2014 TNNAVLELNTGGDF
+2014 LELNTGGTFD
-2028 INNIGGTGRVEK
+2028 NAIGGSGNVVK
-2040 SGDETLTLSG
+2040 SGADTLTLSG
-2050 SNTYTGGT
+2050 SNSYTGGT
-2058 LISGGT
+2058 TISGGT
-2064 LVATNVEAL
+2064 LVASNVEAL
-2073 GTGDVTDNAVLE
+2073 GTGDVTNNATLE

-2113 GSNSYTGGTLISSG
+2113 GSNTYTGGTLINGG
-2127 TLVATNVDA
+2127 TLVASNVEA
-2136 LGSGDVTDNATLEL
+2136 LGTGDVTDNATLAL
-2150 NTGGDFTN
+2150 NTGGTFDN
-2158 NISGSGQ
+2158 AISGSGQ
-2165 VVKSGDETLT
+2165 
-2175 LSGSNT
+2175 
-2181 YTGGTTI
+2181 
-2188 NDGTL
+2188 
-2193 VATSVEALGSGDVT
+2193 
-2207 NDAVLALNTGGDF
+2207 
-2220 ANNIGGTGSV
+2220 V

-2258 ATNVEALGTG
+2258 ATNVEALG
-2268 DVTNNAT
+2268 
-2275 LELNTGGDFTNNISG
+2275 
-2290 NGQVVKSGDDTLT
+2290 
-2303 FSGSNTYTG
+2303 
-2312 GTTINDG
+2312 
-2319 TLVATS
+2319 
-2325 VEALGSGDVTNDA
+2325 
-2338 VLALN
+2338 
-2343 TGGDFANNIGGTGSV
+2343 
-2358 VKSGDETLT
+2358 
-2367 LSGSNTYTGSTLI
+2367 
-2380 SSGTLVANDV
+2380 
-2390 NALGTGDV
+2390 
-2398 TDNATLMLNTGGD
+2398 
-2411 FINNIGGTGRVEKS
+2411 
-2425 GDDTLTLSGSN
+2425 
-2436 SYTGGTLISSGTLV
+2436 
-2450 ATNVDALGSGD
+2450 SGD
-2461 VTDNATLE
+2461 VTDDATLE

-2476 DNAISGSGQVV
+2476 DNAISGSGKVE
-2487 KSGDETLTL
+2487 KSGDKTLTL

-2508 SSGTL
+2508 SGGTL
-2513 VANDVNALGTGDVT
+2513 VASNVEALGTGDVT
-2527 DNAVLELNTG
+2527 DNATLELNTG
-2537 GDFDNAISGSGQV
+2537 GDFTNNIGGTGRV
-2550 VKSGDETLTLSG
+2550 EKSGDGTLTLSG
-2562 ANSYTGGTTISGGT
+2562 SNTYTGGTLISGGT

-2614 AITAI
+2614 ATTAI

-2638 AVHLID
+2638 AVHLTD

-2650 VTADHAN
+2650 VTADRAN
-2657 LGGTLDITGIGNVA
+2657 LGGTLDITGIGNVT
-2671 KSWTRDAYAYT
+2671 KSWTRDAYSYT

-2687 SAINSDFAQFTVAGM
+2687 SAIDSDFAQFTVAGI

-2728 SLSWYADSDNAATDA
+2728 SLSWYADSDNAATNA

-2790 ILGAQNTYSGDT
+2790 TLGAQNTYSGDT

-2830 NAAFGGHNSTVNG
+2830 NAAFGGHNATVNG
-2843 HVNNQGSLYFVDT
+2843 HVNNLGSLYFVDT

-2947 GDFRLYK
+2947 GDFTLYK

-2995 GEVTPPDDGG
+2995 GDITPPDDGG

-3287 LGVRVDGKLYKESG
+3287 LGMRVDGKLYKESG

>member
-144 TIMLQ
+144 AIMLQ

-161 NNATY
+161 NSATY

-211 TNGGMINSDGSWRSY
+211 TNGGMISSDGSWRSY

-248 SDGSGKIEDAAI
+248 SDGSNKIEDAAI

-290 LYYGSHF
+290 LYHGSHF

-369 GGGSGDASVYVHGNG
+369 GGGAGDASVYVHGNG

-418 GGAISANTAVA
+418 GSAISANTAVA

-440 GKMTGVSDGLVLSG
+440 GKMTGVSDGLLISG

-486 GSKITATSTG
+486 GSKITTTSTG
-496 ISIAGGNNQVTTE
+496 ISIAGGNNQITTE
-509 SGSTIVAKDN
+509 SGSAIVAKDN

-537 ATGSSISYGIQYNS
+537 ATGSNMSYGIQYNS
-551 GTSGTITN
+551 GASGTITN

-601 GHTLNNLAGGSIT
+601 GHTLNNLAGGSIS
-614 ANTAVQLNGNNN
+614 ANTAVQFHGNNN
-626 TLANAGA
+626 KLANAGA

-646 GNTLTSQGKITGGT
+646 GNTLTSQGKITGGI

-799 VISGSGNVI
+799 VISGSGNVV

-854 LDAANA
+854 LDAASA

-949 ISGDFDGITINGNA
+949 ISGDFDDITINGNA

-991 YADRYNAAIDAHGT
+991 YADRDNAAIDAHGT

-1045 NAENTYTGGTTI
+1045 NAENTYTGSTTI
-1057 SDGTLVATNVEALG
+1057 SEGTLIATNVEALG
-1071 TGNVTDNATLELNT
+1071 TGNVTDNATLEMNTGGDFDNAISGSGQVVKSGDETLTLSGANSYTGGTTISGGTLVASNVEALGTGDITDNATLELNAGGDFANNIGGTGSVVKSGDKTLTLSGSNTYTGGTTISGGTLVASNVEALGSGDVTDNATLEMNTGGDFANNIGGTGSVVKSGDETLTLSGANSYTGGTTISGGTLVASNVEALGTGDVTDNATLELNT

-1095 SGQVVKSGDETL
+1095 SGQVVKSGDKTL
-1107 TLSGSNTY
+1107 TLSGINSY
-1115 TGGTIIS
+1115 TGGTTIS
-1122 GGTLVATNVEALGT
+1122 GGTLVASNVDALGS

-1293 SGDETLTLSGANSYT
+1293 SGD
-1308 GGTTISGGT
+1308 
-1317 LVATNVEALGTG
+1317 
-1329 DITDNATLEL
+1329 
-1339 NAGGDFT
+1339 
-1346 NNIGGTGSVEKS
+1346 
-1358 GDKTLTLSG
+1358 KT
-1367 TNTYRGGTLISG
+1367 
-1379 GTLVAS
+1379 
-1385 NVEALGSGDVTD
+1385 
-1397 NATLEMNTGGDFANN
+1397 
-1412 IGGTGSVVKSGDKT
+1412 
-1426 LTLSGANS
+1426 
-1434 YTGGTTI
+1434 
-1441 SGGTLV
+1441 
-1447 ASNVEALGTG
+1447 
-1457 NVTDNATLEL
+1457 
-1467 NTGGDFDNAI
+1467 
-1477 SGSGQVVKS
+1477 
-1486 GDGALTLSGANSYS
+1486 LTLSGANSYS

-1511 AANVNALGTGAID
+1511 ATHVNALGTGAID

-1567 DSTLTINLNSNTVDP
+1567 DSTLTINLDSNTADP

-1813 VDALGSG
+1813 V
-1820 DVTNNATLEMNTGG
+1820 
-1834 DFINNIGGTGRV
+1834 
-1846 EKSGDDTLT
+1846 
-1855 LSGSNTYTG
+1855 
-1864 GTLIS
+1864 
-1869 DGTLVASNVEAL
+1869 EAL
-1881 GTGDVTNNATLEL
+1881 GTGDVTDDAVLEL
-1894 NTGGTFDNAISGS
+1894 NTGGDFDNAISGS

-1932 SGGTLVANN
+1932 SDGTLVASN

-1950 TDNATLEM
+1950 TDDAT
-1958 NTGGDFINNIG
+1958 
-1969 GTGRVEKSGD
+1969 
-1979 DALTLSGSNTYT
+1979 
-1991 GGTTINDGTL
+1991 
-2001 IATSVD
+2001 
-2007 ALGSGDV
+2007 
-2014 TNNAVLELNTGGDF
+2014 
-2028 INNIGGTGRVEK
+2028 
-2040 SGDETLTLSG
+2040 
-2050 SNTYTGGT
+2050 
-2058 LISGGT
+2058 
-2064 LVATNVEAL
+2064 
-2073 GTGDVTDNAVLE
+2073 LE

-2106 DDTLTLS
+2106 DD
-2113 GSNSYTGGTLISSG
+2113 
-2127 TLVATNVDA
+2127 
-2136 LGSGDVTDNATLEL
+2136 
-2150 NTGGDFTN
+2150 
-2158 NISGSGQ
+2158 
-2165 VVKSGDETLT
+2165 KLT

-2181 YTGGTTI
+2181 YTGG
-2188 NDGTL
+2188 
-2193 VATSVEALGSGDVT
+2193 
-2207 NDAVLALNTGGDF
+2207 
-2220 ANNIGGTGSV
+2220 
-2230 VKSGDETLTLSG
+2230 
-2242 TNSYTGGTTIS
+2242 
-2253 GGTLV
+2253 
-2258 ATNVEALGTG
+2258 
-2268 DVTNNAT
+2268 
-2275 LELNTGGDFTNNISG
+2275 
-2290 NGQVVKSGDDTLT
+2290 
-2303 FSGSNTYTG
+2303 
-2312 GTTINDG
+2312 
-2319 TLVATS
+2319 
-2325 VEALGSGDVTNDA
+2325 
-2338 VLALN
+2338 
-2343 TGGDFANNIGGTGSV
+2343 
-2358 VKSGDETLT
+2358 
-2367 LSGSNTYTGSTLI
+2367 TLI

-2411 FINNIGGTGRVEKS
+2411 FTNNIGGTGRVEKS
-2425 GDDTLTLSGSN
+2425 GDDALTLSGSNTYTGGTLISGGTLVANDVNALGTGDITDNATLALNAVGDFDNAISGSGKVEKSGDDALTLSGSNTYTGGTLISSGTLVASNVEALGTGDVTDNATLELNTSGTFDNAISGSGQVVKSGDKMLTLSGANSYSGGTLISDGTLVASNVESLGTGDVTNNATLELNTGGDFTNNISGSGQVVKSGDDALALSGAN

-2450 ATNVDALGSGD
+2450 ATNVDALG
-2461 VTDNATLE
+2461 
-2469 LNTGGTF
+2469 
-2476 DNAISGSGQVV
+2476 
-2487 KSGDETLTL
+2487 
-2496 SGANSYTGGTLI
+2496 
-2508 SSGTL
+2508 
-2513 VANDVNALGTGDVT
+2513 
-2527 DNAVLELNTG
+2527 
-2537 GDFDNAISGSGQV
+2537 
-2550 VKSGDETLTLSG
+2550 
-2562 ANSYTGGTTISGGT
+2562 
-2576 LVASNVEALG
+2576 
-2586 SGDIDNYAS
+2586 
-2595 LQLNASGQFVTAN
+2595 
-2608 LTTHDN
+2608 
-2614 AITAI
+2614 
-2619 GAGSALRANTLTQ
+2619 
-2632 EANSTL
+2632 
-2638 AVHLID
+2638 
-2644 SNSGAI
+2644 
-2650 VTADHAN
+2650 
-2657 LGGTLDITGIGNVA
+2657 
-2671 KSWTRDAYAYT
+2671 
-2682 LIDTD
+2682 
-2687 SAINSDFAQFTVAGM
+2687 
-2702 DAKQVDFLTVD
+2702 
-2713 GRVNA
+2713 
-2718 DDDTRYDVTA
+2718 
-2728 SLSWYADSDNAATDA
+2728 
-2743 HGTFT
+2743 
-2748 LSEQGHS
+2748 
-2755 FTLNTALTDVDAT
+2755 
-2768 LNPDSA
+2768 
-2774 TYWDGKSL
+2774 
-2782 IKRGAGTL
+2782 
-2790 ILGAQNTYSGDT
+2790 
-2802 DVQEGALWLAETA
+2802 
-2815 TIGSAGSAQAVNIAA
+2815 
-2830 NAAFGGHNSTVNG
+2830 
-2843 HVNNQGSLYFVDT
+2843 
-2856 FTVNGDV
+2856 
-2863 VNSSAMISGSDQP
+2863 
-2876 NNTLTI
+2876 
-2882 AGNYT
+2882 
-2887 GNDGH
+2887 
-2892 LYLNTQLGDDSSPTD
+2892 
-2907 KLIVTGDT
+2907 
-2915 AGSTTL
+2915 
-2921 HITNVNGLGAQTVNG
+2921 
-2936 IEVIEVGGQSD
+2936 
-2947 GDFRLYK
+2947 
-2954 GHVDINAWTYTL
+2954 
-2966 KQDGGDWYLRS
+2966 
-2977 ESDDVPDDGGEVT
+2977 
-2990 PPDDG
+2990 
-2995 GEVTPPDDGG
+2995 
-3005 EVTPPDD
+3005 
-3012 GGEVTPPDDGGE
+3012 
-3024 VTPPDDDGEVTPPD
+3024 
-3038 DGGDITPPDDGGDI
+3038 
-3052 TPPDGGDVT
+3052 
-3061 PVAPQYRADIGVYL
+3061 
-3075 GNQWMARN
+3075 
-3083 LQMQTL
+3083 
-3089 YDREGS
+3089 
-3095 QYRSADGSIWMR
+3095 
-3107 FKAGKAES
+3107 
-3115 QAVNGNVDI
+3115 
-3124 DSDYSQFQL
+3124 
-3133 GGDILTWSDGAQSVT
+3133 
-3148 VGLMGSYIN
+3148 
-3157 ASTDS
+3157 
-3162 TGNRGADGSQF
+3162 
-3173 SANGSVDGYNLGL
+3173 
-3186 YATWFAD
+3186 
-3193 AQSHRGAYIDS
+3193 
-3204 WYQYGAYN
+3204 
-3212 NSVDNDGLS
+3212 
-3221 ASRYDSA
+3221 
-3228 AHAVSLETGYRY
+3228 
-3240 DIALS
+3240 
-3245 NRNTVSLTPQAQ
+3245 
-3257 VTWQRYSADT
+3257 
-3267 VIDDG
+3267 
-3272 GTRIS
+3272 
-3277 GQNDDSWTTR
+3277 
-3287 LGVRVDGKLYKESG
+3287 
-3301 RIQPFM
+3301 
-3307 EVNWLHASDNA
+3307 
-3318 SATFGDTKVS
+3318 
-3328 QDLPNDRVEVKVGI
+3328 
-3342 QANVSERLSVYAQAA
+3342 
-3357 GQKGKNDYGDA
+3357 
-3368 SFSLNMRYNW
+3368 

>member
-1 MNKTYN
+1 
-7 IIWNAARGMYI
+7 
-18 VTSELARSG
+18 
-27 SRAIVSVSASCA
+27 
-39 VTLLAMDAAPAV
+39 
-51 AEETRVSIP
+51 
-60 SQTTTYTLSGATPFV
+60 
-75 VETGNTVATDTA
+75 
-87 TSAAIVGDNSN
+87 
-98 DWDLLIES
+98 
-106 GAVVGSSL
+106 
-114 TDSQAMNLDSSTGAT
+114 
-129 SVHNQGTI
+129 
-137 TGSNEDG
+137 
-144 TIMLQ
+144 
-149 NGGSVINDARIE
+149 
-161 NNATY
+161 
-166 EHDPEDIPQEYAGV
+166 
-180 YMLNGGSYVSSESG
+180 
-194 VLEGVSG
+194 
-201 VIVQSGEAHI
+201 
-211 TNGGMINSDGSWRSY
+211 
-226 GVEFRD
+226 
-232 GTYGTI
+232 
-238 VNTGTIITTA
+238 
-248 SDGSGKIEDAAI
+248 
-260 YVHTLND
+260 
-267 MAVSGSVS
+267 
-275 VDNSGLMQSDFITVA
+275 
-290 LYYGSHF
+290 
-297 EVVNRV
+297 
-303 GGVITAGNS
+303 
-312 SLVGI
+312 
-317 KSTAMELK
+317 
-325 VGVDNLVTN
+325 
-334 DGTIS
+334 
-339 AYGTANT
+339 
-346 YGIHYG
+346 
-352 ESTSG
+352 TSG

-369 GGGSGDASVYVHGNG
+369 GGGAGDASVYVHGNG

-418 GGAISANTAVA
+418 GSAISANTAVA
-429 INGNGNTISNQ
+429 INGNGNTITNQ
-440 GKMTGVSDGLVLSG
+440 GKMTGVSDGLLISG

-496 ISIAGGNNQVTTE
+496 ISIASGNNQVTTE
-509 SGSTIVAKDN
+509 SGSAIVAKDN

-537 ATGSSISYGIQYNS
+537 ATGSSNSYGIQYNS
-551 GTSGTITN
+551 GASGTITN
-559 TGTITTTGKGAGDA
+559 TGTITTTGKGVGDA

-601 GHTLNNLAGGSIT
+601 GHTLNNLAGGSIS
-614 ANTAVQLNGNNN
+614 ANTAVQFHGNNN
-626 TLANAGA
+626 KLANAGA
-633 ILGDTNGVTINGS
+633 ISGDTNGVTISGS
-646 GNTLTSQGKITGGT
+646 GNTLTNQGKITGGT

-799 VISGSGNVI
+799 VISGSGNVV

-854 LDAANA
+854 LDAASA

-1045 NAENTYTGGTTI
+1045 NAENTYTGGTLI
-1057 SDGTLVATNVEALG
+1057 SDGTLVASNVEALG
-1071 TGNVTDNATLELNT
+1071 TGDITDNAVLELNT

-1293 SGDETLTLSGANSYT
+1293 SGD
-1308 GGTTISGGT
+1308 
-1317 LVATNVEALGTG
+1317 
-1329 DITDNATLEL
+1329 
-1339 NAGGDFT
+1339 
-1346 NNIGGTGSVEKS
+1346 
-1358 GDKTLTLSG
+1358 KT
-1367 TNTYRGGTLISG
+1367 
-1379 GTLVAS
+1379 
-1385 NVEALGSGDVTD
+1385 
-1397 NATLEMNTGGDFANN
+1397 
-1412 IGGTGSVVKSGDKT
+1412 
-1426 LTLSGANS
+1426 
-1434 YTGGTTI
+1434 
-1441 SGGTLV
+1441 
-1447 ASNVEALGTG
+1447 
-1457 NVTDNATLEL
+1457 
-1467 NTGGDFDNAI
+1467 
-1477 SGSGQVVKS
+1477 
-1486 GDGALTLSGANSYS
+1486 LTLSGANSYS

-1511 AANVNALGTGAID
+1511 ATHVNALGTGAID

-1567 DSTLTINLNSNTVDP
+1567 DSTLTINLNGNTVDP

-1767 TGGTFDNAISGSG
+1767 TGGTFDNAIGGSG
-1780 QVVKSG
+1780 NVVKSG
-1786 DDVLTL
+1786 ADTLTL
-1792 SGANSYSGGTLI
+1792 SGSNSYTGGTTI
-1804 SDGTLVASN
+1804 SGGTLVASN
-1813 VDALGSG
+1813 VEALGTG
-1820 DVTNNATLEMNTGG
+1820 DVTNNATLELNTGG

-1864 GTLIS
+1864 GTLING
-1869 DGTLVASNVEAL
+1869 GTLVASNVEAL
-1881 GTGDVTNNATLEL
+1881 GTGDVTDNATLAL

-1907 GQVVKSGDDV
+1907 GQ
-1917 LTLSGANSYSGGTLI
+1917 
-1932 SGGTLVANN
+1932 
-1941 VEALGTGDV
+1941 
-1950 TDNATLEM
+1950 
-1958 NTGGDFINNIG
+1958 
-1969 GTGRVEKSGD
+1969 
-1979 DALTLSGSNTYT
+1979 
-1991 GGTTINDGTL
+1991 
-2001 IATSVD
+2001 
-2007 ALGSGDV
+2007 
-2014 TNNAVLELNTGGDF
+2014 
-2028 INNIGGTGRVEK
+2028 
-2040 SGDETLTLSG
+2040 
-2050 SNTYTGGT
+2050 
-2058 LISGGT
+2058 
-2064 LVATNVEAL
+2064 
-2073 GTGDVTDNAVLE
+2073 
-2085 LNTGGD
+2085 
-2091 FINNIGG
+2091 
-2098 TGRVEKSG
+2098 
-2106 DDTLTLS
+2106 
-2113 GSNSYTGGTLISSG
+2113 
-2127 TLVATNVDA
+2127 
-2136 LGSGDVTDNATLEL
+2136 
-2150 NTGGDFTN
+2150 
-2158 NISGSGQ
+2158 
-2165 VVKSGDETLT
+2165 
-2175 LSGSNT
+2175 
-2181 YTGGTTI
+2181 
-2188 NDGTL
+2188 
-2193 VATSVEALGSGDVT
+2193 
-2207 NDAVLALNTGGDF
+2207 
-2220 ANNIGGTGSV
+2220 V

-2258 ATNVEALGTG
+2258 ATNVEALGSGDVTDDATLELNTGGTFDNAISGSGQVVKSGDKMLTLSGANSYSGGTLISDGTLVASNVEALGTG

-2275 LELNTGGDFTNNISG
+2275 LALNTGGDFTNNISG
-2290 NGQVVKSGDDTLT
+2290 SGQVVKSGDDTLT
-2303 FSGSNTYTG
+2303 LSGANSYTG
-2312 GTTINDG
+2312 GTTI
-2319 TLVATS
+2319 
-2325 VEALGSGDVTNDA
+2325 SG
-2338 VLALN
+2338 
-2343 TGGDFANNIGGTGSV
+2343 
-2358 VKSGDETLT
+2358 
-2367 LSGSNTYTGSTLI
+2367 
-2380 SSGTLVANDV
+2380 
-2390 NALGTGDV
+2390 
-2398 TDNATLMLNTGGD
+2398 
-2411 FINNIGGTGRVEKS
+2411 
-2425 GDDTLTLSGSN
+2425 
-2436 SYTGGTLISSGTLV
+2436 GTLV
-2450 ATNVDALGSGD
+2450 ATNVDALGTGD
-2461 VTDNATLE
+2461 VTNSSTLE

-2496 SGANSYTGGTLI
+2496 SGSNTYTGGTLISGGTLVATNVDALGTGDVTDNATLELNTGGTFDNVISGSGQVVKSGDDTLTLSGANSYTGGTLI
-2508 SSGTL
+2508 SGGTL
-2513 VANDVNALGTGDVT
+2513 VATSVEALGSGDVT

-2537 GDFDNAISGSGQV
+2537 GTFDNAISGSGQV
-2550 VKSGDETLTLSG
+2550 VKSGDKTLTLSG

-2638 AVHLID
+2638 AVHLTD

-2650 VTADHAN
+2650 VTADRAN

-2682 LIDTD
+2682 LIDSD
-2687 SAINSDFAQFTVAGM
+2687 SAIDSDFAQFTVAGM

-2830 NAAFGGHNSTVNG
+2830 NAAFGGHNATVNG
-2843 HVNNQGSLYFVDT
+2843 HVNNLGNLYFVDT

-3287 LGVRVDGKLYKESG
+3287 LGMRVDGKLYKESG

>member
-114 TDSQAMNLDSSTGAT
+114 TDSQAMNLDSLTGAT

-137 TGSNEDG
+137 TGSSADG
-144 TIMLQ
+144 TILLQ
-149 NGGSVINDARIE
+149 NGGSVINDGRIE
-161 NNATY
+161 NSAIYVHNLDYGA
-166 EHDPEDIPQEYAGV
+166 PEIDAAI
-180 YMLNGGSYVSSESG
+180 YMLNGGSYVSSENG
-194 VLEGVSG
+194 VLKGVSG
-201 VIVQSGEAHI
+201 VIVQSGEVHI
-211 TNGGMINSDGSWRSY
+211 TNGGTINSDGSWRSY
-226 GVEFRD
+226 GVELR
-232 GTYGTI
+232 GGAYGTI

-248 SDGSGKIEDAAI
+248 SDGSNKIEDAAI
-260 YVHTLND
+260 YAHTFD
-267 MAVSGSVS
+267 DIAAGDSVS
-275 VDNSGLMQSDFITVA
+275 VDNSGLLQSDFIAVA
-290 LYYGSHF
+290 LYHGAHF
-297 EVVNRV
+297 EVFNRA

-317 KSTAMELK
+317 QSAAMELK
-325 VGVDNLVTN
+325 AGADNLVTN

-352 ESTSG
+352 ENTSG

-429 INGNGNTISNQ
+429 INGNGNTITNQ
-440 GKMTGVSDGLVLSG
+440 GKMTGVSDGLLISG

-486 GSKITATSTG
+486 GSKITTTSTG

-509 SGSTIVAKDN
+509 SGSAIVAKDN

-551 GTSGTITN
+551 GASGTITN

-633 ILGDTNGVTINGS
+633 ISGDTNGVTISGS

-660 NAILI
+660 NAVLI
-665 NSGSKNNTLT
+665 NSGSKNNTIT

-741 VKSGTLILN
+741 VKSGTLIVN

-799 VISGSGNVI
+799 VISGSGNVV

-854 LDAANA
+854 LDAASA

-902 TATSGPAIRAKNVN
+902 TETSGPVIRAKNVN

-949 ISGDFDGITINGNA
+949 ISGDFGDITINGNA

-991 YADRYNAAIDAHGT
+991 YADRDNAAIDAHGT

-1045 NAENTYTGGTTI
+1045 NAENTYTGSTTI
-1057 SDGTLVATNVEALG
+1057 SEGTLIATNVEALG
-1071 TGNVTDNATLELNT
+1071 TGNVTDNATLEMNT

-1095 SGQVVKSGDETL
+1095 SGQ
-1107 TLSGSNTY
+1107 
-1115 TGGTIIS
+1115 
-1122 GGTLVATNVEALGT
+1122 
-1136 GDVTDN
+1136 
-1142 ATLELNT
+1142 
-1149 GGDFDN
+1149 
-1155 AIGGTGSVVKS
+1155 VVKS

-1212 TGGDFANNIG
+1212 T
-1222 GTGSV
+1222 S
-1227 VKSGDK
+1227 
-1233 TLTLSGTNSYTGGT
+1233 
-1247 TISGGTLVANNVEA
+1247 
-1261 LGTGDVTNNATLELN
+1261 
-1276 TGGDFD
+1276 
-1282 NAISGSGQVVK
+1282 
-1293 SGDETLTLSGANSYT
+1293 
-1308 GGTTISGGT
+1308 
-1317 LVATNVEALGTG
+1317 
-1329 DITDNATLEL
+1329 
-1339 NAGGDFT
+1339 
-1346 NNIGGTGSVEKS
+1346 
-1358 GDKTLTLSG
+1358 
-1367 TNTYRGGTLISG
+1367 
-1379 GTLVAS
+1379 
-1385 NVEALGSGDVTD
+1385 
-1397 NATLEMNTGGDFANN
+1397 GDFANN

-1434 YTGGTTI
+1434 YTGGTII

-1447 ASNVEALGTG
+1447 ATNVDALGTG
-1457 NVTDNATLEL
+1457 DVIDNATLEL

-1486 GDGALTLSGANSYS
+1486 GDDTLALSGANSYS

-1567 DSTLTINLNSNTVDP
+1567 DSTLTINLDSNTADP

-1786 DDVLTL
+1786 D
-1792 SGANSYSGGTLI
+1792 
-1804 SDGTLVASN
+1804 
-1813 VDALGSG
+1813 
-1820 DVTNNATLEMNTGG
+1820 E
-1834 DFINNIGGTGRV
+1834 
-1846 EKSGDDTLT
+1846 TLT
-1855 LSGSNTYTG
+1855 LSGTNT
-1864 GTLIS
+1864 
-1869 DGTLVASNVEAL
+1869 
-1881 GTGDVTNNATLEL
+1881 
-1894 NTGGTFDNAISGS
+1894 
-1907 GQVVKSGDDV
+1907 
-1917 LTLSGANSYSGGTLI
+1917 YSGGTLI
-1932 SGGTLVANN
+1932 SGGTLVASN

-2113 GSNSYTGGTLISSG
+2113 GSNSYTGGTLISGG

-2136 LGSGDVTDNATLEL
+2136 LGSGDVTNNAVLEL
-2150 NTGGDFTN
+2150 NTGGTFDN
-2158 NISGSGQ
+2158 AISGSGQ

-2175 LSGSNT
+2175 LSG
-2181 YTGGTTI
+2181 
-2188 NDGTL
+2188 
-2193 VATSVEALGSGDVT
+2193 
-2207 NDAVLALNTGGDF
+2207 
-2220 ANNIGGTGSV
+2220 
-2230 VKSGDETLTLSG
+2230 
-2242 TNSYTGGTTIS
+2242 TNSYTDGTLIS

-2258 ATNVEALGTG
+2258 ATNLEALGTG

-2275 LELNTGGDFTNNISG
+2275 LELNTGGDFI
-2290 NGQVVKSGDDTLT
+2290 
-2303 FSGSNTYTG
+2303 
-2312 GTTINDG
+2312 
-2319 TLVATS
+2319 
-2325 VEALGSGDVTNDA
+2325 
-2338 VLALN
+2338 
-2343 TGGDFANNIGGTGSV
+2343 NNIGGTGRV
-2358 VKSGDETLT
+2358 EKSGDETLT
-2367 LSGSNTYTGSTLI
+2367 LSGSNTYTGGTLI
-2380 SSGTLVANDV
+2380 SGGTLVATNV
-2390 NALGTGDV
+2390 EALGTGDV
-2398 TDNATLMLNTGGD
+2398 TDNAVLELNTGGD

-2436 SYTGGTLISSGTLV
+2436 SYTGGTLISGGTLV

-2508 SSGTL
+2508 SGGTL
-2513 VANDVNALGTGDVT
+2513 VATSVEALGSGDVT

-2537 GDFDNAISGSGQV
+2537 GTFDNAISGSGQV
-2550 VKSGDETLTLSG
+2550 VKSGDKTLTLSG

-2614 AITAI
+2614 ATTAI

-2638 AVHLID
+2638 AVHLTD

-2650 VTADHAN
+2650 VTADRAN

-2802 DVQEGALWLAETA
+2802 DVQEGTLWLAETA

-2830 NAAFGGHNSTVNG
+2830 NAAFGGHNATVNG
-2843 HVNNQGSLYFVDT
+2843 HVNNLGNLYFVDT

-2892 LYLNTQLGDDSSPTD
+2892 LYLNTQLGDDNSPTD

-2947 GDFRLYK
+2947 GDFTLYK

-2977 ESDDVPDDGGEVT
+2977 ESDDVPDDGG
-2990 PPDDG
+2990 D
-2995 GEVTPPDDGG
+2995 
-3005 EVTPPDD
+3005 
-3012 GGEVTPPDDGGE
+3012 
-3024 VTPPDDDGEVTPPD
+3024 VTPPD
-3038 DGGDITPPDDGGDI
+3038 DGGDVTPPDDGGDVTPPDDGGDVTPPDDGGDVSPPDDGGDVTPPDDGGDVTPPDGDGDI

-3061 PVAPQYRADIGVYL
+3061 PVTPQYRADIGVYL

-3095 QYRSADGSIWMR
+3095 QYRSADGSVWMR

>member
-75 VETGNTVATDTA
+75 VETGNTIATDTA
-87 TSAAIVGDNSN
+87 ASAAIVGDNSN

-114 TDSQAMNLDSSTGAT
+114 IDSQAMNLDSLTGAT

-137 TGSNEDG
+137 TGSSADG
-144 TIMLQ
+144 TILLQ
-149 NGGSVINDARIE
+149 NGGSVINDGRIE
-161 NNATY
+161 NSAIYVHNLDLGA
-166 EHDPEDIPQEYAGV
+166 PEIDAAI
-180 YMLNGGSYVSSESG
+180 YMLNGGSYVSSENG
-194 VLEGVSG
+194 VLKGVSG
-201 VIVQSGEAHI
+201 VIVQSGEVHI
-211 TNGGMINSDGSWRSY
+211 TNGGTINSDGSWRSY
-226 GVEFRD
+226 GVELR
-232 GTYGTI
+232 GGAYGTI

-248 SDGSGKIEDAAI
+248 SDGSGEIEDAAI
-260 YVHTLND
+260 YAHTFD
-267 MAVSGSVS
+267 DIAAGDYVS
-275 VDNSGLMQSDFITVA
+275 VDNSGLLQSDFIAVA
-290 LYYGSHF
+290 LYHGAHF
-297 EVVNRV
+297 EVINRA

-317 KSTAMELK
+317 QSAAMELK
-325 VGVDNLVTN
+325 AGANNLVTN

-369 GGGSGDASVYVHGNG
+369 GGGAGDASVYVHGNG

-429 INGNGNTISNQ
+429 INGNGNTITNQ
-440 GKMTGVSDGLVLSG
+440 GKMTGVSDGLLISG

-496 ISIAGGNNQVTTE
+496 ISIASGNNQVTTE
-509 SGSTIVAKDN
+509 SGSAIVAKDN

-633 ILGDTNGVTINGS
+633 ILGDTNGVTISGS
-646 GNTLTSQGKITGGT
+646 GNTLTNQGKITGGT
-660 NAILI
+660 NAVLI

-680 EISGSITDDNN
+680 EMSGSITDGNN

-741 VKSGTLILN
+741 VKSGTLIVN

-791 SDAAAYGS
+791 SDAAVYGS
-799 VISGSGNVI
+799 VISGSGNVV

-854 LDAANA
+854 LDAASA

-949 ISGDFDGITINGNA
+949 ISGDFDDITINGNA

-991 YADRYNAAIDAHGT
+991 YADRDNAAIDAHGT

-1045 NAENTYTGGTTI
+1045 NAENTYTGGATI
-1057 SDGTLVATNVEALG
+1057 SDGTLVANNVEALG

-1095 SGQVVKSGDETL
+1095 SGQVVKSGD
-1107 TLSGSNTY
+1107 
-1115 TGGTIIS
+1115 
-1122 GGTLVATNVEALGT
+1122 
-1136 GDVTDN
+1136 
-1142 ATLELNT
+1142 
-1149 GGDFDN
+1149 
-1155 AIGGTGSVVKS
+1155 K
-1166 GDKTLTLSGANSY
+1166 
-1179 TGGTTISGGTLV
+1179 
-1191 ASNVEALG
+1191 
-1199 SGDVTDNATLELN
+1199 
-1212 TGGDFANNIG
+1212 
-1222 GTGSV
+1222 
-1227 VKSGDK
+1227 
-1233 TLTLSGTNSYTGGT
+1233 
-1247 TISGGTLVANNVEA
+1247 
-1261 LGTGDVTNNATLELN
+1261 
-1276 TGGDFD
+1276 
-1282 NAISGSGQVVK
+1282 
-1293 SGDETLTLSGANSYT
+1293 TLTLSGANSYT

-1317 LVATNVEALGTG
+1317 LVATNVEALG
-1329 DITDNATLEL
+1329 
-1339 NAGGDFT
+1339 
-1346 NNIGGTGSVEKS
+1346 
-1358 GDKTLTLSG
+1358 
-1367 TNTYRGGTLISG
+1367 
-1379 GTLVAS
+1379 
-1385 NVEALGSGDVTD
+1385 
-1397 NATLEMNTGGDFANN
+1397 
-1412 IGGTGSVVKSGDKT
+1412 
-1426 LTLSGANS
+1426 
-1434 YTGGTTI
+1434 
-1441 SGGTLV
+1441 
-1447 ASNVEALGTG
+1447 
-1457 NVTDNATLEL
+1457 
-1467 NTGGDFDNAI
+1467 
-1477 SGSGQVVKS
+1477 
-1486 GDGALTLSGANSYS
+1486 
-1500 GATTISGGTLI
+1500 
-1511 AANVNALGTGAID
+1511 
-1524 NRASLLLDASGQF
+1524 
-1537 TVTDLTTESGGNTEI
+1537 
-1552 GAGSTLQATTLTQKS
+1552 
-1567 DSTLTINLNSNTVDP
+1567 
-1582 VIHAAS
+1582 
-1588 QVSLAGTLDITGVG
+1588 
-1602 DVLDSDPASTDD
+1602 
-1614 LDTFTL
+1614 
-1620 IASDKTIAGDF
+1620 
-1631 EKLTVAGMDA
+1631 
-1641 DLADFITVDGR
+1641 
-1652 IDDTGKQYELTTAL
+1652 
-1666 TWYADRDDAVTDAH
+1666 
-1680 GTFNLTNADGSFAV
+1680 
-1694 NTVLE
+1694 
-1699 NVDATLD
+1699 
-1706 PASATGWDGTSLIK
+1706 
-1720 QGAGTLILNAENTYT
+1720 
-1735 GGTTISGGTL
+1735 
-1745 VATNVDALGSGDVTD
+1745 
-1760 DATLELN
+1760 
-1767 TGGTFDNAISGSG
+1767 
-1780 QVVKSG
+1780 
-1786 DDVLTL
+1786 
-1792 SGANSYSGGTLI
+1792 
-1804 SDGTLVASN
+1804 
-1813 VDALGSG
+1813 
-1820 DVTNNATLEMNTGG
+1820 
-1834 DFINNIGGTGRV
+1834 
-1846 EKSGDDTLT
+1846 
-1855 LSGSNTYTG
+1855 
-1864 GTLIS
+1864 
-1869 DGTLVASNVEAL
+1869 
-1881 GTGDVTNNATLEL
+1881 
-1894 NTGGTFDNAISGS
+1894 
-1907 GQVVKSGDDV
+1907 
-1917 LTLSGANSYSGGTLI
+1917 
-1932 SGGTLVANN
+1932 
-1941 VEALGTGDV
+1941 
-1950 TDNATLEM
+1950 
-1958 NTGGDFINNIG
+1958 
-1969 GTGRVEKSGD
+1969 
-1979 DALTLSGSNTYT
+1979 
-1991 GGTTINDGTL
+1991 
-2001 IATSVD
+2001 
-2007 ALGSGDV
+2007 
-2014 TNNAVLELNTGGDF
+2014 
-2028 INNIGGTGRVEK
+2028 
-2040 SGDETLTLSG
+2040 
-2050 SNTYTGGT
+2050 
-2058 LISGGT
+2058 
-2064 LVATNVEAL
+2064 
-2073 GTGDVTDNAVLE
+2073 
-2085 LNTGGD
+2085 
-2091 FINNIGG
+2091 
-2098 TGRVEKSG
+2098 
-2106 DDTLTLS
+2106 
-2113 GSNSYTGGTLISSG
+2113 
-2127 TLVATNVDA
+2127 
-2136 LGSGDVTDNATLEL
+2136 SGDVTDNATLEL
-2150 NTGGDFTN
+2150 NTGGDF
-2158 NISGSGQ
+2158 
-2165 VVKSGDETLT
+2165 D
-2175 LSGSNT
+2175 
-2181 YTGGTTI
+2181 
-2188 NDGTL
+2188 
-2193 VATSVEALGSGDVT
+2193 
-2207 NDAVLALNTGGDF
+2207 
-2220 ANNIGGTGSV
+2220 NNIGGTGSV
-2230 VKSGDETLTLSG
+2230 VKSGD
-2242 TNSYTGGTTIS
+2242 
-2253 GGTLV
+2253 
-2258 ATNVEALGTG
+2258 
-2268 DVTNNAT
+2268 
-2275 LELNTGGDFTNNISG
+2275 
-2290 NGQVVKSGDDTLT
+2290 K
-2303 FSGSNTYTG
+2303 
-2312 GTTINDG
+2312 
-2319 TLVATS
+2319 
-2325 VEALGSGDVTNDA
+2325 
-2338 VLALN
+2338 
-2343 TGGDFANNIGGTGSV
+2343 
-2358 VKSGDETLT
+2358 
-2367 LSGSNTYTGSTLI
+2367 
-2380 SSGTLVANDV
+2380 
-2390 NALGTGDV
+2390 
-2398 TDNATLMLNTGGD
+2398 
-2411 FINNIGGTGRVEKS
+2411 
-2425 GDDTLTLSGSN
+2425 
-2436 SYTGGTLISSGTLV
+2436 
-2450 ATNVDALGSGD
+2450 
-2461 VTDNATLE
+2461 
-2469 LNTGGTF
+2469 
-2476 DNAISGSGQVV
+2476 
-2487 KSGDETLTL
+2487 
-2496 SGANSYTGGTLI
+2496 
-2508 SSGTL
+2508 
-2513 VANDVNALGTGDVT
+2513 
-2527 DNAVLELNTG
+2527 
-2537 GDFDNAISGSGQV
+2537 
-2550 VKSGDETLTLSG
+2550 TLTLSG

-2614 AITAI
+2614 ATTAI

-2638 AVHLID
+2638 AVHLTN

-2650 VTADHAN
+2650 VTADRAN

-2682 LIDTD
+2682 LIDSD
-2687 SAINSDFAQFTVAGM
+2687 SAIDSDFAQFTVAGM

-2802 DVQEGALWLAETA
+2802 DVQEGTLWLAETA

-2830 NAAFGGHNSTVNG
+2830 NAAFGGHNATVNG

-2947 GDFRLYK
+2947 GDFTLYK

-2977 ESDDVPDDGGEVT
+2977 ESDDVPDDGGDVIPPDDGGDVT

-2995 GEVTPPDDGG
+2995 GDVTPS
-3005 EVTPPDD
+3005 
-3012 GGEVTPPDDGGE
+3012 DDGGE

-3038 DGGDITPPDDGGDI
+3038 DGGDVTPPDDDGDI

-3061 PVAPQYRADIGVYL
+3061 PVTPQYRADIGVYL

-3328 QDLPNDRVEVKVGI
+3328 QDLPNDRMEVKVGI

>member
-1 MNKTYN
+1 
-7 IIWNAARGMYI
+7 
-18 VTSELARSG
+18 
-27 SRAIVSVSASCA
+27 
-39 VTLLAMDAAPAV
+39 
-51 AEETRVSIP
+51 
-60 SQTTTYTLSGATPFV
+60 
-75 VETGNTVATDTA
+75 
-87 TSAAIVGDNSN
+87 
-98 DWDLLIES
+98 
-106 GAVVGSSL
+106 
-114 TDSQAMNLDSSTGAT
+114 
-129 SVHNQGTI
+129 
-137 TGSNEDG
+137 
-144 TIMLQ
+144 
-149 NGGSVINDARIE
+149 
-161 NNATY
+161 
-166 EHDPEDIPQEYAGV
+166 
-180 YMLNGGSYVSSESG
+180 
-194 VLEGVSG
+194 
-201 VIVQSGEAHI
+201 
-211 TNGGMINSDGSWRSY
+211 
-226 GVEFRD
+226 
-232 GTYGTI
+232 
-238 VNTGTIITTA
+238 
-248 SDGSGKIEDAAI
+248 
-260 YVHTLND
+260 
-267 MAVSGSVS
+267 
-275 VDNSGLMQSDFITVA
+275 
-290 LYYGSHF
+290 
-297 EVVNRV
+297 
-303 GGVITAGNS
+303 
-312 SLVGI
+312 LVGI

-369 GGGSGDASVYVHGNG
+369 GGGAGDASVYVHGNG

-418 GGAISANTAVA
+418 GSAISANTAVA
-429 INGNGNTISNQ
+429 INGNGNTITNQ
-440 GKMTGVSDGLVLSG
+440 GKMTGVSDGLLISG

-496 ISIAGGNNQVTTE
+496 ISIASGNNQVTTE
-509 SGSTIVAKDN
+509 SGSAIVAKDN

-537 ATGSSISYGIQYNS
+537 ATGSSNSYGIQYNS
-551 GTSGTITN
+551 GASGTITN
-559 TGTITTTGKGAGDA
+559 TGTITTTGKGVGDA

-601 GHTLNNLAGGSIT
+601 GHTLNNLAGGSIS
-614 ANTAVQLNGNNN
+614 ANTAVQFHGNNN
-626 TLANAGA
+626 KLANAGA
-633 ILGDTNGVTINGS
+633 ISGDTNGVTISGS
-646 GNTLTSQGKITGGT
+646 GNTLTNQGKITGGT

-799 VISGSGNVI
+799 VISGSGNVV

-854 LDAANA
+854 LDAASA

-1045 NAENTYTGGTTI
+1045 NAENTYTGGTLI
-1057 SDGTLVATNVEALG
+1057 SDGTLVASNVEALG
-1071 TGNVTDNATLELNT
+1071 TGDITDNAVLELNT

-1293 SGDETLTLSGANSYT
+1293 SGD
-1308 GGTTISGGT
+1308 
-1317 LVATNVEALGTG
+1317 
-1329 DITDNATLEL
+1329 
-1339 NAGGDFT
+1339 
-1346 NNIGGTGSVEKS
+1346 
-1358 GDKTLTLSG
+1358 KT
-1367 TNTYRGGTLISG
+1367 
-1379 GTLVAS
+1379 
-1385 NVEALGSGDVTD
+1385 
-1397 NATLEMNTGGDFANN
+1397 
-1412 IGGTGSVVKSGDKT
+1412 
-1426 LTLSGANS
+1426 
-1434 YTGGTTI
+1434 
-1441 SGGTLV
+1441 
-1447 ASNVEALGTG
+1447 
-1457 NVTDNATLEL
+1457 
-1467 NTGGDFDNAI
+1467 
-1477 SGSGQVVKS
+1477 
-1486 GDGALTLSGANSYS
+1486 LTLSGANSYS

-1511 AANVNALGTGAID
+1511 ATHVNALGTGAID

-1567 DSTLTINLNSNTVDP
+1567 DSTLTINLNGNTVDP

-1767 TGGTFDNAISGSG
+1767 TGGTFDNAIGGSG
-1780 QVVKSG
+1780 NVVKSG
-1786 DDVLTL
+1786 ADTLTL
-1792 SGANSYSGGTLI
+1792 SGSNSYTGGTTI
-1804 SDGTLVASN
+1804 SGGTLVASN
-1813 VDALGSG
+1813 VEALGTG
-1820 DVTNNATLEMNTGG
+1820 DVTNNATLELNTGG

-1864 GTLIS
+1864 GTLING
-1869 DGTLVASNVEAL
+1869 GTLVASNVEAL
-1881 GTGDVTNNATLEL
+1881 GTGDVTDNATLAL

-1907 GQVVKSGDDV
+1907 GQ
-1917 LTLSGANSYSGGTLI
+1917 
-1932 SGGTLVANN
+1932 
-1941 VEALGTGDV
+1941 
-1950 TDNATLEM
+1950 
-1958 NTGGDFINNIG
+1958 
-1969 GTGRVEKSGD
+1969 
-1979 DALTLSGSNTYT
+1979 
-1991 GGTTINDGTL
+1991 
-2001 IATSVD
+2001 
-2007 ALGSGDV
+2007 
-2014 TNNAVLELNTGGDF
+2014 
-2028 INNIGGTGRVEK
+2028 
-2040 SGDETLTLSG
+2040 
-2050 SNTYTGGT
+2050 
-2058 LISGGT
+2058 
-2064 LVATNVEAL
+2064 
-2073 GTGDVTDNAVLE
+2073 
-2085 LNTGGD
+2085 
-2091 FINNIGG
+2091 
-2098 TGRVEKSG
+2098 
-2106 DDTLTLS
+2106 
-2113 GSNSYTGGTLISSG
+2113 
-2127 TLVATNVDA
+2127 
-2136 LGSGDVTDNATLEL
+2136 
-2150 NTGGDFTN
+2150 
-2158 NISGSGQ
+2158 
-2165 VVKSGDETLT
+2165 
-2175 LSGSNT
+2175 
-2181 YTGGTTI
+2181 
-2188 NDGTL
+2188 
-2193 VATSVEALGSGDVT
+2193 
-2207 NDAVLALNTGGDF
+2207 
-2220 ANNIGGTGSV
+2220 V

-2258 ATNVEALGTG
+2258 ATNVEALGSGDVTDDATLELNTGGTFDNAISGSGQVVKSGDKMLTLSGANSYSGGTLISDGTLVASNVEALGTG

-2275 LELNTGGDFTNNISG
+2275 LALNTGGDFTNNISG
-2290 NGQVVKSGDDTLT
+2290 SGQVVKSGDDTLT
-2303 FSGSNTYTG
+2303 LSGANSYTG
-2312 GTTINDG
+2312 GTTI
-2319 TLVATS
+2319 
-2325 VEALGSGDVTNDA
+2325 SG
-2338 VLALN
+2338 
-2343 TGGDFANNIGGTGSV
+2343 
-2358 VKSGDETLT
+2358 
-2367 LSGSNTYTGSTLI
+2367 
-2380 SSGTLVANDV
+2380 
-2390 NALGTGDV
+2390 
-2398 TDNATLMLNTGGD
+2398 
-2411 FINNIGGTGRVEKS
+2411 
-2425 GDDTLTLSGSN
+2425 
-2436 SYTGGTLISSGTLV
+2436 GTLV
-2450 ATNVDALGSGD
+2450 ATNVDALGTGD
-2461 VTDNATLE
+2461 VTNSSTLE

-2496 SGANSYTGGTLI
+2496 SGSNTYTGGTLISGGTLVATNVDALGTGDVTDNATLELNTGGTFDNVISGSGQVVKSGDDTLTLSGANSYTGGTLI
-2508 SSGTL
+2508 SGGTL
-2513 VANDVNALGTGDVT
+2513 VATSVEALGSGDVT

-2537 GDFDNAISGSGQV
+2537 GTFDNAISGSGQV
-2550 VKSGDETLTLSG
+2550 VKSGDKTLTLSG

-2638 AVHLID
+2638 AVHLTD

-2650 VTADHAN
+2650 VTADRAN

-2682 LIDTD
+2682 LIDSD
-2687 SAINSDFAQFTVAGM
+2687 SAIDSDFAQFTVAGM

-2830 NAAFGGHNSTVNG
+2830 NAAFGGHNATVNG
-2843 HVNNQGSLYFVDT
+2843 HVNNLGNLYFVDT

-3287 LGVRVDGKLYKESG
+3287 LGMRVDGKLYKESG

>member
-1 MNKTYN
+1 
-7 IIWNAARGMYI
+7 
-18 VTSELARSG
+18 
-27 SRAIVSVSASCA
+27 
-39 VTLLAMDAAPAV
+39 
-51 AEETRVSIP
+51 
-60 SQTTTYTLSGATPFV
+60 V
-75 VETGNTVATDTA
+75 V
-87 TSAAIVGDNSN
+87 
-98 DWDLLIES
+98 
-106 GAVVGSSL
+106 
-114 TDSQAMNLDSSTGAT
+114 
-129 SVHNQGTI
+129 
-137 TGSNEDG
+137 
-144 TIMLQ
+144 
-149 NGGSVINDARIE
+149 
-161 NNATY
+161 
-166 EHDPEDIPQEYAGV
+166 
-180 YMLNGGSYVSSESG
+180 
-194 VLEGVSG
+194 
-201 VIVQSGEAHI
+201 
-211 TNGGMINSDGSWRSY
+211 
-226 GVEFRD
+226 
-232 GTYGTI
+232 
-238 VNTGTIITTA
+238 
-248 SDGSGKIEDAAI
+248 K
-260 YVHTLND
+260 
-267 MAVSGSVS
+267 
-275 VDNSGLMQSDFITVA
+275 
-290 LYYGSHF
+290 
-297 EVVNRV
+297 
-303 GGVITAGNS
+303 
-312 SLVGI
+312 
-317 KSTAMELK
+317 
-325 VGVDNLVTN
+325 
-334 DGTIS
+334 
-339 AYGTANT
+339 
-346 YGIHYG
+346 
-352 ESTSG
+352 
-357 GVITNTGSITTT
+357 
-369 GGGSGDASVYVHGNG
+369 SGDDAL
-384 DGTVVNN
+384 T
-391 SGTMSSTVYGVY
+391 
-403 LDSARSKGHTLNNQA
+403 
-418 GGAISANTAVA
+418 
-429 INGNGNTISNQ
+429 
-440 GKMTGVSDGLVLSG
+440 LSG
-454 NNNIVTTSGGE
+454 NN
-465 ISGKNG
+465 
-471 IRVSKGSGNQITAKS
+471 
-486 GSKITATSTG
+486 
-496 ISIAGGNNQVTTE
+496 
-509 SGSTIVAKDN
+509 
-519 GILINSG
+519 
-526 ANNVTNGGSIT
+526 
-537 ATGSSISYGIQYNS
+537 SY
-551 GTSGTITN
+551 
-559 TGTITTTGKGAGDA
+559 
-573 SVYAHGGAV
+573 
-582 TINNS
+582 
-587 GTMDSSVFGVYVTT
+587 
-601 GHTLNNLAGGSIT
+601 
-614 ANTAVQLNGNNN
+614 
-626 TLANAGA
+626 
-633 ILGDTNGVTINGS
+633 
-646 GNTLTSQGKITGGT
+646 TGGT
-660 NAILI
+660 LI
-665 NSGSKNNTLT
+665 S
-675 LNTGT
+675 
-680 EISGSITDDNN
+680 
-691 SASANN
+691 
-697 NLILDGE
+697 
-704 GTLGSSI
+704 
-711 SGLNS
+711 
-716 VTSSGDWTLSG
+716 
-727 ATMNLSGTTNSALW
+727 
-741 VKSGTLILN
+741 
-750 GAMTAKGATVDSGTT
+750 
-765 LQIGNGGTLGAF
+765 GGTLVAS
-777 NGDIVDNGTLTFNR
+777 NVD
-791 SDAAAYGS
+791 
-799 VISGSGNVI
+799 
-808 KQGGGELTL
+808 
-817 SNNNSYSG
+817 
-825 GTTIAEGTL
+825 
-834 TATAGGALGS
+834 ALGS
-844 GNIDNRAYLK
+844 GD
-854 LDAANA
+854 
-860 SDPFIVADLT
+860 
-870 THSGATVEIGA
+870 
-881 GSTLQANTLTQQDGS
+881 
-896 TLTADL
+896 
-902 TATSGPAIRAKNVN
+902 
-916 LDGTLNVASPASQE
+916 
-930 PIRSTDDLISLAL
+930 
-943 IESDNA
+943 
-949 ISGDFDGITINGNA
+949 
-963 MNPDAFI
+963 
-970 TVVGQKNVND
+970 
-980 THYDLV
+980 
-986 ETLTW
+986 
-991 YADRYNAAIDAHGT
+991 
-1005 FNLADA
+1005 
-1011 DDSFTVNTVL
+1011 
-1021 ENVDANSGWNG
+1021 
-1032 QSLTKTGA
+1032 
-1040 GTLIL
+1040 
-1045 NAENTYTGGTTI
+1045 
-1057 SDGTLVATNVEALG
+1057 
-1071 TGNVTDNATLELNT
+1071 VTDNATLEMNT

-1107 TLSGSNTY
+1107 TLSG
-1115 TGGTIIS
+1115 
-1122 GGTLVATNVEALGT
+1122 A
-1136 GDVTDN
+1136 
-1142 ATLELNT
+1142 
-1149 GGDFDN
+1149 
-1155 AIGGTGSVVKS
+1155 
-1166 GDKTLTLSGANSY
+1166 
-1179 TGGTTISGGTLV
+1179 
-1191 ASNVEALG
+1191 
-1199 SGDVTDNATLELN
+1199 
-1212 TGGDFANNIG
+1212 
-1222 GTGSV
+1222 
-1227 VKSGDK
+1227 
-1233 TLTLSGTNSYTGGT
+1233 NSYTGGT

-1293 SGDETLTLSGANSYT
+1293 SGD
-1308 GGTTISGGT
+1308 
-1317 LVATNVEALGTG
+1317 
-1329 DITDNATLEL
+1329 
-1339 NAGGDFT
+1339 
-1346 NNIGGTGSVEKS
+1346 
-1358 GDKTLTLSG
+1358 
-1367 TNTYRGGTLISG
+1367 
-1379 GTLVAS
+1379 
-1385 NVEALGSGDVTD
+1385 
-1397 NATLEMNTGGDFANN
+1397 
-1412 IGGTGSVVKSGDKT
+1412 KT

-1441 SGGTLV
+1441 SGGTLI
-1447 ASNVEALGTG
+1447 
-1457 NVTDNATLEL
+1457 AT
-1467 NTGGDFDNAI
+1467 
-1477 SGSGQVVKS
+1477 
-1486 GDGALTLSGANSYS
+1486 
-1500 GATTISGGTLI
+1500 
-1511 AANVNALGTGAID
+1511 NVNALGTGAID

-1706 PASATGWDGTSLIK
+1706 PDSATGWDGTSLIK

-1786 DDVLTL
+1786 D
-1792 SGANSYSGGTLI
+1792 
-1804 SDGTLVASN
+1804 
-1813 VDALGSG
+1813 
-1820 DVTNNATLEMNTGG
+1820 
-1834 DFINNIGGTGRV
+1834 
-1846 EKSGDDTLT
+1846 
-1855 LSGSNTYTG
+1855 
-1864 GTLIS
+1864 
-1869 DGTLVASNVEAL
+1869 
-1881 GTGDVTNNATLEL
+1881 
-1894 NTGGTFDNAISGS
+1894 
-1907 GQVVKSGDDV
+1907 
-1917 LTLSGANSYSGGTLI
+1917 
-1932 SGGTLVANN
+1932 
-1941 VEALGTGDV
+1941 
-1950 TDNATLEM
+1950 
-1958 NTGGDFINNIG
+1958 
-1969 GTGRVEKSGD
+1969 
-1979 DALTLSGSNTYT
+1979 
-1991 GGTTINDGTL
+1991 
-2001 IATSVD
+2001 
-2007 ALGSGDV
+2007 
-2014 TNNAVLELNTGGDF
+2014 
-2028 INNIGGTGRVEK
+2028 
-2040 SGDETLTLSG
+2040 
-2050 SNTYTGGT
+2050 
-2058 LISGGT
+2058 
-2064 LVATNVEAL
+2064 
-2073 GTGDVTDNAVLE
+2073 
-2085 LNTGGD
+2085 
-2091 FINNIGG
+2091 
-2098 TGRVEKSG
+2098 
-2106 DDTLTLS
+2106 
-2113 GSNSYTGGTLISSG
+2113 
-2127 TLVATNVDA
+2127 
-2136 LGSGDVTDNATLEL
+2136 
-2150 NTGGDFTN
+2150 
-2158 NISGSGQ
+2158 
-2165 VVKSGDETLT
+2165 
-2175 LSGSNT
+2175 
-2181 YTGGTTI
+2181 
-2188 NDGTL
+2188 
-2193 VATSVEALGSGDVT
+2193 
-2207 NDAVLALNTGGDF
+2207 
-2220 ANNIGGTGSV
+2220 
-2230 VKSGDETLTLSG
+2230 
-2242 TNSYTGGTTIS
+2242 
-2253 GGTLV
+2253 
-2258 ATNVEALGTG
+2258 
-2268 DVTNNAT
+2268 
-2275 LELNTGGDFTNNISG
+2275 
-2290 NGQVVKSGDDTLT
+2290 
-2303 FSGSNTYTG
+2303 
-2312 GTTINDG
+2312 
-2319 TLVATS
+2319 
-2325 VEALGSGDVTNDA
+2325 
-2338 VLALN
+2338 
-2343 TGGDFANNIGGTGSV
+2343 
-2358 VKSGDETLT
+2358 
-2367 LSGSNTYTGSTLI
+2367 
-2380 SSGTLVANDV
+2380 
-2390 NALGTGDV
+2390 
-2398 TDNATLMLNTGGD
+2398 
-2411 FINNIGGTGRVEKS
+2411 
-2425 GDDTLTLSGSN
+2425 
-2436 SYTGGTLISSGTLV
+2436 
-2450 ATNVDALGSGD
+2450 
-2461 VTDNATLE
+2461 
-2469 LNTGGTF
+2469 
-2476 DNAISGSGQVV
+2476 
-2487 KSGDETLTL
+2487 ETLTL

-2508 SSGTL
+2508 SGGTL
-2513 VANDVNALGTGDVT
+2513 VASNVEALGTGDVT

-2562 ANSYTGGTTISGGT
+2562 SNTYTGGTLISGGT

-2586 SGDIDNYAS
+2586 TGDVTNDAVLELNTGGDFDNAISGSGKVEKSGDGTLTLSGSNTYRGGTTISGGTLLASNVEALGTGDVTNNATLELNTGGDFDNAISGSGQVVKSGGDTLTLSGNNSYTGGTLISDGTLVASNVEALGSGNIDNYAS

-2614 AITAI
+2614 ATTAI

-2638 AVHLID
+2638 AVHLTD
-2644 SNSGAI
+2644 SNSDAI

-2682 LIDTD
+2682 LIDSD

-2774 TYWDGKSL
+2774 TGWDGKSL

-2802 DVQEGALWLAETA
+2802 DVQEGTLWLAETA

-2830 NAAFGGHNSTVNG
+2830 NAAFGGHNATVNG

-2947 GDFRLYK
+2947 GDFTLYK

-2977 ESDDVPDDGGEVT
+2977 ESDDVPDDGGDVIPPDDGGDVT

-2995 GEVTPPDDGG
+2995 GD
-3005 EVTPPDD
+3005 VTPPDD

-3024 VTPPDDDGEVTPPD
+3024 VTPPDDDGDVTPPD
-3038 DGGDITPPDDGGDI
+3038 DGGDVTPPDDDGDI

-3061 PVAPQYRADIGVYL
+3061 PVTPQYRADIGVYL

>member
-75 VETGNTVATDTA
+75 VEAGNTIATDTA
-87 TSAAIVGDNSN
+87 ASAAIVGDNSN

-114 TDSQAMNLDSSTGAT
+114 IDSQAMNLDSLTGAT

-137 TGSNEDG
+137 TGSSADG
-144 TIMLQ
+144 TILLQ
-149 NGGSVINDARIE
+149 NGGSVINDGRIE
-161 NNATY
+161 NSAIYVHNLDLGA
-166 EHDPEDIPQEYAGV
+166 PEIDAAI
-180 YMLNGGSYVSSESG
+180 YMLNGGSYVSSENG
-194 VLEGVSG
+194 VLKGVSG
-201 VIVQSGEAHI
+201 VIVQSGEVHI
-211 TNGGMINSDGSWRSY
+211 TNGGTINSDGSWRSY
-226 GVEFRD
+226 GVELR
-232 GTYGTI
+232 GGAYGTI

-248 SDGSGKIEDAAI
+248 SDGSGEIEDAAI
-260 YVHTLND
+260 YAHTFD
-267 MAVSGSVS
+267 DIAAGDYVS
-275 VDNSGLMQSDFITVA
+275 VDNSGLLQSDFIAVA
-290 LYYGSHF
+290 LYHGAHF
-297 EVVNRV
+297 EVINRA

-317 KSTAMELK
+317 QSAAMELK
-325 VGVDNLVTN
+325 AGANNLVTN

-369 GGGSGDASVYVHGNG
+369 GGGAGDASVYVHGNG

-429 INGNGNTISNQ
+429 INGNGNTITNQ
-440 GKMTGVSDGLVLSG
+440 GKMTGVSDGLLISG

-486 GSKITATSTG
+486 GSKITTTSTG
-496 ISIAGGNNQVTTE
+496 ISIAGGNNQITTE
-509 SGSTIVAKDN
+509 SGSAIVAKDN

-537 ATGSSISYGIQYNS
+537 ATGSSISYGIHYYS

-614 ANTAVQLNGNNN
+614 ANTAVQFHGNNN

-633 ILGDTNGVTINGS
+633 ILGDTNGVTISGS
-646 GNTLTSQGKITGGT
+646 GNTLTNQGKITGGT

-765 LQIGNGGTLGAF
+765 LQIGNSGTLGTF

-799 VISGSGNVI
+799 VISGSGNVV

-854 LDAANA
+854 LDAASA

-1057 SDGTLVATNVEALG
+1057 SEGTLVANNVEALG

-1095 SGQVVKSGDETL
+1095 SGQVVKSGDKTL
-1107 TLSGSNTY
+1107 TLSGANSY
-1115 TGGTIIS
+1115 TGGTTIS
-1122 GGTLVATNVEALGT
+1122 GGTLVATNVEALGS

-1149 GGDFDN
+1149 GGTFDN
-1155 AIGGTGSVVKS
+1155 VISGSGQVVKS
-1166 GDKTLTLSGANSY
+1166 GDEMLTLSGANSY

-1212 TGGDFANNIG
+1212 TGGDFDNAIS
-1222 GTGSV
+1222 GSGQV
-1227 VKSGDK
+1227 VKSGDDA
-1233 TLTLSGTNSYTGGT
+1233 LTLSGNNSYTGGT
-1247 TISGGTLVANNVEA
+1247 LISDGTLVASNVEA
-1261 LGTGDVTNNATLELN
+1261 LGSGDVTNDAVLELN

-1282 NAISGSGQVVK
+1282 NAISGSGQ
-1293 SGDETLTLSGANSYT
+1293 
-1308 GGTTISGGT
+1308 
-1317 LVATNVEALGTG
+1317 
-1329 DITDNATLEL
+1329 
-1339 NAGGDFT
+1339 
-1346 NNIGGTGSVEKS
+1346 
-1358 GDKTLTLSG
+1358 
-1367 TNTYRGGTLISG
+1367 
-1379 GTLVAS
+1379 
-1385 NVEALGSGDVTD
+1385 
-1397 NATLEMNTGGDFANN
+1397 
-1412 IGGTGSVVKSGDKT
+1412 VVKSGDKT

-1447 ASNVEALGTG
+1447 ASNVEALGSG
-1457 NVTDNATLEL
+1457 DITDNATLEL

-1486 GDGALTLSGANSYS
+1486 GDETLTLSGTNTYT
-1500 GATTISGGTLI
+1500 GGTTISGGTLI
-1511 AANVNALGTGAID
+1511 ATHVNALGTGAID

-1537 TVTDLTTESGGNTEI
+1537 AVTDLTTESGGNTEI

-1567 DSTLTINLNSNTVDP
+1567 DSTLTINLNSNTADP

-1706 PASATGWDGTSLIK
+1706 PDSATGWDGTSLIK

-1735 GGTTISGGTL
+1735 VGTTISGGTL

-1786 DDVLTL
+1786 DKMLTL
-1792 SGANSYSGGTLI
+1792 SGTNSYSGGTLI
-1804 SDGTLVASN
+1804 SGGTLVATN

-1820 DVTNNATLEMNTGG
+1820 DVT
-1834 DFINNIGGTGRV
+1834 
-1846 EKSGDDTLT
+1846 DD
-1855 LSGSNTYTG
+1855 
-1864 GTLIS
+1864 
-1869 DGTLVASNVEAL
+1869 
-1881 GTGDVTNNATLEL
+1881 ATLEL

-1907 GQVVKSGDDV
+1907 GQVVKSGDD
-1917 LTLSGANSYSGGTLI
+1917 
-1932 SGGTLVANN
+1932 
-1941 VEALGTGDV
+1941 
-1950 TDNATLEM
+1950 
-1958 NTGGDFINNIG
+1958 
-1969 GTGRVEKSGD
+1969 
-1979 DALTLSGSNTYT
+1979 
-1991 GGTTINDGTL
+1991 
-2001 IATSVD
+2001 
-2007 ALGSGDV
+2007 
-2014 TNNAVLELNTGGDF
+2014 
-2028 INNIGGTGRVEK
+2028 
-2040 SGDETLTLSG
+2040 TLTLSG

-2058 LISGGT
+2058 IISGGT
-2064 LVATNVEAL
+2064 LVA
-2073 GTGDVTDNAVLE
+2073 
-2085 LNTGGD
+2085 
-2091 FINNIGG
+2091 
-2098 TGRVEKSG
+2098 S
-2106 DDTLTLS
+2106 
-2113 GSNSYTGGTLISSG
+2113 
-2127 TLVATNVDA
+2127 
-2136 LGSGDVTDNATLEL
+2136 
-2150 NTGGDFTN
+2150 
-2158 NISGSGQ
+2158 
-2165 VVKSGDETLT
+2165 
-2175 LSGSNT
+2175 
-2181 YTGGTTI
+2181 
-2188 NDGTL
+2188 
-2193 VATSVEALGSGDVT
+2193 
-2207 NDAVLALNTGGDF
+2207 
-2220 ANNIGGTGSV
+2220 
-2230 VKSGDETLTLSG
+2230 
-2242 TNSYTGGTTIS
+2242 
-2253 GGTLV
+2253 
-2258 ATNVEALGTG
+2258 NVEALGTG
-2268 DVTNNAT
+2268 DVTN
-2275 LELNTGGDFTNNISG
+2275 D
-2290 NGQVVKSGDDTLT
+2290 
-2303 FSGSNTYTG
+2303 
-2312 GTTINDG
+2312 
-2319 TLVATS
+2319 
-2325 VEALGSGDVTNDA
+2325 
-2338 VLALN
+2338 
-2343 TGGDFANNIGGTGSV
+2343 
-2358 VKSGDETLT
+2358 
-2367 LSGSNTYTGSTLI
+2367 
-2380 SSGTLVANDV
+2380 
-2390 NALGTGDV
+2390 
-2398 TDNATLMLNTGGD
+2398 
-2411 FINNIGGTGRVEKS
+2411 
-2425 GDDTLTLSGSN
+2425 
-2436 SYTGGTLISSGTLV
+2436 
-2450 ATNVDALGSGD
+2450 
-2461 VTDNATLE
+2461 
-2469 LNTGGTF
+2469 
-2476 DNAISGSGQVV
+2476 
-2487 KSGDETLTL
+2487 
-2496 SGANSYTGGTLI
+2496 
-2508 SSGTL
+2508 
-2513 VANDVNALGTGDVT
+2513 
-2527 DNAVLELNTG
+2527 AVLELNTG
-2537 GDFDNAISGSGQV
+2537 GDFDNAIS
-2550 VKSGDETLTLSG
+2550 
-2562 ANSYTGGTTISGGT
+2562 
-2576 LVASNVEALG
+2576 
-2586 SGDIDNYAS
+2586 
-2595 LQLNASGQFVTAN
+2595 
-2608 LTTHDN
+2608 
-2614 AITAI
+2614 
-2619 GAGSALRANTLTQ
+2619 
-2632 EANSTL
+2632 
-2638 AVHLID
+2638 
-2644 SNSGAI
+2644 
-2650 VTADHAN
+2650 
-2657 LGGTLDITGIGNVA
+2657 
-2671 KSWTRDAYAYT
+2671 
-2682 LIDTD
+2682 
-2687 SAINSDFAQFTVAGM
+2687 
-2702 DAKQVDFLTVD
+2702 
-2713 GRVNA
+2713 
-2718 DDDTRYDVTA
+2718 
-2728 SLSWYADSDNAATDA
+2728 
-2743 HGTFT
+2743 
-2748 LSEQGHS
+2748 
-2755 FTLNTALTDVDAT
+2755 
-2768 LNPDSA
+2768 
-2774 TYWDGKSL
+2774 
-2782 IKRGAGTL
+2782 
-2790 ILGAQNTYSGDT
+2790 
-2802 DVQEGALWLAETA
+2802 
-2815 TIGSAGSAQAVNIAA
+2815 
-2830 NAAFGGHNSTVNG
+2830 
-2843 HVNNQGSLYFVDT
+2843 
-2856 FTVNGDV
+2856 
-2863 VNSSAMISGSDQP
+2863 
-2876 NNTLTI
+2876 
-2882 AGNYT
+2882 
-2887 GNDGH
+2887 
-2892 LYLNTQLGDDSSPTD
+2892 
-2907 KLIVTGDT
+2907 
-2915 AGSTTL
+2915 
-2921 HITNVNGLGAQTVNG
+2921 
-2936 IEVIEVGGQSD
+2936 
-2947 GDFRLYK
+2947 
-2954 GHVDINAWTYTL
+2954 
-2966 KQDGGDWYLRS
+2966 
-2977 ESDDVPDDGGEVT
+2977 
-2990 PPDDG
+2990 
-2995 GEVTPPDDGG
+2995 
-3005 EVTPPDD
+3005 
-3012 GGEVTPPDDGGE
+3012 
-3024 VTPPDDDGEVTPPD
+3024 
-3038 DGGDITPPDDGGDI
+3038 
-3052 TPPDGGDVT
+3052 
-3061 PVAPQYRADIGVYL
+3061 
-3075 GNQWMARN
+3075 
-3083 LQMQTL
+3083 
-3089 YDREGS
+3089 
-3095 QYRSADGSIWMR
+3095 
-3107 FKAGKAES
+3107 
-3115 QAVNGNVDI
+3115 
-3124 DSDYSQFQL
+3124 
-3133 GGDILTWSDGAQSVT
+3133 
-3148 VGLMGSYIN
+3148 
-3157 ASTDS
+3157 
-3162 TGNRGADGSQF
+3162 
-3173 SANGSVDGYNLGL
+3173 
-3186 YATWFAD
+3186 
-3193 AQSHRGAYIDS
+3193 
-3204 WYQYGAYN
+3204 
-3212 NSVDNDGLS
+3212 
-3221 ASRYDSA
+3221 
-3228 AHAVSLETGYRY
+3228 
-3240 DIALS
+3240 
-3245 NRNTVSLTPQAQ
+3245 
-3257 VTWQRYSADT
+3257 
-3267 VIDDG
+3267 
-3272 GTRIS
+3272 
-3277 GQNDDSWTTR
+3277 
-3287 LGVRVDGKLYKESG
+3287 
-3301 RIQPFM
+3301 
-3307 EVNWLHASDNA
+3307 
-3318 SATFGDTKVS
+3318 
-3328 QDLPNDRVEVKVGI
+3328 
-3342 QANVSERLSVYAQAA
+3342 
-3357 GQKGKNDYGDA
+3357 
-3368 SFSLNMRYNW
+3368 

>member
-114 TDSQAMNLDSSTGAT
+114 TDSQAMNLDSLTGAT

-137 TGSNEDG
+137 TGSSADG
-144 TIMLQ
+144 TILLQ
-149 NGGSVINDARIE
+149 NGGSVINDGRIE
-161 NNATY
+161 NSAIYVHNLDYGA
-166 EHDPEDIPQEYAGV
+166 PEIDAAI
-180 YMLNGGSYVSSESG
+180 YMLNGGSYVSSENG
-194 VLEGVSG
+194 VLKGVSG
-201 VIVQSGEAHI
+201 VIVQSGEVHI
-211 TNGGMINSDGSWRSY
+211 TNGGTINSDGSWRSY
-226 GVEFRD
+226 GVELR
-232 GTYGTI
+232 GGAYGTI

-248 SDGSGKIEDAAI
+248 SDGSNKIEDAAI
-260 YVHTLND
+260 YAHTFD
-267 MAVSGSVS
+267 DIAAGDSVS
-275 VDNSGLMQSDFITVA
+275 VDNSGLLQSDFIAVA
-290 LYYGSHF
+290 LYHGAHF
-297 EVVNRV
+297 EVFNRA

-317 KSTAMELK
+317 QSAAMELK
-325 VGVDNLVTN
+325 AGADNLVTN

-352 ESTSG
+352 ENTSG

-429 INGNGNTISNQ
+429 INGNGNTITNQ
-440 GKMTGVSDGLVLSG
+440 GKMTGVSDGLLISG

-486 GSKITATSTG
+486 GSKITTTSTG

-509 SGSTIVAKDN
+509 SGSAIVAKDN

-551 GTSGTITN
+551 GASGTITN

-633 ILGDTNGVTINGS
+633 ISGDTNGVTISGS

-660 NAILI
+660 NAVLI
-665 NSGSKNNTLT
+665 NSGSKNNTIT

-741 VKSGTLILN
+741 VKSGTLIVN

-799 VISGSGNVI
+799 VISGSGNVV

-854 LDAANA
+854 LDAASA

-902 TATSGPAIRAKNVN
+902 TETSGPVIRAKNVN

-949 ISGDFDGITINGNA
+949 ISGDFGDITINGNA

-991 YADRYNAAIDAHGT
+991 YADRDNAAIDAHGT

-1045 NAENTYTGGTTI
+1045 NAENTYTGSTTI
-1057 SDGTLVATNVEALG
+1057 SEGTLIATNVEALG
-1071 TGNVTDNATLELNT
+1071 TGNVTDNATLEMNT

-1107 TLSGSNTY
+1107 TLSGANSY
-1115 TGGTIIS
+1115 TGGTTIS
-1122 GGTLVATNVEALGT
+1122 GGTLVASNVEALGT
-1136 GDVTDN
+1136 GDITDN

-1155 AIGGTGSVVKS
+1155 VISGSGQVVKS

-1212 TGGDFANNIG
+1212 T
-1222 GTGSV
+1222 S
-1227 VKSGDK
+1227 
-1233 TLTLSGTNSYTGGT
+1233 
-1247 TISGGTLVANNVEA
+1247 
-1261 LGTGDVTNNATLELN
+1261 
-1276 TGGDFD
+1276 
-1282 NAISGSGQVVK
+1282 
-1293 SGDETLTLSGANSYT
+1293 
-1308 GGTTISGGT
+1308 
-1317 LVATNVEALGTG
+1317 
-1329 DITDNATLEL
+1329 
-1339 NAGGDFT
+1339 
-1346 NNIGGTGSVEKS
+1346 
-1358 GDKTLTLSG
+1358 
-1367 TNTYRGGTLISG
+1367 
-1379 GTLVAS
+1379 
-1385 NVEALGSGDVTD
+1385 
-1397 NATLEMNTGGDFANN
+1397 GDFANN

-1434 YTGGTTI
+1434 YTGGTII

-1447 ASNVEALGTG
+1447 ATNVDALGTG
-1457 NVTDNATLEL
+1457 DVIDNATLEL

-1486 GDGALTLSGANSYS
+1486 GDDTLALSGANSYS

-1567 DSTLTINLNSNTVDP
+1567 DSTLTINLDSNTADP

-1786 DDVLTL
+1786 D
-1792 SGANSYSGGTLI
+1792 
-1804 SDGTLVASN
+1804 
-1813 VDALGSG
+1813 
-1820 DVTNNATLEMNTGG
+1820 E
-1834 DFINNIGGTGRV
+1834 
-1846 EKSGDDTLT
+1846 TLT
-1855 LSGSNTYTG
+1855 LSGTNT
-1864 GTLIS
+1864 
-1869 DGTLVASNVEAL
+1869 
-1881 GTGDVTNNATLEL
+1881 
-1894 NTGGTFDNAISGS
+1894 
-1907 GQVVKSGDDV
+1907 
-1917 LTLSGANSYSGGTLI
+1917 YSGGTLI
-1932 SGGTLVANN
+1932 SGGTLVASN

-2007 ALGSGDV
+2007 ALGSGDVTNNAVLELNTGGDFDNAISGSGQVVKSGDETLTLSGTNSYTDGTLISGGTLVATNLEALGTGDV

-2113 GSNSYTGGTLISSG
+2113 GSNSYTGGTLISGG

-2136 LGSGDVTDNATLEL
+2136 LGSGDVTNNAVLEL
-2150 NTGGDFTN
+2150 NTGGTFDN
-2158 NISGSGQ
+2158 AISGSGQ

-2181 YTGGTTI
+2181 YTGGTLISGGTLVASNVEALGTGDVTDNATLEMNTGGDFINNIGGTGRVEKSGDETLTLSGSNTYTGGTTI

-2193 VATSVEALGSGDVT
+2193 IATSVDALGSGDVT
-2207 NDAVLALNTGGDF
+2207 DNAVLELNTGGDF
-2220 ANNIGGTGSV
+2220 DNAISGSGQV

-2242 TNSYTGGTTIS
+2242 TNSYTDGTLIS

-2258 ATNVEALGTG
+2258 ATNLEALGTG

-2275 LELNTGGDFTNNISG
+2275 LELNTGGDFI
-2290 NGQVVKSGDDTLT
+2290 
-2303 FSGSNTYTG
+2303 
-2312 GTTINDG
+2312 
-2319 TLVATS
+2319 
-2325 VEALGSGDVTNDA
+2325 
-2338 VLALN
+2338 
-2343 TGGDFANNIGGTGSV
+2343 NNIGGTGRV
-2358 VKSGDETLT
+2358 EKSGDETLT
-2367 LSGSNTYTGSTLI
+2367 LSGSNTYTGGTLI
-2380 SSGTLVANDV
+2380 SGGTLVATNV
-2390 NALGTGDV
+2390 EALGTGDV
-2398 TDNATLMLNTGGD
+2398 TDNAVLELNTGGD

-2436 SYTGGTLISSGTLV
+2436 SYTGGTLISGGTLV

-2508 SSGTL
+2508 SGGTL
-2513 VANDVNALGTGDVT
+2513 VATSVEALGSGDVT

-2537 GDFDNAISGSGQV
+2537 GTFDNAISGSGQV
-2550 VKSGDETLTLSG
+2550 VKSGDKTLTLSG

-2614 AITAI
+2614 ATTAI

-2638 AVHLID
+2638 AVHLTD

-2650 VTADHAN
+2650 VTADRAN

-2802 DVQEGALWLAETA
+2802 DVQEGTLWLAETA

-2830 NAAFGGHNSTVNG
+2830 NAAFGGHNATVNG
-2843 HVNNQGSLYFVDT
+2843 HVNNLGNLYFVDT

-2892 LYLNTQLGDDSSPTD
+2892 LYLNTQLGDDNSPTD

-2947 GDFRLYK
+2947 GDFTLYK

-2977 ESDDVPDDGGEVT
+2977 ESDDVPDDGG
-2990 PPDDG
+2990 D
-2995 GEVTPPDDGG
+2995 
-3005 EVTPPDD
+3005 
-3012 GGEVTPPDDGGE
+3012 
-3024 VTPPDDDGEVTPPD
+3024 VTPPD
-3038 DGGDITPPDDGGDI
+3038 DGGDVTPPDDGGDVTPPDDGGDVTPPDDGGDVSPPDDGGDVTPPDDGGDVTPPDGDGDI

-3061 PVAPQYRADIGVYL
+3061 PVTPQYRADIGVYL

-3095 QYRSADGSIWMR
+3095 QYRSADGSVWMR

>member
-75 VETGNTVATDTA
+75 VETGNTIATDTA
-87 TSAAIVGDNSN
+87 ASAAIVGDNSN

-114 TDSQAMNLDSSTGAT
+114 TDSQAMNLDSLTGAT

-144 TIMLQ
+144 TILLQ
-149 NGGSVINDARIE
+149 NGGSVINDGRIE
-161 NNATY
+161 NSAIYVHNLDLGA
-166 EHDPEDIPQEYAGV
+166 PEIDAAI
-180 YMLNGGSYVSSESG
+180 YMLNGGSYVSSENG
-194 VLEGVSG
+194 VLKGVSG
-201 VIVQSGEAHI
+201 VIVQSGEVHI
-211 TNGGMINSDGSWRSY
+211 TNGGTINSDGSWRSY
-226 GVEFRD
+226 GVELR
-232 GTYGTI
+232 GGAYGTI

-248 SDGSGKIEDAAI
+248 SDGSGEIEDAAI
-260 YVHTLND
+260 YAHTFD
-267 MAVSGSVS
+267 DIAAGDYVS
-275 VDNSGLMQSDFITVA
+275 VDNSGLLQSDFIAVA
-290 LYYGSHF
+290 LYHGAHF
-297 EVVNRV
+297 EVINRA

-317 KSTAMELK
+317 QSAAMELK
-325 VGVDNLVTN
+325 AGVDNLVTN

-369 GGGSGDASVYVHGNG
+369 GGGAGDASVYVHGNG

-429 INGNGNTISNQ
+429 INGNGNTITNQ
-440 GKMTGVSDGLVLSG
+440 GKMTGVSDGLLISG

-496 ISIAGGNNQVTTE
+496 ISIASGNNQVTTE
-509 SGSTIVAKDN
+509 SGSAIVAKDN

-551 GTSGTITN
+551 GASGTITN

-633 ILGDTNGVTINGS
+633 ILGDTNGVTISGS
-646 GNTLTSQGKITGGT
+646 GNTLTNQGKITGGT
-660 NAILI
+660 NAVLI

-680 EISGSITDDNN
+680 EISGSITDGNN

-741 VKSGTLILN
+741 VKSGTLIVN

-777 NGDIVDNGTLTFNR
+777 NGNIVDNGTLTFNR

-799 VISGSGNVI
+799 VISGSGNVV

-854 LDAANA
+854 LEAANA
-860 SDPFIVADLT
+860 GDPFIVADLT

-991 YADRYNAAIDAHGT
+991 YADRDNAAIDAHGT

-1107 TLSGSNTY
+1107 TLSGANSY
-1115 TGGTIIS
+1115 TGGTTIS
-1122 GGTLVATNVEALGT
+1122 GGTLVATNVEALGSGDVT
-1136 GDVTDN
+1136 DNATLELNTGGTFDNVISGSGQVVKSGDEMLTLSGANSYTGGTTISGGTLVVSNVEALGSGDVTDN

-1155 AIGGTGSVVKS
+1155 NIGGTGSVVKS

-1191 ASNVEALG
+1191 ATNVEALGSGDVTDNAVLELNTGGTFDNVISGSGQVVKSGDEMLTLSGANSYTGGTTISGGTLVATNVEALG

-1212 TGGDFANNIG
+1212 TGGTFDNVIS
-1222 GTGSV
+1222 GSGQV
-1227 VKSGDK
+1227 VKSGDDALTLSGNNSYTGGTLISGGTLVASNVDALGSGDVTDNATLEMNTGGDFDNAISGSGQVVK
-1233 TLTLSGTNSYTGGT
+1233 SGDETLTLSGANSYTGGT

-1293 SGDETLTLSGANSYT
+1293 SGD
-1308 GGTTISGGT
+1308 
-1317 LVATNVEALGTG
+1317 
-1329 DITDNATLEL
+1329 
-1339 NAGGDFT
+1339 
-1346 NNIGGTGSVEKS
+1346 
-1358 GDKTLTLSG
+1358 
-1367 TNTYRGGTLISG
+1367 
-1379 GTLVAS
+1379 
-1385 NVEALGSGDVTD
+1385 
-1397 NATLEMNTGGDFANN
+1397 
-1412 IGGTGSVVKSGDKT
+1412 KT

-1441 SGGTLV
+1441 SGGTLI
-1447 ASNVEALGTG
+1447 
-1457 NVTDNATLEL
+1457 AT
-1467 NTGGDFDNAI
+1467 
-1477 SGSGQVVKS
+1477 
-1486 GDGALTLSGANSYS
+1486 
-1500 GATTISGGTLI
+1500 
-1511 AANVNALGTGAID
+1511 NVNALGTGAID

-1706 PASATGWDGTSLIK
+1706 PDSATGWDGTSLIK

-1813 VDALGSG
+1813 V
-1820 DVTNNATLEMNTGG
+1820 
-1834 DFINNIGGTGRV
+1834 
-1846 EKSGDDTLT
+1846 
-1855 LSGSNTYTG
+1855 
-1864 GTLIS
+1864 
-1869 DGTLVASNVEAL
+1869 EAL
-1881 GTGDVTNNATLEL
+1881 GTGDVTN
-1894 NTGGTFDNAISGS
+1894 
-1907 GQVVKSGDDV
+1907 
-1917 LTLSGANSYSGGTLI
+1917 
-1932 SGGTLVANN
+1932 
-1941 VEALGTGDV
+1941 
-1950 TDNATLEM
+1950 
-1958 NTGGDFINNIG
+1958 
-1969 GTGRVEKSGD
+1969 
-1979 DALTLSGSNTYT
+1979 
-1991 GGTTINDGTL
+1991 
-2001 IATSVD
+2001 
-2007 ALGSGDV
+2007 
-2014 TNNAVLELNTGGDF
+2014 
-2028 INNIGGTGRVEK
+2028 
-2040 SGDETLTLSG
+2040 
-2050 SNTYTGGT
+2050 
-2058 LISGGT
+2058 
-2064 LVATNVEAL
+2064 
-2073 GTGDVTDNAVLE
+2073 
-2085 LNTGGD
+2085 
-2091 FINNIGG
+2091 
-2098 TGRVEKSG
+2098 
-2106 DDTLTLS
+2106 
-2113 GSNSYTGGTLISSG
+2113 
-2127 TLVATNVDA
+2127 
-2136 LGSGDVTDNATLEL
+2136 
-2150 NTGGDFTN
+2150 
-2158 NISGSGQ
+2158 
-2165 VVKSGDETLT
+2165 
-2175 LSGSNT
+2175 
-2181 YTGGTTI
+2181 
-2188 NDGTL
+2188 
-2193 VATSVEALGSGDVT
+2193 
-2207 NDAVLALNTGGDF
+2207 DAV
-2220 ANNIGGTGSV
+2220 
-2230 VKSGDETLTLSG
+2230 
-2242 TNSYTGGTTIS
+2242 
-2253 GGTLV
+2253 
-2258 ATNVEALGTG
+2258 
-2268 DVTNNAT
+2268 
-2275 LELNTGGDFTNNISG
+2275 
-2290 NGQVVKSGDDTLT
+2290 
-2303 FSGSNTYTG
+2303 
-2312 GTTINDG
+2312 
-2319 TLVATS
+2319 
-2325 VEALGSGDVTNDA
+2325 
-2338 VLALN
+2338 
-2343 TGGDFANNIGGTGSV
+2343 
-2358 VKSGDETLT
+2358 
-2367 LSGSNTYTGSTLI
+2367 
-2380 SSGTLVANDV
+2380 
-2390 NALGTGDV
+2390 
-2398 TDNATLMLNTGGD
+2398 
-2411 FINNIGGTGRVEKS
+2411 
-2425 GDDTLTLSGSN
+2425 
-2436 SYTGGTLISSGTLV
+2436 
-2450 ATNVDALGSGD
+2450 
-2461 VTDNATLE
+2461 LE

-2508 SSGTL
+2508 SGGTL
-2513 VANDVNALGTGDVT
+2513 VASNVEALGTGDVT
-2527 DNAVLELNTG
+2527 DNATLELNTG

-2562 ANSYTGGTTISGGT
+2562 SNTYTGGTLISGGT

-2586 SGDIDNYAS
+2586 TGDVTNDAVLELNTGGDFDNAISGSGKVEKSGDGTLTLSGSNTYRGGTTISGGTLLASNVEALGTGDVTNNATLELNTGGDFDNAISGSGQVVKSGGDTLTLSGNNSYTGGTLISDGTLVASNVEALGSGNIDNYAS

-2614 AITAI
+2614 ATTAI

-2638 AVHLID
+2638 AVHLTD
-2644 SNSGAI
+2644 SNSDAI

-2682 LIDTD
+2682 LIDSD

-2774 TYWDGKSL
+2774 TGWDGKSL

-2802 DVQEGALWLAETA
+2802 DVQEGTLWLAETA

-2830 NAAFGGHNSTVNG
+2830 NAAFGGHNATVNG

-2947 GDFRLYK
+2947 GDFTLYK

-2977 ESDDVPDDGGEVT
+2977 ESDDVPDDGGDVIPPDDGGDVT

-2995 GEVTPPDDGG
+2995 GD
-3005 EVTPPDD
+3005 VTPPDD

-3024 VTPPDDDGEVTPPD
+3024 VTPPDDDGDVTPPD
-3038 DGGDITPPDDGGDI
+3038 DGGDVTPPDDDGDI

-3061 PVAPQYRADIGVYL
+3061 PVTPQYRADIGVYL

>member
-114 TDSQAMNLDSSTGAT
+114 TDSQAMNLDSLTGAT

-144 TIMLQ
+144 TILLQ
-149 NGGSVINDARIE
+149 NGGSVINDGRIE
-161 NNATY
+161 NSAIYVHNLDYGA
-166 EHDPEDIPQEYAGV
+166 PEIDAAI
-180 YMLNGGSYVSSESG
+180 YMLNGGSYVSSENG
-194 VLEGVSG
+194 VLKGVSG
-201 VIVQSGEAHI
+201 VIVQSGEVHI
-211 TNGGMINSDGSWRSY
+211 TNGGTINSDGSWRSY
-226 GVEFRD
+226 GVELR
-232 GTYGTI
+232 GGAYGTI

-248 SDGSGKIEDAAI
+248 SDGSNKIEDAAI
-260 YVHTLND
+260 YAHTFD
-267 MAVSGSVS
+267 DIAAGDSVS
-275 VDNSGLMQSDFITVA
+275 VDNSGLLQSDFIAVA
-290 LYYGSHF
+290 LYHGAHF
-297 EVVNRV
+297 EVFNRA

-317 KSTAMELK
+317 QSAAMELK
-325 VGVDNLVTN
+325 AGADNLVTN

-369 GGGSGDASVYVHGNG
+369 GGGAGDASVYVHGNG

-391 SGTMSSTVYGVY
+391 SGTMSSSVYGVY

-429 INGNGNTISNQ
+429 INGNGNTITNQ
-440 GKMTGVSDGLVLSG
+440 GKMTGVSDGLLISG

-486 GSKITATSTG
+486 GSKITTTSTG

-509 SGSTIVAKDN
+509 SGSAIVAKDN

-551 GTSGTITN
+551 GASGTITN

-633 ILGDTNGVTINGS
+633 ILGDTDGVTISGS

-660 NAILI
+660 NAVLI
-665 NSGSKNNTLT
+665 NSGSKNNTIT

-765 LQIGNGGTLGAF
+765 LQIGNSGTLGAF

-799 VISGSGNVI
+799 VISGSGNVV

-825 GTTIAEGTL
+825 GTTIAEGAL

-854 LDAANA
+854 LDAASA

-896 TLTADL
+896 TLTTDL

-991 YADRYNAAIDAHGT
+991 YADRDNAAIDAHGT

-1057 SDGTLVATNVEALG
+1057 SDGTLVANNVEALG
-1071 TGNVTDNATLELNT
+1071 TGNVTDNAR
-1085 GGDFDNAISG
+1085 
-1095 SGQVVKSGDETL
+1095 
-1107 TLSGSNTY
+1107 
-1115 TGGTIIS
+1115 
-1122 GGTLVATNVEALGT
+1122 
-1136 GDVTDN
+1136 
-1142 ATLELNT
+1142 
-1149 GGDFDN
+1149 
-1155 AIGGTGSVVKS
+1155 
-1166 GDKTLTLSGANSY
+1166 
-1179 TGGTTISGGTLV
+1179 
-1191 ASNVEALG
+1191 
-1199 SGDVTDNATLELN
+1199 
-1212 TGGDFANNIG
+1212 
-1222 GTGSV
+1222 
-1227 VKSGDK
+1227 
-1233 TLTLSGTNSYTGGT
+1233 
-1247 TISGGTLVANNVEA
+1247 
-1261 LGTGDVTNNATLELN
+1261 LELN

-1317 LVATNVEALGTG
+1317 LVASNVEALGT
-1329 DITDNATLEL
+1329 
-1339 NAGGDFT
+1339 
-1346 NNIGGTGSVEKS
+1346 
-1358 GDKTLTLSG
+1358 
-1367 TNTYRGGTLISG
+1367 
-1379 GTLVAS
+1379 
-1385 NVEALGSGDVTD
+1385 GDVTD
-1397 NATLEMNTGGDFANN
+1397 NATLELNTGGTFDNV
-1412 IGGTGSVVKSGDKT
+1412 ISGSGQVVKSGDET

-1457 NVTDNATLEL
+1457 DITDNATLELNAGGDFANNIGGTGSVVKSGDKTLTLSGTNTYTGGTTISGGTLVASNVNALGSGNVTDNATLELSTGGDFANNIGGTGSVVKSGDETLTLSGANSYTGGTTISGGTLVASNVEALGTGDVTDNATLEL

-1486 GDGALTLSGANSYS
+1486 GDKTLTLSGANSYS

-1511 AANVNALGTGAID
+1511 ATHVNALGTGAID

-1567 DSTLTINLNSNTVDP
+1567 DSTLTINLNSNTADP

-1932 SGGTLVANN
+1932 SDGTLVASN

-1950 TDNATLEM
+1950 TDDAT
-1958 NTGGDFINNIG
+1958 
-1969 GTGRVEKSGD
+1969 
-1979 DALTLSGSNTYT
+1979 
-1991 GGTTINDGTL
+1991 
-2001 IATSVD
+2001 
-2007 ALGSGDV
+2007 
-2014 TNNAVLELNTGGDF
+2014 LELNTGGTFD
-2028 INNIGGTGRVEK
+2028 NAIGGSGNVVK
-2040 SGDETLTLSG
+2040 SGADTLTLSG
-2050 SNTYTGGT
+2050 SNSYTGGT
-2058 LISGGT
+2058 TISGGT
-2064 LVATNVEAL
+2064 LVASNVEAL
-2073 GTGDVTDNAVLE
+2073 GTGDVTNNATLE

-2113 GSNSYTGGTLISSG
+2113 GSNTYTGGTLINGG
-2127 TLVATNVDA
+2127 TLVASNVEA
-2136 LGSGDVTDNATLEL
+2136 LGTGDVTDNATLAL
-2150 NTGGDFTN
+2150 NTGGTFDN
-2158 NISGSGQ
+2158 AISGSGQ
-2165 VVKSGDETLT
+2165 
-2175 LSGSNT
+2175 
-2181 YTGGTTI
+2181 
-2188 NDGTL
+2188 
-2193 VATSVEALGSGDVT
+2193 
-2207 NDAVLALNTGGDF
+2207 
-2220 ANNIGGTGSV
+2220 V

-2258 ATNVEALGTG
+2258 ATNVEALG
-2268 DVTNNAT
+2268 
-2275 LELNTGGDFTNNISG
+2275 
-2290 NGQVVKSGDDTLT
+2290 
-2303 FSGSNTYTG
+2303 
-2312 GTTINDG
+2312 
-2319 TLVATS
+2319 
-2325 VEALGSGDVTNDA
+2325 
-2338 VLALN
+2338 
-2343 TGGDFANNIGGTGSV
+2343 
-2358 VKSGDETLT
+2358 
-2367 LSGSNTYTGSTLI
+2367 
-2380 SSGTLVANDV
+2380 
-2390 NALGTGDV
+2390 
-2398 TDNATLMLNTGGD
+2398 
-2411 FINNIGGTGRVEKS
+2411 
-2425 GDDTLTLSGSN
+2425 
-2436 SYTGGTLISSGTLV
+2436 
-2450 ATNVDALGSGD
+2450 SGD
-2461 VTDNATLE
+2461 VTDDATLE

-2487 KSGDETLTL
+2487 KSGDKMLTL
-2496 SGANSYTGGTLI
+2496 SGANSYSGGTLISDGTLVASNVEALGTGDVTNNATLELNTGGDFTNNISGSGQVEKSGDDALTLSGANSYSGGTLISDGTLVASNVEALGTGDVTDDATLELNTGGDFGNAISGSGQVVKSGDETLTLSGSNTYTGGTLI

-2527 DNAVLELNTG
+2527 DNAVLELNTGGDFINSIGGTGRVEKSGDETLTLSGSNTYTGGTTINDGTLVATSVDALGSGDVTDNATLELNTGGDFTNNIGGTGRVEKSGDGTLTLSGSNTYTGGTTINDGTLVATSVDALGTGDVTDDATLELNTG

-2614 AITAI
+2614 ATTAI

-2638 AVHLID
+2638 AVHLTD

-2687 SAINSDFAQFTVAGM
+2687 STINSDFAQFTVAGM

-2718 DDDTRYDVTA
+2718 ADDTRYDVTA

-2802 DVQEGALWLAETA
+2802 DVQEGTLWLAETA

-2830 NAAFGGHNSTVNG
+2830 NAAFGGHNATVNG
-2843 HVNNQGSLYFVDT
+2843 HVNNLGNLYFVDT

-2947 GDFRLYK
+2947 GDFTLYK

-2977 ESDDVPDDGGEVT
+2977 ESDDVPDDGGDVT

-2995 GEVTPPDDGG
+2995 GDVTPPDDGG
-3005 EVTPPDD
+3005 DVTPPDD
-3012 GGEVTPPDDGGE
+3012 GGDITPPDGGG
-3024 VTPPDDDGEVTPPD
+3024 DVTPPD

-3342 QANVSERLSVYAQAA
+3342 QANVSERLSVYAQAV

>member
-87 TSAAIVGDNSN
+87 ASAAIVGDNSN

-114 TDSQAMNLDSSTGAT
+114 TDSQAMNLDSLTGAT

-144 TIMLQ
+144 TILLQ

-161 NNATY
+161 NSATY
-166 EHDPEDIPQEYAGV
+166 EHDPQDIPQEYAGV

-194 VLEGVSG
+194 VLEGISG

-248 SDGSGKIEDAAI
+248 SDGSNKIEDAAI

-290 LYYGSHF
+290 LYHGSHF

-369 GGGSGDASVYVHGNG
+369 GGGAGDASVYVHGNG

-391 SGTMSSTVYGVY
+391 SGTMSSSVYGVY

-429 INGNGNTISNQ
+429 INGNGNTITNQ
-440 GKMTGVSDGLVLSG
+440 GKMTGVSDGLLISG
-454 NNNIVTTSGGE
+454 NNNIVITSGGE

-471 IRVSKGSGNQITAKS
+471 IRVSKGSGNQIT
-486 GSKITATSTG
+486 
-496 ISIAGGNNQVTTE
+496 TE
-509 SGSTIVAKDN
+509 SGSAIVAKDN

-665 NSGSKNNTLT
+665 SSGSKNNTLT

-791 SDAAAYGS
+791 SDAAVYGS
-799 VISGSGNVI
+799 VISGSGNVV

-854 LDAANA
+854 LEAASA

-949 ISGDFDGITINGNA
+949 ISGDFDDITINGNA

-991 YADRYNAAIDAHGT
+991 YADRDNAAIDAHGT

-1032 QSLTKTGA
+1032 QSLTKT
-1040 GTLIL
+1040 
-1045 NAENTYTGGTTI
+1045 
-1057 SDGTLVATNVEALG
+1057 
-1071 TGNVTDNATLELNT
+1071 
-1085 GGDFDNAISG
+1085 
-1095 SGQVVKSGDETL
+1095 
-1107 TLSGSNTY
+1107 
-1115 TGGTIIS
+1115 
-1122 GGTLVATNVEALGT
+1122 
-1136 GDVTDN
+1136 
-1142 ATLELNT
+1142 
-1149 GGDFDN
+1149 
-1155 AIGGTGSVVKS
+1155 
-1166 GDKTLTLSGANSY
+1166 
-1179 TGGTTISGGTLV
+1179 
-1191 ASNVEALG
+1191 
-1199 SGDVTDNATLELN
+1199 
-1212 TGGDFANNIG
+1212 
-1222 GTGSV
+1222 
-1227 VKSGDK
+1227 
-1233 TLTLSGTNSYTGGT
+1233 
-1247 TISGGTLVANNVEA
+1247 
-1261 LGTGDVTNNATLELN
+1261 
-1276 TGGDFD
+1276 
-1282 NAISGSGQVVK
+1282 
-1293 SGDETLTLSGANSYT
+1293 
-1308 GGTTISGGT
+1308 
-1317 LVATNVEALGTG
+1317 
-1329 DITDNATLEL
+1329 
-1339 NAGGDFT
+1339 
-1346 NNIGGTGSVEKS
+1346 
-1358 GDKTLTLSG
+1358 
-1367 TNTYRGGTLISG
+1367 
-1379 GTLVAS
+1379 
-1385 NVEALGSGDVTD
+1385 
-1397 NATLEMNTGGDFANN
+1397 
-1412 IGGTGSVVKSGDKT
+1412 
-1426 LTLSGANS
+1426 
-1434 YTGGTTI
+1434 
-1441 SGGTLV
+1441 
-1447 ASNVEALGTG
+1447 
-1457 NVTDNATLEL
+1457 
-1467 NTGGDFDNAI
+1467 
-1477 SGSGQVVKS
+1477 
-1486 GDGALTLSGANSYS
+1486 
-1500 GATTISGGTLI
+1500 
-1511 AANVNALGTGAID
+1511 
-1524 NRASLLLDASGQF
+1524 
-1537 TVTDLTTESGGNTEI
+1537 
-1552 GAGSTLQATTLTQKS
+1552 
-1567 DSTLTINLNSNTVDP
+1567 
-1582 VIHAAS
+1582 
-1588 QVSLAGTLDITGVG
+1588 
-1602 DVLDSDPASTDD
+1602 
-1614 LDTFTL
+1614 
-1620 IASDKTIAGDF
+1620 
-1631 EKLTVAGMDA
+1631 
-1641 DLADFITVDGR
+1641 
-1652 IDDTGKQYELTTAL
+1652 
-1666 TWYADRDDAVTDAH
+1666 
-1680 GTFNLTNADGSFAV
+1680 
-1694 NTVLE
+1694 
-1699 NVDATLD
+1699 
-1706 PASATGWDGTSLIK
+1706 
-1720 QGAGTLILNAENTYT
+1720 GAGTLILNAENTYT

-1786 DDVLTL
+1786 DKMLTL

-1813 VDALGSG
+1813 V
-1820 DVTNNATLEMNTGG
+1820 
-1834 DFINNIGGTGRV
+1834 
-1846 EKSGDDTLT
+1846 
-1855 LSGSNTYTG
+1855 
-1864 GTLIS
+1864 
-1869 DGTLVASNVEAL
+1869 EAL
-1881 GTGDVTNNATLEL
+1881 GTGDVTN
-1894 NTGGTFDNAISGS
+1894 D
-1907 GQVVKSGDDV
+1907 
-1917 LTLSGANSYSGGTLI
+1917 
-1932 SGGTLVANN
+1932 
-1941 VEALGTGDV
+1941 
-1950 TDNATLEM
+1950 
-1958 NTGGDFINNIG
+1958 
-1969 GTGRVEKSGD
+1969 
-1979 DALTLSGSNTYT
+1979 
-1991 GGTTINDGTL
+1991 
-2001 IATSVD
+2001 
-2007 ALGSGDV
+2007 
-2014 TNNAVLELNTGGDF
+2014 AVLELNTD
-2028 INNIGGTGRVEK
+2028 GTF
-2040 SGDETLTLSG
+2040 D
-2050 SNTYTGGT
+2050 
-2058 LISGGT
+2058 
-2064 LVATNVEAL
+2064 NV
-2073 GTGDVTDNAVLE
+2073 
-2085 LNTGGD
+2085 
-2091 FINNIGG
+2091 
-2098 TGRVEKSG
+2098 
-2106 DDTLTLS
+2106 
-2113 GSNSYTGGTLISSG
+2113 
-2127 TLVATNVDA
+2127 
-2136 LGSGDVTDNATLEL
+2136 
-2150 NTGGDFTN
+2150 
-2158 NISGSGQ
+2158 ISGSGQ

-2193 VATSVEALGSGDVT
+2193 VATSVD
-2207 NDAVLALNTGGDF
+2207 
-2220 ANNIGGTGSV
+2220 
-2230 VKSGDETLTLSG
+2230 
-2242 TNSYTGGTTIS
+2242 
-2253 GGTLV
+2253 
-2258 ATNVEALGTG
+2258 
-2268 DVTNNAT
+2268 
-2275 LELNTGGDFTNNISG
+2275 
-2290 NGQVVKSGDDTLT
+2290 
-2303 FSGSNTYTG
+2303 
-2312 GTTINDG
+2312 
-2319 TLVATS
+2319 
-2325 VEALGSGDVTNDA
+2325 
-2338 VLALN
+2338 
-2343 TGGDFANNIGGTGSV
+2343 
-2358 VKSGDETLT
+2358 
-2367 LSGSNTYTGSTLI
+2367 
-2380 SSGTLVANDV
+2380 
-2390 NALGTGDV
+2390 
-2398 TDNATLMLNTGGD
+2398 
-2411 FINNIGGTGRVEKS
+2411 
-2425 GDDTLTLSGSN
+2425 
-2436 SYTGGTLISSGTLV
+2436 
-2450 ATNVDALGSGD
+2450 
-2461 VTDNATLE
+2461 
-2469 LNTGGTF
+2469 
-2476 DNAISGSGQVV
+2476 
-2487 KSGDETLTL
+2487 
-2496 SGANSYTGGTLI
+2496 
-2508 SSGTL
+2508 
-2513 VANDVNALGTGDVT
+2513 
-2527 DNAVLELNTG
+2527 
-2537 GDFDNAISGSGQV
+2537 
-2550 VKSGDETLTLSG
+2550 
-2562 ANSYTGGTTISGGT
+2562 
-2576 LVASNVEALG
+2576 ALG

-2614 AITAI
+2614 ATTAI
-2619 GAGSALRANTLTQ
+2619 DAGSALRANTLTQ

-2638 AVHLID
+2638 AVHLTD

-2650 VTADHAN
+2650 VTADRAN
-2657 LGGTLDITGIGNVA
+2657 LGGTLDITGIGNVT

-2687 SAINSDFAQFTVAGM
+2687 SAIDSDFAQFTVAGM

-3012 GGEVTPPDDGGE
+3012 GGEVTPPDDG
-3024 VTPPDDDGEVTPPD
+3024 
-3038 DGGDITPPDDGGDI
+3038 
-3052 TPPDGGDVT
+3052 
-3061 PVAPQYRADIGVYL
+3061 
-3075 GNQWMARN
+3075 
-3083 LQMQTL
+3083 
-3089 YDREGS
+3089 
-3095 QYRSADGSIWMR
+3095 
-3107 FKAGKAES
+3107 
-3115 QAVNGNVDI
+3115 
-3124 DSDYSQFQL
+3124 
-3133 GGDILTWSDGAQSVT
+3133 
-3148 VGLMGSYIN
+3148 
-3157 ASTDS
+3157 
-3162 TGNRGADGSQF
+3162 
-3173 SANGSVDGYNLGL
+3173 
-3186 YATWFAD
+3186 
-3193 AQSHRGAYIDS
+3193 
-3204 WYQYGAYN
+3204 
-3212 NSVDNDGLS
+3212 
-3221 ASRYDSA
+3221 
-3228 AHAVSLETGYRY
+3228 
-3240 DIALS
+3240 
-3245 NRNTVSLTPQAQ
+3245 
-3257 VTWQRYSADT
+3257 
-3267 VIDDG
+3267 
-3272 GTRIS
+3272 
-3277 GQNDDSWTTR
+3277 
-3287 LGVRVDGKLYKESG
+3287 
-3301 RIQPFM
+3301 
-3307 EVNWLHASDNA
+3307 
-3318 SATFGDTKVS
+3318 
-3328 QDLPNDRVEVKVGI
+3328 
-3342 QANVSERLSVYAQAA
+3342 
-3357 GQKGKNDYGDA
+3357 
-3368 SFSLNMRYNW
+3368 

>member
-1 MNKTYN
+1 
-7 IIWNAARGMYI
+7 
-18 VTSELARSG
+18 
-27 SRAIVSVSASCA
+27 
-39 VTLLAMDAAPAV
+39 
-51 AEETRVSIP
+51 
-60 SQTTTYTLSGATPFV
+60 
-75 VETGNTVATDTA
+75 
-87 TSAAIVGDNSN
+87 
-98 DWDLLIES
+98 
-106 GAVVGSSL
+106 
-114 TDSQAMNLDSSTGAT
+114 
-129 SVHNQGTI
+129 
-137 TGSNEDG
+137 
-144 TIMLQ
+144 
-149 NGGSVINDARIE
+149 
-161 NNATY
+161 
-166 EHDPEDIPQEYAGV
+166 
-180 YMLNGGSYVSSESG
+180 
-194 VLEGVSG
+194 
-201 VIVQSGEAHI
+201 
-211 TNGGMINSDGSWRSY
+211 SD
-226 GVEFRD
+226 
-232 GTYGTI
+232 
-238 VNTGTIITTA
+238 
-248 SDGSGKIEDAAI
+248 
-260 YVHTLND
+260 
-267 MAVSGSVS
+267 
-275 VDNSGLMQSDFITVA
+275 
-290 LYYGSHF
+290 
-297 EVVNRV
+297 
-303 GGVITAGNS
+303 
-312 SLVGI
+312 
-317 KSTAMELK
+317 
-325 VGVDNLVTN
+325 
-334 DGTIS
+334 
-339 AYGTANT
+339 
-346 YGIHYG
+346 
-352 ESTSG
+352 
-357 GVITNTGSITTT
+357 
-369 GGGSGDASVYVHGNG
+369 
-384 DGTVVNN
+384 
-391 SGTMSSTVYGVY
+391 
-403 LDSARSKGHTLNNQA
+403 
-418 GGAISANTAVA
+418 
-429 INGNGNTISNQ
+429 
-440 GKMTGVSDGLVLSG
+440 
-454 NNNIVTTSGGE
+454 
-465 ISGKNG
+465 
-471 IRVSKGSGNQITAKS
+471 
-486 GSKITATSTG
+486 
-496 ISIAGGNNQVTTE
+496 
-509 SGSTIVAKDN
+509 
-519 GILINSG
+519 
-526 ANNVTNGGSIT
+526 
-537 ATGSSISYGIQYNS
+537 
-551 GTSGTITN
+551 
-559 TGTITTTGKGAGDA
+559 
-573 SVYAHGGAV
+573 
-582 TINNS
+582 
-587 GTMDSSVFGVYVTT
+587 
-601 GHTLNNLAGGSIT
+601 
-614 ANTAVQLNGNNN
+614 
-626 TLANAGA
+626 
-633 ILGDTNGVTINGS
+633 
-646 GNTLTSQGKITGGT
+646 
-660 NAILI
+660 
-665 NSGSKNNTLT
+665 
-675 LNTGT
+675 
-680 EISGSITDDNN
+680 
-691 SASANN
+691 
-697 NLILDGE
+697 
-704 GTLGSSI
+704 
-711 SGLNS
+711 
-716 VTSSGDWTLSG
+716 
-727 ATMNLSGTTNSALW
+727 
-741 VKSGTLILN
+741 
-750 GAMTAKGATVDSGTT
+750 
-765 LQIGNGGTLGAF
+765 
-777 NGDIVDNGTLTFNR
+777 
-791 SDAAAYGS
+791 
-799 VISGSGNVI
+799 
-808 KQGGGELTL
+808 
-817 SNNNSYSG
+817 
-825 GTTIAEGTL
+825 
-834 TATAGGALGS
+834 
-844 GNIDNRAYLK
+844 
-854 LDAANA
+854 
-860 SDPFIVADLT
+860 
-870 THSGATVEIGA
+870 
-881 GSTLQANTLTQQDGS
+881 
-896 TLTADL
+896 
-902 TATSGPAIRAKNVN
+902 
-916 LDGTLNVASPASQE
+916 
-930 PIRSTDDLISLAL
+930 
-943 IESDNA
+943 
-949 ISGDFDGITINGNA
+949 
-963 MNPDAFI
+963 
-970 TVVGQKNVND
+970 
-980 THYDLV
+980 
-986 ETLTW
+986 
-991 YADRYNAAIDAHGT
+991 
-1005 FNLADA
+1005 
-1011 DDSFTVNTVL
+1011 
-1021 ENVDANSGWNG
+1021 
-1032 QSLTKTGA
+1032 
-1040 GTLIL
+1040 
-1045 NAENTYTGGTTI
+1045 
-1057 SDGTLVATNVEALG
+1057 
-1071 TGNVTDNATLELNT
+1071 
-1085 GGDFDNAISG
+1085 
-1095 SGQVVKSGDETL
+1095 
-1107 TLSGSNTY
+1107 
-1115 TGGTIIS
+1115 
-1122 GGTLVATNVEALGT
+1122 
-1136 GDVTDN
+1136 
-1142 ATLELNT
+1142 
-1149 GGDFDN
+1149 
-1155 AIGGTGSVVKS
+1155 
-1166 GDKTLTLSGANSY
+1166 
-1179 TGGTTISGGTLV
+1179 GTLV

-1212 TGGDFANNIG
+1212 TGGTFDNAIS
-1222 GTGSV
+1222 GSGKV
-1227 VKSGDK
+1227 EKSGDDA
-1233 TLTLSGTNSYTGGT
+1233 LTLSGANTYTGGT
-1247 TISGGTLVANNVEA
+1247 LISDGTLVASNVEA
-1261 LGTGDVTNNATLELN
+1261 LGTGDVTDNAVLELN

-1282 NAISGSGQVVK
+1282 NAISGSGQVEK
-1293 SGDETLTLSGANSYT
+1293 SGDGTLTLSGSNTYT
-1308 GGTTISGGT
+1308 GGTTI
-1317 LVATNVEALGTG
+1317 N
-1329 DITDNATLEL
+1329 
-1339 NAGGDFT
+1339 
-1346 NNIGGTGSVEKS
+1346 
-1358 GDKTLTLSG
+1358 
-1367 TNTYRGGTLISG
+1367 G

-1397 NATLEMNTGGDFANN
+1397 NATLA
-1412 IGGTGSVVKSGDKT
+1412 
-1426 LTLSGANS
+1426 
-1434 YTGGTTI
+1434 
-1441 SGGTLV
+1441 
-1447 ASNVEALGTG
+1447 
-1457 NVTDNATLEL
+1457 
-1467 NTGGDFDNAI
+1467 
-1477 SGSGQVVKS
+1477 
-1486 GDGALTLSGANSYS
+1486 
-1500 GATTISGGTLI
+1500 
-1511 AANVNALGTGAID
+1511 
-1524 NRASLLLDASGQF
+1524 
-1537 TVTDLTTESGGNTEI
+1537 
-1552 GAGSTLQATTLTQKS
+1552 
-1567 DSTLTINLNSNTVDP
+1567 
-1582 VIHAAS
+1582 
-1588 QVSLAGTLDITGVG
+1588 
-1602 DVLDSDPASTDD
+1602 
-1614 LDTFTL
+1614 
-1620 IASDKTIAGDF
+1620 
-1631 EKLTVAGMDA
+1631 
-1641 DLADFITVDGR
+1641 
-1652 IDDTGKQYELTTAL
+1652 
-1666 TWYADRDDAVTDAH
+1666 
-1680 GTFNLTNADGSFAV
+1680 
-1694 NTVLE
+1694 
-1699 NVDATLD
+1699 
-1706 PASATGWDGTSLIK
+1706 
-1720 QGAGTLILNAENTYT
+1720 
-1735 GGTTISGGTL
+1735 
-1745 VATNVDALGSGDVTD
+1745 
-1760 DATLELN
+1760 LN

-1813 VDALGSG
+1813 VEALGSG
-1820 DVTNNATLEMNTGG
+1820 DVTDDATLELNTGG
-1834 DFINNIGGTGRV
+1834 TFDNAISGSGQV
-1846 EKSGDDTLT
+1846 VKSGDETLT
-1855 LSGSNTYTG
+1855 LSGTNTYSGGTLISGGTLVASNVEALGTGDVTNDAVLELNTGGTFDNAISGSGQVVKSGDKMLTLSGANSYSG

-1894 NTGGTFDNAISGS
+1894 NTGGDFTNNISGS
-1907 GQVVKSGDDV
+1907 GQVVKSGDK
-1917 LTLSGANSYSGGTLI
+1917 
-1932 SGGTLVANN
+1932 
-1941 VEALGTGDV
+1941 
-1950 TDNATLEM
+1950 M
-1958 NTGGDFINNIG
+1958 
-1969 GTGRVEKSGD
+1969 
-1979 DALTLSGSNTYT
+1979 LTLSGSNTYT
-1991 GGTTINDGTL
+1991 GGTTINDGM
-2001 IATSVD
+2001 
-2007 ALGSGDV
+2007 
-2014 TNNAVLELNTGGDF
+2014 
-2028 INNIGGTGRVEK
+2028 
-2040 SGDETLTLSG
+2040 
-2050 SNTYTGGT
+2050 
-2058 LISGGT
+2058 
-2064 LVATNVEAL
+2064 
-2073 GTGDVTDNAVLE
+2073 
-2085 LNTGGD
+2085 
-2091 FINNIGG
+2091 
-2098 TGRVEKSG
+2098 
-2106 DDTLTLS
+2106 
-2113 GSNSYTGGTLISSG
+2113 
-2127 TLVATNVDA
+2127 
-2136 LGSGDVTDNATLEL
+2136 
-2150 NTGGDFTN
+2150 
-2158 NISGSGQ
+2158 
-2165 VVKSGDETLT
+2165 
-2175 LSGSNT
+2175 
-2181 YTGGTTI
+2181 
-2188 NDGTL
+2188 
-2193 VATSVEALGSGDVT
+2193 
-2207 NDAVLALNTGGDF
+2207 
-2220 ANNIGGTGSV
+2220 
-2230 VKSGDETLTLSG
+2230 
-2242 TNSYTGGTTIS
+2242 
-2253 GGTLV
+2253 
-2258 ATNVEALGTG
+2258 
-2268 DVTNNAT
+2268 
-2275 LELNTGGDFTNNISG
+2275 
-2290 NGQVVKSGDDTLT
+2290 
-2303 FSGSNTYTG
+2303 
-2312 GTTINDG
+2312 
-2319 TLVATS
+2319 LVATS

-2367 LSGSNTYTGSTLI
+2367 LSGSNTYTGGTLI

-2425 GDDTLTLSGSN
+2425 GDDTLTLSGTN
-2436 SYTGGTLISSGTLV
+2436 SYTGGTTISGGTLV
-2450 ATNVDALGSGD
+2450 ATNVEALGTGD
-2461 VTDNATLE
+2461 VTNNATLE
-2469 LNTGGTF
+2469 LNTGGDFT
-2476 DNAISGSGQVV
+2476 NNISGSGQVV

-2562 ANSYTGGTTISGGT
+2562 ANSYTGGTLISGGT
-2576 LVASNVEALG
+2576 LVASNVNALG

-2614 AITAI
+2614 ATTAI

-2638 AVHLID
+2638 AVHLIG

-2774 TYWDGKSL
+2774 TDWDGKSL

-2977 ESDDVPDDGGEVT
+2977 ESDDV
-2990 PPDDG
+2990 PDDG

-3328 QDLPNDRVEVKVGI
+3328 QDLPNDRMEVKVGI

>member
-1 MNKTYN
+1 MNRTYN

-114 TDSQAMNLDSSTGAT
+114 TDSQAMNLDSLTGAT

-137 TGSNEDG
+137 TGSSADG
-144 TIMLQ
+144 TILLQ
-149 NGGSVINDARIE
+149 NGGSVINDGRIE
-161 NNATY
+161 NSAIYVHNLDYGA
-166 EHDPEDIPQEYAGV
+166 PEIDAAI
-180 YMLNGGSYVSSESG
+180 YMLNGGSYVSSENG
-194 VLEGVSG
+194 VLKGVSG
-201 VIVQSGEAHI
+201 VIVQSGEVHI
-211 TNGGMINSDGSWRSY
+211 TNGGTINSDGSWRSY
-226 GVEFRD
+226 GVELR
-232 GTYGTI
+232 GGAYGTI

-248 SDGSGKIEDAAI
+248 SDGSNKIEDAAI
-260 YVHTLND
+260 YAHTFD
-267 MAVSGSVS
+267 DIAAGDSVS
-275 VDNSGLMQSDFITVA
+275 VDNSGLLQSDFIAVA
-290 LYYGSHF
+290 LYHGAHF
-297 EVVNRV
+297 EVFNRA

-317 KSTAMELK
+317 QSAAMELK
-325 VGVDNLVTN
+325 AGADNLVTN

-352 ESTSG
+352 ENTSG

-391 SGTMSSTVYGVY
+391 SGTMSSSVYGVY
-403 LDSARSKGHTLNNQA
+403 LDSTRSKGHTLNNQA

-429 INGNGNTISNQ
+429 INGNGNTITNQ
-440 GKMTGVSDGLVLSG
+440 GKMTGVSDGLLISG

-486 GSKITATSTG
+486 GSKITTTSTG

-551 GTSGTITN
+551 GASGTITN

-633 ILGDTNGVTINGS
+633 ILGDTDGVTISGS

-660 NAILI
+660 NAVLI
-665 NSGSKNNTLT
+665 NSGSKNNTIT

-799 VISGSGNVI
+799 VISGSGNVV

-854 LDAANA
+854 LDAASA

-949 ISGDFDGITINGNA
+949 ISGDFDDITINGNA

-991 YADRYNAAIDAHGT
+991 YADRDNAAIDAHGT

-1045 NAENTYTGGTTI
+1045 NAENTYTGSTTI
-1057 SDGTLVATNVEALG
+1057 SEGTLIATNVEALG
-1071 TGNVTDNATLELNT
+1071 TGNVTDNATLEMNT

-1095 SGQVVKSGDETL
+1095 SGQVVKSGDE
-1107 TLSGSNTY
+1107 
-1115 TGGTIIS
+1115 
-1122 GGTLVATNVEALGT
+1122 
-1136 GDVTDN
+1136 
-1142 ATLELNT
+1142 
-1149 GGDFDN
+1149 
-1155 AIGGTGSVVKS
+1155 
-1166 GDKTLTLSGANSY
+1166 TLTLSGANSY

-1212 TGGDFANNIG
+1212 TGGDFDNNIG

-1233 TLTLSGTNSYTGGT
+1233 
-1247 TISGGTLVANNVEA
+1247 
-1261 LGTGDVTNNATLELN
+1261 
-1276 TGGDFD
+1276 
-1282 NAISGSGQVVK
+1282 
-1293 SGDETLTLSGANSYT
+1293 TLTLSGANSYT

-1317 LVATNVEALGTG
+1317 LVV
-1329 DITDNATLEL
+1329 
-1339 NAGGDFT
+1339 
-1346 NNIGGTGSVEKS
+1346 
-1358 GDKTLTLSG
+1358 
-1367 TNTYRGGTLISG
+1367 
-1379 GTLVAS
+1379 S

-1447 ASNVEALGTG
+1447 ANNVNALGSGDVTDNATLEMNTGGDFANNIGGTGSVVKSGDKTLTLSGANSYTGGTTISGGTLVATNVDALGTG

-1467 NTGGDFDNAI
+1467 NTGGTFDNAI
-1477 SGSGQVVKS
+1477 GGTGSVVKS
-1486 GDGALTLSGANSYS
+1486 GDKTLTLSGANSYS

-1537 TVTDLTTESGGNTEI
+1537 TVTDLTTGSGGNTEI

-1706 PASATGWDGTSLIK
+1706 PASSTGWDGTSLIK

-1745 VATNVDALGSGDVTD
+1745 VATNVEALGTGDVTDNAVLELNTGGTFDNAISGIGQVVKSGDETLMLSGTNTYSGGTLISGGTLVASNVEALGTGDVTNDAVLELNTSGDFDNAISGSGQVEKSGDGTLTLSGSNTYTGGTLISGGTLVASNVEALGTGDVTNDAVLELNTGGTFDNAISGSGQVVKSGDDALTLSGANSYTGGTLISGGTLIASNVEALGSGDVTD
-1760 DATLELN
+1760 NATLALN

-1813 VDALGSG
+1813 VEALGSG
-1820 DVTNNATLEMNTGG
+1820 DVTNDAVLELNTGG
-1834 DFINNIGGTGRV
+1834 TFDNTISGSGRV
-1846 EKSGDDTLT
+1846 VKSGDGALT
-1855 LSGSNTYTG
+1855 LSGANSYSG

-1869 DGTLVASNVEAL
+1869 DGTLIAGRVDVL
-1881 GTGDVTNNATLEL
+1881 GSGDVTDDATLEL

-1907 GQVVKSGDDV
+1907 GQVVKSGDKM

-1932 SGGTLVANN
+1932 S
-1941 VEALGTGDV
+1941 D
-1950 TDNATLEM
+1950 
-1958 NTGGDFINNIG
+1958 
-1969 GTGRVEKSGD
+1969 
-1979 DALTLSGSNTYT
+1979 
-1991 GGTTINDGTL
+1991 
-2001 IATSVD
+2001 
-2007 ALGSGDV
+2007 
-2014 TNNAVLELNTGGDF
+2014 
-2028 INNIGGTGRVEK
+2028 
-2040 SGDETLTLSG
+2040 
-2050 SNTYTGGT
+2050 
-2058 LISGGT
+2058 
-2064 LVATNVEAL
+2064 
-2073 GTGDVTDNAVLE
+2073 
-2085 LNTGGD
+2085 
-2091 FINNIGG
+2091 
-2098 TGRVEKSG
+2098 
-2106 DDTLTLS
+2106 
-2113 GSNSYTGGTLISSG
+2113 
-2127 TLVATNVDA
+2127 
-2136 LGSGDVTDNATLEL
+2136 
-2150 NTGGDFTN
+2150 
-2158 NISGSGQ
+2158 
-2165 VVKSGDETLT
+2165 
-2175 LSGSNT
+2175 
-2181 YTGGTTI
+2181 
-2188 NDGTL
+2188 
-2193 VATSVEALGSGDVT
+2193 
-2207 NDAVLALNTGGDF
+2207 
-2220 ANNIGGTGSV
+2220 
-2230 VKSGDETLTLSG
+2230 
-2242 TNSYTGGTTIS
+2242 
-2253 GGTLV
+2253 
-2258 ATNVEALGTG
+2258 
-2268 DVTNNAT
+2268 
-2275 LELNTGGDFTNNISG
+2275 
-2290 NGQVVKSGDDTLT
+2290 
-2303 FSGSNTYTG
+2303 
-2312 GTTINDG
+2312 
-2319 TLVATS
+2319 
-2325 VEALGSGDVTNDA
+2325 
-2338 VLALN
+2338 
-2343 TGGDFANNIGGTGSV
+2343 
-2358 VKSGDETLT
+2358 
-2367 LSGSNTYTGSTLI
+2367 
-2380 SSGTLVANDV
+2380 
-2390 NALGTGDV
+2390 
-2398 TDNATLMLNTGGD
+2398 
-2411 FINNIGGTGRVEKS
+2411 
-2425 GDDTLTLSGSN
+2425 
-2436 SYTGGTLISSGTLV
+2436 
-2450 ATNVDALGSGD
+2450 
-2461 VTDNATLE
+2461 
-2469 LNTGGTF
+2469 
-2476 DNAISGSGQVV
+2476 
-2487 KSGDETLTL
+2487 
-2496 SGANSYTGGTLI
+2496 
-2508 SSGTL
+2508 
-2513 VANDVNALGTGDVT
+2513 
-2527 DNAVLELNTG
+2527 
-2537 GDFDNAISGSGQV
+2537 
-2550 VKSGDETLTLSG
+2550 
-2562 ANSYTGGTTISGGT
+2562 
-2576 LVASNVEALG
+2576 
-2586 SGDIDNYAS
+2586 
-2595 LQLNASGQFVTAN
+2595 
-2608 LTTHDN
+2608 
-2614 AITAI
+2614 
-2619 GAGSALRANTLTQ
+2619 
-2632 EANSTL
+2632 
-2638 AVHLID
+2638 
-2644 SNSGAI
+2644 
-2650 VTADHAN
+2650 
-2657 LGGTLDITGIGNVA
+2657 
-2671 KSWTRDAYAYT
+2671 
-2682 LIDTD
+2682 
-2687 SAINSDFAQFTVAGM
+2687 
-2702 DAKQVDFLTVD
+2702 
-2713 GRVNA
+2713 
-2718 DDDTRYDVTA
+2718 
-2728 SLSWYADSDNAATDA
+2728 
-2743 HGTFT
+2743 
-2748 LSEQGHS
+2748 
-2755 FTLNTALTDVDAT
+2755 
-2768 LNPDSA
+2768 
-2774 TYWDGKSL
+2774 
-2782 IKRGAGTL
+2782 
-2790 ILGAQNTYSGDT
+2790 
-2802 DVQEGALWLAETA
+2802 
-2815 TIGSAGSAQAVNIAA
+2815 
-2830 NAAFGGHNSTVNG
+2830 
-2843 HVNNQGSLYFVDT
+2843 
-2856 FTVNGDV
+2856 
-2863 VNSSAMISGSDQP
+2863 
-2876 NNTLTI
+2876 
-2882 AGNYT
+2882 
-2887 GNDGH
+2887 
-2892 LYLNTQLGDDSSPTD
+2892 
-2907 KLIVTGDT
+2907 
-2915 AGSTTL
+2915 
-2921 HITNVNGLGAQTVNG
+2921 
-2936 IEVIEVGGQSD
+2936 
-2947 GDFRLYK
+2947 
-2954 GHVDINAWTYTL
+2954 
-2966 KQDGGDWYLRS
+2966 
-2977 ESDDVPDDGGEVT
+2977 
-2990 PPDDG
+2990 
-2995 GEVTPPDDGG
+2995 
-3005 EVTPPDD
+3005 
-3012 GGEVTPPDDGGE
+3012 
-3024 VTPPDDDGEVTPPD
+3024 
-3038 DGGDITPPDDGGDI
+3038 
-3052 TPPDGGDVT
+3052 
-3061 PVAPQYRADIGVYL
+3061 
-3075 GNQWMARN
+3075 
-3083 LQMQTL
+3083 
-3089 YDREGS
+3089 
-3095 QYRSADGSIWMR
+3095 
-3107 FKAGKAES
+3107 
-3115 QAVNGNVDI
+3115 
-3124 DSDYSQFQL
+3124 
-3133 GGDILTWSDGAQSVT
+3133 
-3148 VGLMGSYIN
+3148 
-3157 ASTDS
+3157 
-3162 TGNRGADGSQF
+3162 
-3173 SANGSVDGYNLGL
+3173 
-3186 YATWFAD
+3186 
-3193 AQSHRGAYIDS
+3193 
-3204 WYQYGAYN
+3204 
-3212 NSVDNDGLS
+3212 
-3221 ASRYDSA
+3221 
-3228 AHAVSLETGYRY
+3228 
-3240 DIALS
+3240 
-3245 NRNTVSLTPQAQ
+3245 
-3257 VTWQRYSADT
+3257 
-3267 VIDDG
+3267 
-3272 GTRIS
+3272 
-3277 GQNDDSWTTR
+3277 
-3287 LGVRVDGKLYKESG
+3287 
-3301 RIQPFM
+3301 
-3307 EVNWLHASDNA
+3307 
-3318 SATFGDTKVS
+3318 
-3328 QDLPNDRVEVKVGI
+3328 
-3342 QANVSERLSVYAQAA
+3342 
-3357 GQKGKNDYGDA
+3357 
-3368 SFSLNMRYNW
+3368 